1 MSNDAMT
8 TLQEQ
13 IAKLNQITQ
22 NGFQGFKGKEI
33 PQDPGAKY
41 TGILENPAVSL
52 QQGTL
57 PFQPVVEADDPLAG
71 YQLPQKE
78 GGASTAPTDYSGVTG
93 KLRWGKNFVT
103 SVGQGVADTG
113 THQLARGG
121 NGIVEWFLD
130 EVGNIPQWVGKE
142 GYNNIDNVRTL
153 LRKEEGYDKLKAAK
167 QKDLLRGGDPSGVT
181 QAASL
186 WGIKMGAEENE
197 ATRGDWNKYFG
208 LRWNRYVNAIRRG
221 EAAVPKDEKAATILA
236 GMKEFEE
243 AHPHKFDVLK
253 PETLVAEAK
262 DQYLVPPDSPEF
274 KQRFDSSND
283 MADRWGEDATKHAKI
298 MNELSAKRLAG
309 KTRSDPEYW
318 GYKVGQNSLNYA
330 LAIGATALTKNPTI
344 GAAIVAVPVAGDAY
358 ASAREAGYSP
368 EYSAS
373 YAALYGAAEYFPE
386 KLVLGKLVAGAGSGI
401 LKQTASNA
409 VMEGTQ
415 EGITEIAQ
423 MALDQGYKVNDDPN
437 LTFQKAIGRVFD
449 AMVLGGIMGGMGGAS
464 HATLNK
470 ALAATPMDR
479 AAARDSYLQEFNNI
493 RQALEQGLPQ
503 DQLDEIIRNP
513 APASPASTNPASPA
527 STNQANPASTNQAN
541 PAPANPTD
549 LFSQV
554 EIDFLNDPKNPLNSA
569 TDAQTIQGAQEIL
582 ANPDSALD
590 PYRQNAETLLQGM
603 RTKYDPS
610 SLAPQ
615 VQQWEQHRS
624 AGTSMW
630 STPPSSQAA
639 RYSQAENDALI
650 NHFNKTIGRG
660 TQAIDTSG
668 ILPDGSVLQGEGITL
683 PDGRVIMN
691 FDNISPQISTVTGQ
705 QILSRE
711 DRAAIVGNHELSH
724 RAERGFVDS
733 LPDGGQLYN
742 EIRQRLATNQVIGNL
757 ARAIQAERVAQ
768 VSAGQQAA
776 NTLIDDYTA
785 VSEAYAE
792 LMGALTRP
800 RGYEALVDRYL
811 DYLPRKIK
819 KPALRRLIDKTA
831 AGLRNIFAKWTGK
844 SFTPQT
850 LSNQEVA
857 DIFASINSHRYYG
870 LKNPAQ
876 QVSSP
881 ATQATGPSPNP
892 ISRTGMRQA
901 PVFSTRPAEEYA
913 AQLVNRVLGDI
924 NGFNTWLDNF
934 VLVKTWSDNDIHIL
948 ATSLKFNEQLPD
960 DRLARLFDKFTHTWD
975 FYKPWRQHDYNFANA
990 ANDLAI
996 LARALPDEQVA
1007 MLSIPDNLKEYF
1019 GYYRGIQAARYT
1031 KLKNF
1036 YDNLESTSY
1045 PATLPAMRNII
1056 LQNILLGTYGW
1067 GETQVKTPEDIMAEV
1082 KALKAV
1088 RFPKEVEQS
1097 IYVAAQIIST
1107 SGATNELVNATVNKL
1122 VAKHPTYADRIT
1134 QFMQSLGSI
1143 SSSVLI
1149 LGAEDYISLIE
1160 KLAAQKL
1167 RARKPVTYEWRGH
1180 EFTSPPEKGKPAL
1193 VASHEMTLWKL
1204 KEVLHNE
1211 GKLAAPSIAL
1221 ARADTFNGIG
1231 WGQMEIAFLADLASI
1246 PENNYIFGMDAY
1258 TPVFS
1263 PYTSGTIEDINNSLV
1278 DDVQL
1283 KFSSGGREEYYIEE
1297 LLSEESPE
1305 YPNSSIFERTALSPL
1320 LTAKQTDEAREVIG
1334 TKSLDDLQ
1342 KLLYKYETQV
1352 RAETKIMAEKFG
1364 LEWGRALASV
1374 GTETLRIMGSDK
1386 LEGLYTLQ
1394 KENPKAYQYMRE
1406 NISPIIE
1413 EAKQEILGRGKY
1425 MELKVLDT
1433 VPLNKFSA
1441 ALLHKGLG
1449 TENYSEQLAEL
1460 VADGVALIWAANPK
1474 HIHNATNTG
1483 LKQATNTFPNLLFST
1498 EPVQTTVNLE
1508 EYTAPKVGKAALHNL
1523 LLNRLATAQVEAKPL
1538 SLEQLSSYVA
1548 QLDLTPFPKAVRQSL
1563 YNAASIVTQ
1572 QPSQL
1577 GSMVSQLAETHPA
1590 YATQIQSFMEAA
1602 VEAASGLAALP
1613 PSSRES
1619 VLESARLPISS
1630 PKKTTYTFQGQEF
1643 TSPPEKGKTPLTI
1656 TQSMG
1661 YHKFVNL
1668 MNSGGKLYAP
1678 SVAIINP
1685 ENFDGVAL
1693 GGMDVTFIGNIASL
1707 PENTLLFG
1715 ADAYTPSFEE
1725 SMAGGTPEE
1734 IASQIAAR
1742 VTASHGSLETRLKE
1756 ALAAAQGSTV
1766 FGNSIVDALIA
1777 PNMTAEQVEE
1787 NRGKVGTLGENTA
1800 EVFYV
1805 VDSFLNEYSEAITNT
1820 ASSIFNE
1827 VVKSDI
1833 AEMKQAISKE
1843 FAHQVLGVPYES
1855 MPGVKLVE
1863 KVDGL
1868 REWLAKDIEPYA
1880 TGLRE
1885 NTLFRLPY
1893 LEGKV
1898 LEAMPLSNFKAAV
1911 VHTAPSTQEQ
1921 YRALDKLEKSGVPV
1935 VYAIDNL
1942 KEGVKQAAS
1951 IMPDLLFST
1960 NQFFNVEEDTSHIKP
1975 ALEDVAGTITL
1986 AELQAYPPRDTTS
1999 INWEGSPVL
2008 QDLDALAAAPPSEVL
2023 KGPVLYAM
2031 QNDLFSWGQKRD
2043 LLKNWAATGAL
2054 PPGYLQYTPVHEVER
2069 TLNYGIPAEGQA
2081 ALSLAHNMRWEKLK
2095 EKWIQEAR
2103 QVGLK
2108 RPVQLGSGEIPQRFD
2123 VSHMLHSLMVALHVI
2138 GDPQPGPSPYSEAE
2152 LLKKLHV
2159 FTETADHVGMLYQ
2172 AAMIEALGGNGAEL
2186 LNKYAQ
2192 SQSPHVAHMLREDWD
2207 TLYELRR
2214 LAYLRSGTF
2223 IEAVEASGLLNGPT
2237 YPRTV
2242 NISGYEFT
2250 SPPEKGKTP
2259 FIIVHGMDLDKL
2271 QWTLETG
2278 GLAAP
2283 SLGIV
2288 KSGFD
2293 GLEWLEPTIGFI
2305 MSPEK
2310 LSRLNYIMYRGDSFT
2325 PTWNAARA
2333 HGGPDTTVHEKSDII
2348 RDLVENN
2355 LGTMEKWISRLAKNG
2370 ELATELDNLFTAD
2383 IINGQELDQSR
2394 KAFEKKVTPAWD
2406 AAARVVTDLINGLTA
2421 TANDTG
2427 AYEDTDLE
2435 WVVRSLGL
2443 ELGWDIS
2450 PPAAPVTFEVNNQVM
2465 AAVKKAAAAIKK
2477 VRNQQKYREVKVT
2490 DFVKLEDF
2498 TAVQVARGVL
2508 NSSKGARL
2516 VRELVSMGLV
2526 VIPADTNSLDSNKG
2540 AKATQQLIGVLPQL
2554 TFSIQPPNPNSLQ
2567 SPELQQKIKEAV
2579 EEWTTTGTI
2588 PPGYLQHTP
2597 FNEIQQTL
2605 DSLPQETMMALVTS
2619 YNMRWEKLKEK
2630 WIQEARQAGLKRP
2643 VQLDYTAGKNHSPA
2657 GLIHSLLTTL
2667 PVMGEPLHTPSTQT
2681 VAELISKLNILQESM
2696 AGHANVFYQAAMVE
2710 SLGGRG
2716 AELLDEYILN
2726 QNDTVAKQLHEDWD
2740 TLHELRSLAF
2750 ANTDTFVN
2758 EVNKA
2763 IHVTHTPTT
2772 VEVAGYEFTSPP
2784 QEGKTP
2790 FILAHAM
2797 SASKLQLVLQSGG
2810 LVAPSIAITK
2820 SSFRGLDWVNP
2831 TIGFIMDP
2839 AKLRGMEYVL
2849 YRGDSYTPTW
2859 HSAQYINPEGTTEEL
2874 NKIAKDLTFDS
2885 MGTME
2890 KWISHAVEQGNII
2903 EQAPLLFRADIIS
2916 GQQLEQGRE
2925 SFEKPKVDYTFAVNS
2940 QLKEI
2945 AFDIA
2950 DITGGNV
2957 REILKDPTYVEWM
2970 VRALGHELGWDI
2982 LLPKP
2987 SFEITPKL
2995 DETIKK
3001 AATWLEKVMN
3011 GSKYRELKIT
3021 DFVRLEDF
3029 SAVQVTKEELESPS
3043 VARIMQE
3050 LVAHGLVVIPVD
3062 AVNSNPEDEAFYG
3075 LSKSASEYA
3084 TQNLLKA
3091 FPNLSF
3097 SIQPPN
3103 PNSLQSPELQSKIS
3117 EAINQNLLPPWEK
3130 IMEQWVA
3137 TNKLYGGEESWAV
3150 ASNMG
3155 ETELEYEDWVTVRTP
3170 AFKKWFGDWEDGKRH
3185 SIVVNP
3191 RTGEP
3196 LKVYHGSLAHFDTFS
3211 FKHLGST
3218 GSAHGHG
3225 FYFTDDPQL
3234 ATGYATKGDEVGH
3247 IYSGFLN
3254 IRRLLGE
3261 NTKKLRRRDVYN
3273 LLHKM
3278 VRNGSEILWDFNDL
3292 NKYQLETVLSQA
3304 VDQLFELNTNDA
3316 DILAELGNLD
3326 NVEDVHRA
3334 FGGSPG
3340 YQYTL
3345 PDGRHYY
3352 IALLPNQFKAVNN
3365 YGSFSP
3371 RQDNMMF
3378 STQPR
3383 SSEAALATAY
3393 SVPPWELREDLPGI
3407 GSRAKRL
3414 WQVITSDRVK
3424 DLWADKQGE
3433 LERIVKKLPGND
3445 LALAMRNG
3453 WKAYNAQVQADL
3465 MNDIRPMQEALS
3477 AELAEQLNRV
3487 RATIPMYKGMRKSKA
3502 MKLFME
3508 HLDKIGKYVYHGE
3521 ERNMEIALRTGGADL
3536 AGSGRTLPE
3545 IAEVKQFFMD
3555 PARGGGELLTIYENI
3570 YNTHIKPMLKYSE
3583 DRLRAA
3589 GLLTPEMEAARPNYK
3604 WYIPLYGKP
3613 EIEDPAVSH
3622 NIDDSFRSRTG
3633 GGALARDTLANR
3645 THNAEGR
3652 HGTEAHNLFENI
3664 FTQLESTVRRVRAQE
3679 PKQRL
3684 WEFLQTSEGA
3694 AAFDATTSQHQL
3706 GNQATVNAAGQQ
3718 TWLNQAT
3725 ADNQVIWQNG
3735 NDVHVMTIGNE
3746 LALNA
3751 VKNFNRSLFPYE
3763 GNPLAQPGA
3772 AAWHGVAWVTR
3783 FMGSM
3788 YTRYNPSFILR
3799 NKMMDSLQQWQY
3811 ILADAPVGGMTT
3823 AAGPR
3828 GYLEAVGNVAG
3839 RLKLALLAA
3848 SYNTM
3853 WTGTLGKTRGFEQ
3866 WYKRYE
3872 ALGGVTTY
3880 ASFLGRN
3887 TLINLASD
3895 AWRQAANPIEKALDV
3910 RGNLNWLAELLN
3922 KANDTMELTTRV
3934 SAFRALVESGVE
3946 EETAAHYVKDIM
3958 NFETK
3963 GDIARGINAFYPFF
3977 TTSLFDM
3984 RRILKTLSHKEGQVL
3999 LAALVGISY
4008 TMWAALAAATG
4019 DDDDGQAWVD
4029 KYPMGIA
4036 SRYAIVPVVSDDGV
4050 MRGEGI
4056 RIPLGFG
4063 LGRIANTIALSWRR
4077 YFNGTDEPSDLVSN
4091 LVNHAMIGSLSPI
4104 QPSDVNIKEDPVTWL
4119 GNTFLPQ
4126 VLKPVLQY
4134 SSNKN
4139 WRGQPIYNPGTF
4151 RSEGELDYNTGF
4163 AATPDLYKSLAEK
4176 LYDGTGYDVA
4186 PESIAYWVETAFG
4199 GLGRD
4204 VVSSTEFFMDKTG
4217 AGEPPT
4223 TSWWRNIP
4231 MLSGLTQSSPS
4242 ITREKYF
4249 EYRMAVEDEYNRLM
4263 DANKRGK
4270 SPDAYMRSYGYKKQF
4285 DAVEAQLRELRKYRK
4300 QVREGLHGAERQ
4312 AAERQLNDAMQVL
4325 QANMV
4330 KLYEEQTG
4338 RKK

>member
-22 NGFQGFKGKEI
+22 NGYSGYKGNTPPIE
-33 PQDPGAKY
+33 PGVNY
-41 TGILENPAVSL
+41 TGILENPAAKI
-52 QQGTL
+52 QQNML
-57 PFQPVVEADDPLAG
+57 AFEPVREADDPLAG
-71 YQLPQKE
+71 YNLPPKE
-78 GGASTAPTDYSGVTG
+78 VVEETTSSTGPLGSAWRYAKGA
-93 KLRWGKNFVT
+93 VT
-103 SVGQGVADTG
+103 SAGQGIKDTG
-113 THQLARGG
+113 THQLARGA
-121 NGIVEWFLD
+121 NALVEMFFDVTGDLPQL
-130 EVGNIPQWVGKE
+130 VGME

-153 LRKEEGYDKLKAAK
+153 LRKEEGYDKLKVAK

-186 WGIKMGAEENE
+186 WGIKMGADDNE
-197 ATRGDWNKYFG
+197 AIRSDWNKYFG

-221 EAAVPKDEKAATILA
+221 EIAAPKDEKAETVLA
-236 GMKEFEE
+236 GLKDFEKE
-243 AHPHKFDVLK
+243 HPHKFDVLN
-253 PETLVAEAK
+253 PETLVPEAK
-262 DQYLVPPDSPEF
+262 DRFLVAKDSPEF

-283 MADRWGEDATKHAKI
+283 LADRWGEDATKHVKT
-298 MNELSAKRLAG
+298 MEELSAKALAG
-309 KTRSDPEYW
+309 KDRTDPEYW
-318 GYKVGQNSLNYA
+318 GYKVGQNALNYG
-330 LAIGATALTKNPTI
+330 LAIGATALTRNPAL
-344 GAAIVAVPVAGDAY
+344 GATIVAAPVAGDAY
-358 ASAREAGYSP
+358 ASAREAGYDP
-368 EYSAS
+368 AHAAS

-386 KLVLGKLVAGAGSGI
+386 KLAFKKLLAGTGSGI
-401 LKQTASNA
+401 LKQAGSNA
-409 VMEGTQ
+409 VMEGMQ

-449 AMVLGGIMGGMGGAS
+449 AMVLGGIMGGLGGAS
-464 HATLNK
+464 HETLNK
-470 ALAATPMDR
+470 ALAASPMDR

-503 DQLDEIIRNP
+503 DQLNEIIRNP
-513 APASPASTNPASPA
+513 AAASPAPANPSPATPASPAPANSAAP
-527 STNQANPASTNQAN
+527 ANPVPATPAN
-541 PAPANPTD
+541 PAPAATTNPTD

-569 TDAQTIQGAQEIL
+569 TDAQSIQGAQDIL
-582 ANPDSALD
+582 ANPDPALD

-624 AGTSMW
+624 EGTSMW
-630 STPPSSQAA
+630 STQPSSQAA
-639 RYSQAENDALI
+639 KYSQADNDALI
-650 NHFNKTIGRG
+650 NHFNKVIGQG
-660 TQAIDTSG
+660 AQVIDTSG
-668 ILPDGSVLQGEGITL
+668 ILPDGSVLQGEGVTL

-742 EIRQRLATNQVIGNL
+742 EIRQRLATNQVISNL
-757 ARAIQAERVAQ
+757 ARAIQAERAAQ

-792 LMGALTRP
+792 LMGALARP

-811 DYLPRKIK
+811 DYLPRKVK
-819 KPALRRLIDKTA
+819 KPALRKLIDKTA
-831 AGLRNIFAKWTGK
+831 AGLRSVFAKWTGK
-844 SFTPQT
+844 NFTPQT

-870 LKNPAQ
+870 LKNPTAAPQ
-876 QVSSP
+876 QAAP
-881 ATQATGPSPNP
+881 QQTTGPSTNP
-892 ISRTGMRQA
+892 ISRTGTRQA
-901 PVFSTRPAEEYA
+901 PVFSTAPEE
-913 AQLVNRVLGDI
+913 VSR
-924 NGFNTWLDNF
+924 
-934 VLVKTWSDNDIHIL
+934 
-948 ATSLKFNEQLPD
+948 
-960 DRLARLFDKFTHTWD
+960 DK
-975 FYKPWRQHDYNFANA
+975 QSV
-990 ANDLAI
+990 
-996 LARALPDEQVA
+996 QV
-1007 MLSIPDNLKEYF
+1007 
-1019 GYYRGIQAARYT
+1019 
-1031 KLKNF
+1031 
-1036 YDNLESTSY
+1036 
-1045 PATLPAMRNII
+1045 
-1056 LQNILLGTYGW
+1056 
-1067 GETQVKTPEDIMAEV
+1067 
-1082 KALKAV
+1082 
-1088 RFPKEVEQS
+1088 
-1097 IYVAAQIIST
+1097 
-1107 SGATNELVNATVNKL
+1107 
-1122 VAKHPTYADRIT
+1122 
-1134 QFMQSLGSI
+1134 
-1143 SSSVLI
+1143 
-1149 LGAEDYISLIE
+1149 
-1160 KLAAQKL
+1160 
-1167 RARKPVTYEWRGH
+1167 
-1180 EFTSPPEKGKPAL
+1180 
-1193 VASHEMTLWKL
+1193 
-1204 KEVLHNE
+1204 
-1211 GKLAAPSIAL
+1211 
-1221 ARADTFNGIG
+1221 
-1231 WGQMEIAFLADLASI
+1231 
-1246 PENNYIFGMDAY
+1246 
-1258 TPVFS
+1258 
-1263 PYTSGTIEDINNSLV
+1263 
-1278 DDVQL
+1278 
-1283 KFSSGGREEYYIEE
+1283 
-1297 LLSEESPE
+1297 
-1305 YPNSSIFERTALSPL
+1305 
-1320 LTAKQTDEAREVIG
+1320 
-1334 TKSLDDLQ
+1334 
-1342 KLLYKYETQV
+1342 
-1352 RAETKIMAEKFG
+1352 
-1364 LEWGRALASV
+1364 
-1374 GTETLRIMGSDK
+1374 
-1386 LEGLYTLQ
+1386 
-1394 KENPKAYQYMRE
+1394 
-1406 NISPIIE
+1406 
-1413 EAKQEILGRGKY
+1413 
-1425 MELKVLDT
+1425 
-1433 VPLNKFSA
+1433 
-1441 ALLHKGLG
+1441 
-1449 TENYSEQLAEL
+1449 
-1460 VADGVALIWAANPK
+1460 
-1474 HIHNATNTG
+1474 
-1483 LKQATNTFPNLLFST
+1483 
-1498 EPVQTTVNLE
+1498 TVNLE
-1508 EYTAPKVGKAALHNL
+1508 EYTAPKVGRAALHNL
-1523 LLNRLATAQVEAKPL
+1523 LLGRLITSQVEAKQL
-1538 SLEQLSSYVA
+1538 SLEQLSTDLA

-1563 YNAASIVTQ
+1563 YNAVAIVAQ

-1577 GSMVSQLAETHPA
+1577 GSIVSQLAELHPA
-1590 YATQIQSFMEAA
+1590 YAAQAQGFMEAA

-1613 PSSRES
+1613 PSSRDA
-1619 VLESARLPISS
+1619 VLKAAALPIS
-1630 PKKTTYTFQGQEF
+1630 PTKRATYTFQGQEF
-1643 TSPPEKGKTPLTI
+1643 TSPPEPGKTPLTI
-1656 TQSMG
+1656 IQSMSYDKLAG
-1661 YHKFVNL
+1661 VLEN
-1668 MNSGGKLYAP
+1668 GGKLYAP

-1693 GGMDVTFIGNIASL
+1693 GGMDVTFIGNVSSL

-1715 ADAYTPSFEE
+1715 ADAYTPSFEK
-1725 SMAGGTPEE
+1725 SMTGTPEE
-1734 IASQIAAR
+1734 IASQIAAK
-1742 VTASHGSLETRLKE
+1742 VTASHGSLEARLKE
-1756 ALAAAQGSTV
+1756 ALAAAQGNTA
-1766 FGNSIVDALIA
+1766 FGNNIVDALIA

-1787 NRGKVGTLGENTA
+1787 NRGKVGALDENA
-1800 EVFYV
+1800 SEVFHV
-1805 VDSFLNEYSEAITNT
+1805 VNSFLNEYSEAITNT
-1820 ASSIFNE
+1820 AASIFDGVTE
-1827 VVKSDI
+1827 RDI
-1833 AEMKQAISKE
+1833 PEMKRAISKE
-1843 FAHQVLGVPYES
+1843 FAHQLLGVPYES
-1855 MPGVKLVE
+1855 MPSVELVE
-1863 KVDGL
+1863 KVAGL
-1868 REWLAKDIEPYA
+1868 REWLANNIEQYA

-1893 LEGKV
+1893 WEGKV

-1921 YRALDKLEKSGVPV
+1921 YDALDKLGKSGVPV
-1935 VYAIDNL
+1935 IYAVDNL
-1942 KEGVKQAAS
+1942 KEGIQQATA

-1960 NQFFNVEEDTSHIKP
+1960 NQSPNVEDVSTAKP
-1975 ALEDVAGTITL
+1975 ALEDVASTITL
-1986 AELQAYPPRDTTS
+1986 AELQDYPAQDTTA
-1999 INWEGSPVL
+1999 IDWEGSEVL
-2008 QDLDALAAAPPSEVL
+2008 SNLGALVAAPPSEVL
-2023 KGPVLYAM
+2023 KGPVLHAVRNGLLDNNQLRSLINNYA
-2031 QNDLFSWGQKRD
+2031 SHGE
-2043 LLKNWAATGAL
+2043 L
-2054 PPGYLQYTPVHEVER
+2054 PPGYLQHTPASEVAR
-2069 TLNYGIPAEGQA
+2069 ALDYDISAEGQA
-2081 ALSLAHNMRWEKLK
+2081 ALSLAYNMRWEKLK
-2095 EKWIQEAR
+2095 EKWTQEAR
-2103 QVGLK
+2103 LAGLK
-2108 RPVQLGSGEIPQRFD
+2108 RPVQLGSGELPQHFN
-2123 VSHMLHSLMVALHVI
+2123 VKHMLHSLMGALYTI
-2138 GDPQPGPSPYSEAE
+2138 GSPLPGPSPHSEAE

-2159 FTETADHVGMLYQ
+2159 LTETADHVGVLYQ
-2172 AAMIEALGGNGAEL
+2172 ATMIEALDGAGAEL
-2186 LNKYAQ
+2186 LNEYAQ
-2192 SQSPHVAHMLREDWD
+2192 KQSPHVARMLQEDWD
-2207 TLYELRR
+2207 ALYELRR
-2214 LAYLRSGTF
+2214 LAYLHRDTF
-2223 IEAVEASGLLNGPT
+2223 MEAVEASGLLSNPASS
-2237 YPRTV
+2237 RTV
-2242 NISGYEFT
+2242 NIGGYELT
-2250 SPPEKGKTP
+2250 SPPAQGKTP
-2259 FIIVHGMDLDKL
+2259 FMIVHGMDLYKL
-2271 QWTLETG
+2271 QKTLEIG

-2288 KSGFD
+2288 KSGFE
-2293 GLEWLEPTIGFI
+2293 GLEWLEPTVGFI

-2310 LSRLNYIMYRGDSFT
+2310 LSQLNYIMYRGDSFT
-2325 PTWNAARA
+2325 PTWSAASKQ
-2333 HGGPDTTVHEKSDII
+2333 GGPDTTVQEKSDII

-2355 LGTMEKWISRLAKNG
+2355 LGTMEKRISRLAKDG
-2370 ELATELDNLFTAD
+2370 KLASALGDLFTAD
-2383 IINGQELDQSR
+2383 IISGQELDNSR
-2394 KAFEKKVTPAWD
+2394 EAFEKKIPEGWTDIAYIMGGLIGD
-2406 AAARVVTDLINGLTA
+2406 TMAANDVTDYK
-2421 TANDTG
+2421 DM
-2427 AYEDTDLE
+2427 YENEDLE
-2435 WVVRSLGL
+2435 WFVRSLGL

-2450 PPAAPVTFEVNNQVM
+2450 PPAPPTTFEVNDQVM
-2465 AAVKKAAAAIKK
+2465 AAVKKAAAKVRE
-2477 VRNQQKYREVKVT
+2477 VRNQEKYREVKVT

-2498 TAVQVARGVL
+2498 IAVQVA
-2508 NSSKGARL
+2508 SSILIHPKVTRL

-2526 VIPADTNSLDSNKG
+2526 VMPVNTSSLDAEEG
-2540 AKATQQLIGVLPQL
+2540 VEATQQLISALPQL
-2554 TFSIQPPNPNSLQ
+2554 TFSLQPPNPNSLQ
-2567 SPELQQKIKEAV
+2567 SPELQRKIKEAV
-2579 EEWTTTGTI
+2579 EE
-2588 PPGYLQHTP
+2588 
-2597 FNEIQQTL
+2597 
-2605 DSLPQETMMALVTS
+2605 
-2619 YNMRWEKLKEK
+2619 
-2630 WIQEARQAGLKRP
+2630 
-2643 VQLDYTAGKNHSPA
+2643 
-2657 GLIHSLLTTL
+2657 
-2667 PVMGEPLHTPSTQT
+2667 
-2681 VAELISKLNILQESM
+2681 
-2696 AGHANVFYQAAMVE
+2696 
-2710 SLGGRG
+2710 
-2716 AELLDEYILN
+2716 
-2726 QNDTVAKQLHEDWD
+2726 
-2740 TLHELRSLAF
+2740 
-2750 ANTDTFVN
+2750 
-2758 EVNKA
+2758 
-2763 IHVTHTPTT
+2763 
-2772 VEVAGYEFTSPP
+2772 
-2784 QEGKTP
+2784 
-2790 FILAHAM
+2790 
-2797 SASKLQLVLQSGG
+2797 
-2810 LVAPSIAITK
+2810 
-2820 SSFRGLDWVNP
+2820 
-2831 TIGFIMDP
+2831 
-2839 AKLRGMEYVL
+2839 
-2849 YRGDSYTPTW
+2849 
-2859 HSAQYINPEGTTEEL
+2859 
-2874 NKIAKDLTFDS
+2874 
-2885 MGTME
+2885 
-2890 KWISHAVEQGNII
+2890 
-2903 EQAPLLFRADIIS
+2903 
-2916 GQQLEQGRE
+2916 
-2925 SFEKPKVDYTFAVNS
+2925 
-2940 QLKEI
+2940 
-2945 AFDIA
+2945 
-2950 DITGGNV
+2950 
-2957 REILKDPTYVEWM
+2957 
-2970 VRALGHELGWDI
+2970 
-2982 LLPKP
+2982 
-2987 SFEITPKL
+2987 
-2995 DETIKK
+2995 
-3001 AATWLEKVMN
+3001 
-3011 GSKYRELKIT
+3011 
-3021 DFVRLEDF
+3021 
-3029 SAVQVTKEELESPS
+3029 
-3043 VARIMQE
+3043 
-3050 LVAHGLVVIPVD
+3050 
-3062 AVNSNPEDEAFYG
+3062 
-3075 LSKSASEYA
+3075 
-3084 TQNLLKA
+3084 
-3091 FPNLSF
+3091 
-3097 SIQPPN
+3097 
-3103 PNSLQSPELQSKIS
+3103 
-3117 EAINQNLLPPWEK
+3117 NLLPPWEK

-3150 ASNMG
+3150 AADMG

-3196 LKVYHGSLAHFDTFS
+3196 LKVYHGSLTRFDTFS

-3218 GSAHGHG
+3218 GSAHGRG

-3234 ATGYATKGDEVGH
+3234 AAGYATKDDEVGH

-3261 NTKKLRRRDVYN
+3261 SNKKLRRRDVYN

-3304 VDQLFELNTNDA
+3304 VDQLFDTNTNDA

-3326 NVEDVHRA
+3326 NAEDVHRA

-3365 YGSFSP
+3365 YGTFSP

-3378 STQPR
+3378 STAPLQ
-3383 SSEAALATAY
+3383 AALNIAY

-3433 LERIVKKLPGND
+3433 LERIVKKLPGNA
-3445 LALAMRNG
+3445 LALAVRNG
-3453 WKAYNAQVQADL
+3453 WKAYNAKVQADL
-3465 MNDIRPMQEALS
+3465 VNDILPMQEAL
-3477 AELAEQLNRV
+3477 AADLAEHLNRV

-3521 ERNMEIALRTGGADL
+3521 ERNVEIALRTGGADL

-3570 YNTHIKPMLKYSE
+3570 YNTHIKPMLEYSE
-3583 DRLRAA
+3583 NRLRAA

-3604 WYIPLYGKP
+3604 WYVPLYGKP

-3622 NIDDSFRSRTG
+3622 NIDDSFRSRTS
-3633 GGALARDTLANR
+3633 GGALARDTLQNR

-3684 WEFLQTSEGA
+3684 WEFLQTPEGA
-3694 AAFDATTSQHQL
+3694 MAFEATTSQHQL
-3706 GNQATVNAAGQQ
+3706 GNQATVNQAGQQ
-3718 TWLNQAT
+3718 TWRNQAT
-3725 ADNQVIWQNG
+3725 ADNQVIWQDG
-3735 NDVHVMTIGNE
+3735 NEVHVMTIGNE

-3828 GYLEAVGNVAG
+3828 GYLEAAGNVAG

-3848 SYNTM
+3848 SYNTL
-3853 WTGTLGKTRGFEQ
+3853 WTGTLGKTSGFEQ

-3880 ASFLGRN
+3880 ATFLGRN
-3887 TLINLASD
+3887 TLINLANE
-3895 AWRQAANPIEKALDV
+3895 AWRQAANPVEKALDV
-3910 RGNLNWLAELLN
+3910 KGNLNWLAELLN

-3963 GDIARGINAFYPFF
+3963 GDLARGINAFYPFF

-3999 LAALVGISY
+3999 LAALIGISY

-4091 LVNHAMIGSLSPI
+4091 LINHAAIGSLSPI

-4151 RSEGELDYNTGF
+4151 RAEGELDYNTGF

-4204 VVSSTEFFMDKTG
+4204 VVSGTELFLDTTG
-4217 AGEPPT
+4217 TGEPPT
-4223 TSWWRNIP
+4223 SSWWRNIP
-4231 MLSGLTQSSPS
+4231 MLSGLTQASPS

-4249 EYRMAVEDEYNRLM
+4249 EYRMEVTDEYNRLM

-4285 DAVEAQLRELRKYRK
+4285 DAVEAQLRELRKYHK

-4330 KLYEEQTG
+4330 NLYEEQTR

>member
-22 NGFQGFKGKEI
+22 NGYSGYKGSTVPIE
-33 PQDPGAKY
+33 PGANY
-41 TGILENPAVSL
+41 TGILENPATKI
-52 QQGTL
+52 QQSTL
-57 PFQPVVEADDPLAG
+57 ALEPVREADDPLAG

-78 GGASTAPTDYSGVTG
+78 GEAATTSTDYSGVLG
-93 KLRWGKNFVT
+93 KLRWGKNFAT

-113 THQLARGG
+113 THQIARGG

-130 EVGNIPQWVGKE
+130 EVGNLPQWVGKE

-186 WGIKMGAEENE
+186 WGIKMGAEDNE

-253 PETLVAEAK
+253 PETLVPEAK
-262 DQYLVPPDSPEF
+262 DQYLVAKDSPEF

-283 MADRWGEDATKHAKI
+283 MADRWGEDATKHVKT
-298 MNELSAKRLAG
+298 MDELSAKALAG
-309 KTRSDPEYW
+309 KDRTDPEYW
-318 GYKVGQNSLNYA
+318 GYKVGQNAVNYGV
-330 LAIGATALTKNPTI
+330 AIGATALTKNPTI
-344 GAAIVAVPVAGDAY
+344 GAAIVAAPVAGDAY

-368 EYSAS
+368 EYAAS

-386 KLVLGKLVAGAGSGI
+386 KLAFKKLLAGAGSGI
-401 LKQTASNA
+401 LKQAGSNA
-409 VMEGTQ
+409 VMEGMQ

-423 MALDQGYKVNDDPN
+423 MALDQGYKVNNDPN

-449 AMVLGGIMGGMGGAS
+449 AMVLGGIMGGLGGAS

-470 ALAATPMDR
+470 ALAASPMDR

-503 DQLDEIIRNP
+503 DQLNEIIRNP
-513 APASPASTNPASPA
+513 NPATPAAPTNPATAAPTNPAPANTAPASPATPAATASPA
-527 STNQANPASTNQAN
+527 PATPDNPATASPATQAT
-541 PAPANPTD
+541 PAAATTANPTD
-549 LFSQV
+549 LFSQA
-554 EIDFLNDPKNPLNSA
+554 EIDFLNDTKNPLNSA
-569 TDAQTIQGAQEIL
+569 TDAQSIQGAQDIL
-582 ANPDSALD
+582 ANPDPALD
-590 PYRQNAETLLQGM
+590 PYRQNAETLLQEM
-603 RTKYDPS
+603 RTKYDSS

-624 AGTSMW
+624 EGTSMW
-630 STPPSSQAA
+630 STQPSSQAA
-639 RYSQAENDALI
+639 KYSQADNDALI
-650 NHFNKTIGRG
+650 NHFSKVIGQG
-660 TQAIDTSG
+660 AQVIDTSG
-668 ILPDGSVLQGEGITL
+668 ILPDGSVLQGEGVTL

-792 LMGALTRP
+792 LMGALARP

-811 DYLPRKIK
+811 DYLPRKVK
-819 KPALRRLIDKTA
+819 KPALRKLIDKTA
-831 AGLRNIFAKWTGK
+831 AGLRNVFAKWTGK
-844 SFTPQT
+844 NFTPQT

-857 DIFASINSHRYYG
+857 DIFASINNHRYYG
-870 LKNPAQ
+870 LNNTTTAAPQ
-876 QVSSP
+876 Q
-881 ATQATGPSPNP
+881 TTQQATGPSTNP
-892 ISRTGMRQA
+892 ISRTGTRQA
-901 PVFSTRPAEEYA
+901 PVFSTAPQVGLEKIIEKVFGSQQDFDDWARY
-913 AQLVNRVLGDI
+913 N
-924 NGFNTWLDNF
+924 FNVMDP
-934 VLVKTWSDNDIHIL
+934 
-948 ATSLKFNEQLPD
+948 EQLED
-960 DRLARLFDKFTHTWD
+960 LHKVAMNMRFREDLLSYQAVGILKQVADKWDKSEAANINLAEV
-975 FYKPWRQHDYNFANA
+975 

-996 LARALPDEQVA
+996 ISRALTNSQVESVKLPSGIKVFFDDYLKA
-1007 MLSIPDNLKEYF
+1007 QVERQNKMLNLYNNFE
-1019 GYYRGIQAARYT
+1019 AA
-1031 KLKNF
+1031 
-1036 YDNLESTSY
+1036 SY
-1045 PATLPAMRNII
+1045 PTARSALWNTTLASGMLGGWGWGWDMTNTLPNGQIDSAIKKLR
-1056 LQNILLGTYGW
+1056 T
-1067 GETQVKTPEDIMAEV
+1067 T
-1082 KALKAV
+1082 
-1088 RFPKEVEQS
+1088 RFPAKIEKS
-1097 IYVAAQIIST
+1097 IYVATQLASINAAPIEDLIRNLSNRYPAYAAKVQEFFKDLTALKST
-1107 SGATNELVNATVNKL
+1107 AFHLGLHDFQELL
-1122 VAKHPTYADRIT
+1122 
-1134 QFMQSLGSI
+1134 
-1143 SSSVLI
+1143 
-1149 LGAEDYISLIE
+1149 E
-1160 KLAAQKL
+1160 KFSAY
-1167 RARKPVTYEWRGH
+1167 RTKPKTESYTWGGN
-1180 EFTSPPEKGKPAL
+1180 EFTSPPSRGKPAMM
-1193 VASHEMTLWKL
+1193 ASHAMRFDKL
-1204 KEVLHNE
+1204 QNVLHTGGE
-1211 GKLAAPSIAL
+1211 LVAPSIAVSN
-1221 ARADTFNGIG
+1221 AKTFNGIG
-1231 WGQMEIAFLADLASI
+1231 WGNMDMTLFIGLPSI
-1246 PENNYIFGMDAY
+1246 PENSYVYAADAY
-1258 TPVFS
+1258 TTTYSPWMKGDQDGMSRSIAEHTKFYHGNSRRRAENYLTRLINGDTYLLSRSAVAPVINAAQFDENRNS
-1263 PYTSGTIEDINNSLV
+1263 INTKGTDELDKLSDNYEEQLLNLIEPLAADLGMSY
-1278 DDVQL
+1278 DDTLYEV
-1283 KFSSGGREEYYIEE
+1283 GAE
-1297 LLSEESPE
+1297 LLRVMWGE
-1305 YPNSSIFERTALSPL
+1305 
-1320 LTAKQTDEAREVIG
+1320 K
-1334 TKSLDDLQ
+1334 LD
-1342 KLLYKYETQV
+1342 
-1352 RAETKIMAEKFG
+1352 
-1364 LEWGRALASV
+1364 SV
-1374 GTETLRIMGSDK
+1374 GALVNQPSLYAQLQEAVHPIMEK
-1386 LEGLYTLQ
+1386 I
-1394 KENPKAYQYMRE
+1394 KADL
-1406 NISPIIE
+1406 
-1413 EAKQEILGRGKY
+1413 LGQGPY
-1425 MELKVLDT
+1425 MELKVLESL
-1433 VPLNKFSA
+1433 PLSKFSA
-1441 ALLHKGLG
+1441 VMLG
-1449 TENYSEQLAEL
+1449 DSHAAQEYSEQLAEL
-1460 VADGVALIWAANPK
+1460 VANGVSVVWAPGSENLDYRYQ
-1474 HIHNATNTG
+1474 TG
-1483 LKQATNTFPNLLFST
+1483 TEQVANTFPNLLFSV
-1498 EPVQTTVNLE
+1498 EPARTTVNLK

-1523 LLNRLATAQVEAKPL
+1523 LLGHLATSQVEAKQL
-1538 SLEQLSSYVA
+1538 SLEQLSTDLA

-1563 YNAASIVTQ
+1563 YNAVAIVAQ

-1577 GSMVSQLAETHPA
+1577 GSVVSQLAELHPA
-1590 YATQIQSFMEAA
+1590 YAAQAQGFMEAA

-1613 PSSRES
+1613 PSGRDA
-1619 VLESARLPISS
+1619 VLEAATLPIPS
-1630 PKKTTYTFQGQEF
+1630 PKRTTYTFQGQEF
-1643 TSPPEKGKTPLTI
+1643 TSPPGRGKAPLVI
-1656 TQSMG
+1656 TQSMSYSKLAG
-1661 YHKFVNL
+1661 VLEN
-1668 MNSGGKLYAP
+1668 GGKLYAP
-1678 SVAIINP
+1678 SIAISNA
-1685 ENFDGVAL
+1685 EKFNGL
-1693 GGMDVTFIGNIASL
+1693 GWGGMDITFLTSL
-1707 PENTLLFG
+1707 REIPDSTLIFG
-1715 ADAYTPSFEE
+1715 GDIYTPSFDQQT
-1725 SMAGGTPEE
+1725 MTGTPEE
-1734 IASQIAAR
+1734 ISSQIAEE
-1742 VTASHGSLETRLKE
+1742 VVKE
-1756 ALAAAQGSTV
+1756 QGTLV
-1766 FGNSIVDALIA
+1766 QRINSIISDGGFNFYPGNIADIITA
-1777 PNMTAEQVEE
+1777 PNMTAEQIDQ
-1787 NRGKVGTLGENTA
+1787 NRNRVSTLDERHDHLFGFINNFIDTYSGA
-1800 EVFYV
+1800 MARAARG
-1805 VDSFLNEYSEAITNT
+1805 SFPQLTYDDNYAIRQ
-1820 ASSIFNE
+1820 
-1827 VVKSDI
+1827 V
-1833 AEMKQAISKE
+1833 ISKE
-1843 FAHQVLGVPYES
+1843 FIHQVLGVPYES
-1855 MPGVKLVE
+1855 MVRVE
-1863 KVDGL
+1863 PVDSIGGL
-1868 REWLAKDIEPYA
+1868 REFLARDIEKFA
-1880 TGLRE
+1880 TGIRE
-1885 NTLFRLPY
+1885 NMLFRLPY
-1893 LEGKV
+1893 REGKV
-1898 LEAMPLSNFKAAV
+1898 LEAMPLSNFKAAI
-1911 VHTAPSTQEQ
+1911 VHNTPTTQEQ
-1921 YRALDKLEKSGVPV
+1921 QEALQQLEKSGIPV
-1935 VYAIDNL
+1935 LFERAGTN
-1942 KEGVKQAAS
+1942 EATRRATS

-1960 NQFFNVEEDTSHIKP
+1960 SQSSGVEEDTSTARL
-1975 ALEDVAGTITL
+1975 ALEDVASTITL
-1986 AELQAYPPRDTTS
+1986 AELQAYPPQETTS
-1999 INWEGSPVL
+1999 LNWEGSAVL
-2008 QDLDALAAAPPSEVL
+2008 NDLDALVAAPPSEVL
-2023 KGPVLYAM
+2023 KGPVLHAVR
-2031 QNDLFSWGQKRD
+2031 NG
-2043 LLKNWAATGAL
+2043 LLDNNQLRRLVNNYTSHGEL
-2054 PPGYLQYTPVHEVER
+2054 PPGYLQYTPASEVAR
-2069 TLNYGIPAEGQA
+2069 ALDYDISAEGQA
-2081 ALSLAHNMRWEKLK
+2081 ALSLAYNMRWEKLK
-2095 EKWIQEAR
+2095 EKWTQEAR
-2103 QVGLK
+2103 LAGLK
-2108 RPVQLGSGEIPQRFD
+2108 RPVQLGSGELPQHFNVR
-2123 VSHMLHSLMVALHVI
+2123 HMLHSLMRALYTI
-2138 GDPQPGPSPYSEAE
+2138 GSPLPGPSPHSEAE

-2159 FTETADHVGMLYQ
+2159 LTETADHVGALYQ
-2172 AAMIEALGGNGAEL
+2172 ATMIEALDGAGAEL
-2186 LNKYAQ
+2186 LNEYAQ
-2192 SQSPHVAHMLREDWD
+2192 KQSPHVARMLREDWD
-2207 TLYELRR
+2207 TMYELRR
-2214 LAYLRSGTF
+2214 LAYLHPNTF
-2223 IEAVEASGLLNGPT
+2223 MEAVEASGLLSNPASS
-2237 YPRTV
+2237 RTV
-2242 NISGYEFT
+2242 NIGGYEFT
-2250 SPPEKGKTP
+2250 SPPAQGKTP
-2259 FIIVHGMDLDKL
+2259 FMIVHGMDVYKL
-2271 QWTLETG
+2271 QKTLEIG

-2288 KSGFD
+2288 KSGFE
-2293 GLEWLEPTIGFI
+2293 GLEWLEPTVGFI

-2310 LSRLNYIMYRGDSFT
+2310 LSQLNYIMYRGDSYT
-2325 PTWNAARA
+2325 PTWNAASA
-2333 HGGPDTTVHEKSDII
+2333 QGGPDTTVQEKSDII

-2355 LGTMEKWISRLAKNG
+2355 LGTMERRISRLAKDG
-2370 ELATELDNLFTAD
+2370 KLAPELGDLFTAD
-2383 IINGQELDQSR
+2383 IISGQELDQNR
-2394 KAFEKKVTPAWD
+2394 EAFEKKIPEGWTNIAYIMGI
-2406 AAARVVTDLINGLTA
+2406 LIGETMA
-2421 TANDTG
+2421 ANDVTG
-2427 AYEDTDLE
+2427 YKDMYENEDLE
-2435 WVVRSLGL
+2435 WFVRSLGL

-2450 PPAAPVTFEVNNQVM
+2450 PPAAPTTFEVNDQVM
-2465 AAVKKAAAAIKK
+2465 AAVKKAAAKVRE
-2477 VRNQQKYREVKVT
+2477 VRNQEKYREVKVT

-2498 TAVQVARGVL
+2498 AAVQVA
-2508 NSSKGARL
+2508 SSLL
-2516 VRELVSMGLV
+2516 VHSKITRFIHELVSMGLV
-2526 VIPADTNSLDSNKG
+2526 VIPVNTSSLDSEEG
-2540 AKATQQLIGVLPQL
+2540 VEPTRQLISMLPQL
-2554 TFSIQPPNPNSLQ
+2554 TFSLQPPNPNSLQ

-2579 EEWTTTGTI
+2579 EE
-2588 PPGYLQHTP
+2588 
-2597 FNEIQQTL
+2597 
-2605 DSLPQETMMALVTS
+2605 
-2619 YNMRWEKLKEK
+2619 
-2630 WIQEARQAGLKRP
+2630 
-2643 VQLDYTAGKNHSPA
+2643 
-2657 GLIHSLLTTL
+2657 
-2667 PVMGEPLHTPSTQT
+2667 
-2681 VAELISKLNILQESM
+2681 
-2696 AGHANVFYQAAMVE
+2696 
-2710 SLGGRG
+2710 
-2716 AELLDEYILN
+2716 
-2726 QNDTVAKQLHEDWD
+2726 
-2740 TLHELRSLAF
+2740 
-2750 ANTDTFVN
+2750 
-2758 EVNKA
+2758 
-2763 IHVTHTPTT
+2763 
-2772 VEVAGYEFTSPP
+2772 
-2784 QEGKTP
+2784 
-2790 FILAHAM
+2790 
-2797 SASKLQLVLQSGG
+2797 
-2810 LVAPSIAITK
+2810 
-2820 SSFRGLDWVNP
+2820 
-2831 TIGFIMDP
+2831 
-2839 AKLRGMEYVL
+2839 
-2849 YRGDSYTPTW
+2849 
-2859 HSAQYINPEGTTEEL
+2859 
-2874 NKIAKDLTFDS
+2874 
-2885 MGTME
+2885 
-2890 KWISHAVEQGNII
+2890 
-2903 EQAPLLFRADIIS
+2903 
-2916 GQQLEQGRE
+2916 
-2925 SFEKPKVDYTFAVNS
+2925 
-2940 QLKEI
+2940 
-2945 AFDIA
+2945 
-2950 DITGGNV
+2950 
-2957 REILKDPTYVEWM
+2957 
-2970 VRALGHELGWDI
+2970 
-2982 LLPKP
+2982 
-2987 SFEITPKL
+2987 
-2995 DETIKK
+2995 
-3001 AATWLEKVMN
+3001 
-3011 GSKYRELKIT
+3011 
-3021 DFVRLEDF
+3021 
-3029 SAVQVTKEELESPS
+3029 
-3043 VARIMQE
+3043 
-3050 LVAHGLVVIPVD
+3050 
-3062 AVNSNPEDEAFYG
+3062 
-3075 LSKSASEYA
+3075 
-3084 TQNLLKA
+3084 
-3091 FPNLSF
+3091 
-3097 SIQPPN
+3097 
-3103 PNSLQSPELQSKIS
+3103 
-3117 EAINQNLLPPWEK
+3117 NLLPPWEK
-3130 IMEQWVA
+3130 IMEQWVV

-3150 ASNMG
+3150 AADMG

-3191 RTGEP
+3191 RTREP
-3196 LKVYHGSLAHFDTFS
+3196 LKVYHGSLARFDTFS

-3218 GSAHGHG
+3218 GSAHGRG

-3234 ATGYATKGDEVGH
+3234 AAGYATKDDEVGH

-3261 NTKKLRRRDVYN
+3261 SNKKLRRRDVYN

-3304 VDQLFELNTNDA
+3304 VDQLFDTNTNDA

-3326 NVEDVHRA
+3326 NAEDVHRA

-3340 YQYTL
+3340 YQYTP

-3365 YGSFSP
+3365 YGTFSP
-3371 RQDNMMF
+3371 RHDNMMF
-3378 STQPR
+3378 STAPSGSWEEAVQLGRTALSYEDWTTVRTPEFKDWFGDWETDPKNASKVINKETGEPLKVYHGTTAEFDTFRPNEALGGTIFFSPSIEEAKNFATAKGARIISGFLNVRNPR
-3383 SSEAALATAY
+3383 KSPVRSYDEVKAAKAAKQRGQDGIQVYDDIHSPTNWAVFSPQQFKADNSKAFDGNDPRYAYSTTPLQAALNIAY

-3433 LERIVKKLPGND
+3433 LERIVKKLPGNA
-3445 LALAMRNG
+3445 LALAVRNG

-3465 MNDIRPMQEALS
+3465 VNDILPMQEAL
-3477 AELAEQLNRV
+3477 AADLAEQLNRV

-3521 ERNMEIALRTGGADL
+3521 ERNVEIALRTGGADL

-3570 YNTHIKPMLKYSE
+3570 YSTHIKPMLEYSE
-3583 DRLRAA
+3583 NRLRAA
-3589 GLLTPEMEAARPNYK
+3589 GLLTHEMEAARPNYK

-3613 EIEDPAVSH
+3613 EIEDPTVSH

-3633 GGALARDTLANR
+3633 GGALARDTLQNR

-3684 WEFLQTSEGA
+3684 WEFLQTPEGA
-3694 AAFDATTSQHQL
+3694 KAFEATTSQHQL
-3706 GNQATVNAAGQQ
+3706 GNQTTVNQAGQQ
-3718 TWLNQAT
+3718 TWRNQAT
-3725 ADNQVIWQNG
+3725 ADNQVIWQDG
-3735 NDVHVMTIGNE
+3735 NEVHVMTIGNE

-3848 SYNTM
+3848 SYNTL
-3853 WTGTLGKTRGFEQ
+3853 WTGTLGKTSGFEQ
-3866 WYKRYE
+3866 WFKRYE

-3887 TLINLASD
+3887 TLINLANE
-3895 AWRQAANPIEKALDV
+3895 AWRQAANPVEKALDV

-3963 GDIARGINAFYPFF
+3963 GDLARGINAFYPFF

-3999 LAALVGISY
+3999 LAALIGISY

-4091 LVNHAMIGSLSPI
+4091 LINHAAIGSLSPI

-4151 RSEGELDYNTGF
+4151 RAEGELDYNTGF

-4204 VVSSTEFFMDKTG
+4204 VVSGTELFLDTTG
-4217 AGEPPT
+4217 TGEPPT
-4223 TSWWRNIP
+4223 SSWWRNIP
-4231 MLSGLTQSSPS
+4231 MLSGLTQASPS

-4249 EYRMAVEDEYNRLM
+4249 EYRMEVTDEYNRLM

-4330 KLYEEQTG
+4330 NLYEEQTR

>member
-41 TGILENPAVSL
+41 TGILENPATSL

-57 PFQPVVEADDPLAG
+57 HFRPVVEADDPLAG

-78 GGASTAPTDYSGVTG
+78 SDASTAPTDYSGVTG
-93 KLRWGKNFVT
+93 KLRWGKNFAT
-103 SVGQGVADTG
+103 SIGQGVADTG

-153 LRKEEGYDKLKAAK
+153 LRKEEGYDKLKAVK
-167 QKDLLRGGDPSGVT
+167 QKDLLHGGDPSGAT

-221 EAAVPKDEKAATILA
+221 EVAAPKDEKAATILA
-236 GMKEFEE
+236 GMKEFEKS
-243 AHPHKFDVLK
+243 HPHKFDVLK

-318 GYKVGQNSLNYA
+318 GYKVGQNGLNYA
-330 LAIGATALTKNPTI
+330 LAIGATALTKNPAI
-344 GAAIVAVPVAGDAY
+344 GAAIVAAPVAGDAY

-401 LKQTASNA
+401 LKQAASNA

-493 RQALEQGLPQ
+493 RQALEQWLPK

-513 APASPASTNPASPA
+513 APASPAPASQASPTPTNPASPA
-527 STNQANPASTNQAN
+527 PTNQASPAPANPAS
-541 PAPANPTD
+541 PAPTNPTD
-549 LFSQV
+549 LFSQS

-569 TDAQTIQGAQEIL
+569 NDAQTIQGAQEIL
-582 ANPDSALD
+582 ANPDPALD

-630 STPPSSQAA
+630 STPPSRQAA

-660 TQAIDTSG
+660 TQVIDTSG
-668 ILPDGSVLQGEGITL
+668 ILPDGSVLRGEGVTL

-792 LMGALTRP
+792 LMGALARP

-844 SFTPQT
+844 NFTPQT

-857 DIFASINSHRYYG
+857 DIFASINSHRYHG

-881 ATQATGPSPNP
+881 TAQATGPSHNP
-892 ISRTGMRQA
+892 ISRTGIRQA

-975 FYKPWRQHDYNFANA
+975 FYKPWRQHDYNFASA

-996 LARALPDEQVA
+996 LARALPDEQA
-1007 MLSIPDNLKEYF
+1007 ATLSIPDNLKEYF

-1045 PATLPAMRNII
+1045 PATLPAMRNIT

-1082 KALKAV
+1082 KALRAV
-1088 RFPKEVEQS
+1088 RFHKEVEQS

-1122 VAKHPTYADRIT
+1122 VAKHPAYADRIT

-1143 SSSVLI
+1143 SSSALI
-1149 LGAEDYISLIE
+1149 LGAEGYISLIE
-1160 KLAAQKL
+1160 KLATQKL

-1246 PENNYIFGMDAY
+1246 PENNYIFSMDAY

-1305 YPNSSIFERTALSPL
+1305 YPNLSIFERTALSPL

-1364 LEWGRALASV
+1364 LEWGLALAGV

-1394 KENPKAYQYMRE
+1394 EENPKAYQYMRE

-1441 ALLHKGLG
+1441 ALLHKGPG

-1474 HIHNATNTG
+1474 HIHNAINTG

-1498 EPVQTTVNLE
+1498 EPVQATVNLE

-1538 SLEQLSSYVA
+1538 SFKQLSSYVA
-1548 QLDLTPFPKAVRQSL
+1548 QLDLTPFPKAVRRSL
-1563 YNAASIVTQ
+1563 YNAASIVAQ

-1577 GSMVSQLAETHPA
+1577 GSMVSQLAELHPA
-1590 YATQIQSFMEAA
+1590 YAAQTQSFIEAA
-1602 VEAASGLAALP
+1602 AEAASGLAALP

-1619 VLESARLPISS
+1619 VLEAAALPISS
-1630 PKKTTYTFQGQEF
+1630 PKKTTYTFHGQEF

-1661 YHKFVNL
+1661 YHKLVNL
-1668 MNSGGKLYAP
+1668 INSGGKLYAP

-1693 GGMDVTFIGNIASL
+1693 GGMDVTFIGSIASL

-1734 IASQIAAR
+1734 IASQIAAM

-1766 FGNSIVDALIA
+1766 FGNSIVDTLIA

-1855 MPGVKLVE
+1855 MPDVKLIE

-1898 LEAMPLSNFKAAV
+1898 LEAMPLSNFKVAV

-1921 YRALDKLEKSGVPV
+1921 QDAIDKLEKSGVPV
-1935 VYAIDNL
+1935 IYSIDNL

-1960 NQFFNVEEDTSHIKP
+1960 NQFFNTEEDTSSTKP

-2008 QDLDALAAAPPSEVL
+2008 QDLDALAAALPSEVL

-2054 PPGYLQYTPVHEVER
+2054 
-2069 TLNYGIPAEGQA
+2069 
-2081 ALSLAHNMRWEKLK
+2081 
-2095 EKWIQEAR
+2095 
-2103 QVGLK
+2103 
-2108 RPVQLGSGEIPQRFD
+2108 
-2123 VSHMLHSLMVALHVI
+2123 
-2138 GDPQPGPSPYSEAE
+2138 
-2152 LLKKLHV
+2152 
-2159 FTETADHVGMLYQ
+2159 
-2172 AAMIEALGGNGAEL
+2172 
-2186 LNKYAQ
+2186 
-2192 SQSPHVAHMLREDWD
+2192 
-2207 TLYELRR
+2207 
-2214 LAYLRSGTF
+2214 
-2223 IEAVEASGLLNGPT
+2223 
-2237 YPRTV
+2237 
-2242 NISGYEFT
+2242 
-2250 SPPEKGKTP
+2250 
-2259 FIIVHGMDLDKL
+2259 
-2271 QWTLETG
+2271 
-2278 GLAAP
+2278 
-2283 SLGIV
+2283 
-2288 KSGFD
+2288 
-2293 GLEWLEPTIGFI
+2293 
-2305 MSPEK
+2305 
-2310 LSRLNYIMYRGDSFT
+2310 
-2325 PTWNAARA
+2325 
-2333 HGGPDTTVHEKSDII
+2333 
-2348 RDLVENN
+2348 
-2355 LGTMEKWISRLAKNG
+2355 
-2370 ELATELDNLFTAD
+2370 
-2383 IINGQELDQSR
+2383 
-2394 KAFEKKVTPAWD
+2394 
-2406 AAARVVTDLINGLTA
+2406 
-2421 TANDTG
+2421 
-2427 AYEDTDLE
+2427 
-2435 WVVRSLGL
+2435 
-2443 ELGWDIS
+2443 
-2450 PPAAPVTFEVNNQVM
+2450 
-2465 AAVKKAAAAIKK
+2465 
-2477 VRNQQKYREVKVT
+2477 
-2490 DFVKLEDF
+2490 
-2498 TAVQVARGVL
+2498 
-2508 NSSKGARL
+2508 
-2516 VRELVSMGLV
+2516 
-2526 VIPADTNSLDSNKG
+2526 
-2540 AKATQQLIGVLPQL
+2540 
-2554 TFSIQPPNPNSLQ
+2554 
-2567 SPELQQKIKEAV
+2567 
-2579 EEWTTTGTI
+2579 

-2630 WIQEARQAGLKRP
+2630 WIQEARQAALSRP

-2681 VAELISKLNILQESM
+2681 VAELINKLNILQESM
-2696 AGHANVFYQAAMVE
+2696 AEHANVFYQAAMVE

-2716 AELLDEYILN
+2716 SELLEEYIQD

-2750 ANTDTFVN
+2750 ANADTFVN

-2763 IHVTHTPTT
+2763 IHVTHTPAT

-2820 SSFRGLDWVNP
+2820 SSFRGLDWVNA

-2839 AKLRGMEYVL
+2839 TKLRGMEYVL

-2874 NKIAKDLTFDS
+2874 NKIAKDLTLDS

-2890 KWISHAVEQGNII
+2890 KWISHAVEQGNIV
-2903 EQAPLLFRADIIS
+2903 EQAPLFFRADIIS

-2970 VRALGHELGWDI
+2970 VRALGRELGWDVS
-2982 LLPKP
+2982 LHKP
-2987 SFEITPKL
+2987 NFEVTHKL
-2995 DETIKK
+2995 NETIKK
-3001 AATWLEKVMN
+3001 AATWLGKVMN

-3050 LVAHGLVVIPVD
+3050 LVARGLVVIPVD

-3075 LSKSASEYA
+3075 LSKSTSEYA

-3097 SIQPPN
+3097 SLQPPN

-3117 EAINQNLLPPWEK
+3117 EAINQNLLPQWEK

-3150 ASNMG
+3150 ASDMG

-3196 LKVYHGSLAHFDTFS
+3196 LKVYHGSLARFDTFS

-3234 ATGYATKGDEVGH
+3234 AAGYAAKGDEVGH

-3304 VDQLFELNTNDA
+3304 VDQLFDTNTNDA

-3393 SVPPWELREDLPGI
+3393 SVPPWELREDLPGF
-3407 GSRAKRL
+3407 GSMAKRL

-3477 AELAEQLNRV
+3477 ADLAEQLNRV

-3545 IAEVKQFFMD
+3545 IAAVKQFFLD

-3613 EIEDPAVSH
+3613 EIEDPTVSH

-3684 WEFLQTSEGA
+3684 WEFLQTPEGA

-3706 GNQATVNAAGQQ
+3706 GNQATVNQAGQQ
-3718 TWLNQAT
+3718 TWRNQAT

-3823 AAGPR
+3823 ATGPR
-3828 GYLEAVGNVAG
+3828 GYLEAAGNVAG

-3934 SAFRALVESGVE
+3934 SAFRALVESGVG
-3946 EETAAHYVKDIM
+3946 EETATHYVKDIM

-4139 WRGQPIYNPGTF
+4139 WRGQPIYNPGTS

-4217 AGEPPT
+4217 MGEPPT

-4231 MLSGLTQSSPS
+4231 MLGGLTQSSPS

>member
-13 IAKLNQITQ
+13 IAKLNQVTQ
-22 NGFQGFKGKEI
+22 NGYSGYKGGTVPAE
-33 PQDPGAKY
+33 PGANY
-41 TGILENPAVSL
+41 TGILENPAAKI
-52 QQGTL
+52 QQNIL
-57 PFQPVVEADDPLAG
+57 AFEPVHEADDPLAG

-78 GGASTAPTDYSGVTG
+78 GEAATTSTDYSGVLG
-93 KLRWGKNFVT
+93 KLRWGKNFAT

-113 THQLARGG
+113 THQIARGG

-130 EVGNIPQWVGKE
+130 EVGNLPQWVGKE

-153 LRKEEGYDKLKAAK
+153 LRKEEGYDKLKVAK

-186 WGIKMGAEENE
+186 WGIKMGAEDNE

-253 PETLVAEAK
+253 PETLVPEAK
-262 DQYLVPPDSPEF
+262 DQYLVAKDSPEF

-283 MADRWGEDATKHAKI
+283 MADRWGEDATKHVKT
-298 MNELSAKRLAG
+298 MEELSAKALAG
-309 KTRSDPEYW
+309 KDRTDPEYW
-318 GYKVGQNSLNYA
+318 GYKVGQNAVNYGV
-330 LAIGATALTKNPTI
+330 AIGATALTKNPTI
-344 GAAIVAVPVAGDAY
+344 GATIVAAPVAGDAY

-368 EYSAS
+368 EYAAS

-386 KLVLGKLVAGAGSGI
+386 KLAFKKLLAGAGSGV
-401 LKQTASNA
+401 LKQAGSNA
-409 VMEGTQ
+409 VMEGMQ

-449 AMVLGGIMGGMGGAS
+449 AMVLGGIMGGFGGAS

-470 ALAATPMDR
+470 ALAASPMDR

-503 DQLDEIIRNP
+503 DQLNEIIRNP
-513 APASPASTNPASPA
+513 APATPTPATTTNPTPAAPTTTASPA
-527 STNQANPASTNQAN
+527 PVSPTTQAS
-541 PAPANPTD
+541 PAPAVQANPTD

-554 EIDFLNDPKNPLNSA
+554 EIDFLNDTKNPLNSA
-569 TDAQTIQGAQEIL
+569 TDAQSIQGAQDIL
-582 ANPDSALD
+582 ASPDPALD
-590 PYRQNAETLLQGM
+590 PYRQNAETLLQEM
-603 RTKYDPS
+603 RTKYDAS

-624 AGTSMW
+624 GGTSMW
-630 STPPSSQAA
+630 STQPSSQAA
-639 RYSQAENDALI
+639 KYSQADNDALI
-650 NHFNKTIGRG
+650 NHFNKVIGQG
-660 TQAIDTSG
+660 TQVIDTSG
-668 ILPDGSVLQGEGITL
+668 ILPDGSVLQGEGVTL

-757 ARAIQAERVAQ
+757 ARAIQAERAAQ

-792 LMGALTRP
+792 LMGALARP

-811 DYLPRKIK
+811 DYLPRKVK
-819 KPALRRLIDKTA
+819 KPALRKLIDKTA
-831 AGLRNIFAKWTGK
+831 AGLRNVFAKWTGK
-844 SFTPQT
+844 NFTPQT

-857 DIFASINSHRYYG
+857 DIFASINNHRYYG
-870 LKNPAQ
+870 LKNPTAAPQ
-876 QVSSP
+876 QTP
-881 ATQATGPSPNP
+881 QQTTGQATGPSTNP
-892 ISRTGMRQA
+892 ISRTGTRQA
-901 PVFSTRPAEEYA
+901 PVFSTSPEE
-913 AQLVNRVLGDI
+913 V
-924 NGFNTWLDNF
+924 
-934 VLVKTWSDNDIHIL
+934 
-948 ATSLKFNEQLPD
+948 
-960 DRLARLFDKFTHTWD
+960 
-975 FYKPWRQHDYNFANA
+975 
-990 ANDLAI
+990 
-996 LARALPDEQVA
+996 
-1007 MLSIPDNLKEYF
+1007 
-1019 GYYRGIQAARYT
+1019 
-1031 KLKNF
+1031 
-1036 YDNLESTSY
+1036 
-1045 PATLPAMRNII
+1045 
-1056 LQNILLGTYGW
+1056 
-1067 GETQVKTPEDIMAEV
+1067 
-1082 KALKAV
+1082 
-1088 RFPKEVEQS
+1088 
-1097 IYVAAQIIST
+1097 
-1107 SGATNELVNATVNKL
+1107 
-1122 VAKHPTYADRIT
+1122 
-1134 QFMQSLGSI
+1134 
-1143 SSSVLI
+1143 
-1149 LGAEDYISLIE
+1149 
-1160 KLAAQKL
+1160 
-1167 RARKPVTYEWRGH
+1167 
-1180 EFTSPPEKGKPAL
+1180 
-1193 VASHEMTLWKL
+1193 
-1204 KEVLHNE
+1204 
-1211 GKLAAPSIAL
+1211 
-1221 ARADTFNGIG
+1221 
-1231 WGQMEIAFLADLASI
+1231 
-1246 PENNYIFGMDAY
+1246 
-1258 TPVFS
+1258 
-1263 PYTSGTIEDINNSLV
+1263 
-1278 DDVQL
+1278 
-1283 KFSSGGREEYYIEE
+1283 SGG
-1297 LLSEESPE
+1297 
-1305 YPNSSIFERTALSPL
+1305 
-1320 LTAKQTDEAREVIG
+1320 KQPA
-1334 TKSLDDLQ
+1334 
-1342 KLLYKYETQV
+1342 
-1352 RAETKIMAEKFG
+1352 
-1364 LEWGRALASV
+1364 
-1374 GTETLRIMGSDK
+1374 
-1386 LEGLYTLQ
+1386 
-1394 KENPKAYQYMRE
+1394 
-1406 NISPIIE
+1406 
-1413 EAKQEILGRGKY
+1413 
-1425 MELKVLDT
+1425 
-1433 VPLNKFSA
+1433 
-1441 ALLHKGLG
+1441 
-1449 TENYSEQLAEL
+1449 
-1460 VADGVALIWAANPK
+1460 
-1474 HIHNATNTG
+1474 
-1483 LKQATNTFPNLLFST
+1483 
-1498 EPVQTTVNLE
+1498 QTTVNLK

-1523 LLNRLATAQVEAKPL
+1523 LLNRLATAQVEAKQL
-1538 SLEQLSSYVA
+1538 SLEQLSTDLA

-1563 YNAASIVTQ
+1563 YNAVAIVSQ

-1577 GSMVSQLAETHPA
+1577 GSIVSQLAGLHPA
-1590 YATQIQSFMEAA
+1590 YAAQVQGFMEAA

-1613 PSSRES
+1613 PSSRDA
-1619 VLESARLPISS
+1619 VLKAATLPIPSL
-1630 PKKTTYTFQGQEF
+1630 KRTTYTFQGQEF
-1643 TSPPEKGKTPLTI
+1643 TSPPEPGKTPLTI
-1656 TQSMG
+1656 TQSMSYDKLAG
-1661 YHKFVNL
+1661 VLEN
-1668 MNSGGKLYAP
+1668 GGKLYAP

-1693 GGMDVTFIGNIASL
+1693 GGMDVTFIGSVSSL

-1715 ADAYTPSFEE
+1715 ADAYTPSFEK
-1725 SMAGGTPEE
+1725 SMVGTPEE
-1734 IASQIAAR
+1734 IASQIATK
-1742 VTASHGSLETRLKE
+1742 VTASHGSLEARLKE
-1756 ALAAAQGSTV
+1756 ALAVAQGNTT
-1766 FGNSIVDALIA
+1766 FGNNIVDALIS

-1787 NRGKVGTLGENTA
+1787 NRGKVGTLDENA
-1800 EVFYV
+1800 SEVFHV
-1805 VDSFLNEYSEAITNT
+1805 VNSFLNEYSEAITNA

-1827 VVKSDI
+1827 VTERDVP
-1833 AEMKQAISKE
+1833 EMKRAISKE
-1843 FAHQVLGVPYES
+1843 FAHQLLGVPYES
-1855 MPGVKLVE
+1855 MPNVELVE
-1863 KVDGL
+1863 KVAGL
-1868 REWLAKDIEPYA
+1868 REWLAEDIEQYA

-1893 LEGKV
+1893 WEGKV

-1921 YRALDKLEKSGVPV
+1921 YDALDKLGKSGVPV
-1935 VYAIDNL
+1935 IYAVDNL
-1942 KEGVKQAAS
+1942 KEGIQQATAV
-1951 IMPDLLFST
+1951 MPDLLFST
-1960 NQFFNVEEDTSHIKP
+1960 NQSSGVEDTTTVRL
-1975 ALEDVAGTITL
+1975 ALEDVASTITL
-1986 AELQAYPPRDTTS
+1986 AELQDYPAQDTTA
-1999 INWEGSPVL
+1999 IDWEGSTVL
-2008 QDLDALAAAPPSEVL
+2008 NDLGALVTAPPSEVL
-2023 KGPVLYAM
+2023 KGPVLHAVRNGLLDNNQLGRLVNNYA
-2031 QNDLFSWGQKRD
+2031 SHGE
-2043 LLKNWAATGAL
+2043 L
-2054 PPGYLQYTPVHEVER
+2054 PPGYLQYTPATEVAR
-2069 TLNYGIPAEGQA
+2069 ALDYDISAEGQA
-2081 ALSLAHNMRWEKLK
+2081 ALSLAYNMRWEKLK
-2095 EKWIQEAR
+2095 EKWTQEAR
-2103 QVGLK
+2103 LAGLK
-2108 RPVQLGSGEIPQRFD
+2108 RPVQLGSGEIPQHFNVR
-2123 VSHMLHSLMVALHVI
+2123 HMLHSLMKALYTI
-2138 GDPQPGPSPYSEAE
+2138 GSPLPGPSPHSEAE

-2159 FTETADHVGMLYQ
+2159 LTETADHVGALYQ
-2172 AAMIEALGGNGAEL
+2172 ATMIEALDGAGAEL
-2186 LNKYAQ
+2186 LNEYAQ
-2192 SQSPHVAHMLREDWD
+2192 KQSPHVARMLREDWD

-2214 LAYLRSGTF
+2214 LAYLHSDTF
-2223 IEAVEASGLLNGPT
+2223 MEAVEASGLLSNPAYSHT
-2237 YPRTV
+2237 A
-2242 NISGYEFT
+2242 NIGGYEFT
-2250 SPPEKGKTP
+2250 SPPAQGKTP
-2259 FIIVHGMDLDKL
+2259 FTIIHGMDVYKL
-2271 QWTLETG
+2271 QKTLEIG

-2288 KSGFD
+2288 KSGFE
-2293 GLEWLEPTIGFI
+2293 GLEWLEPTVGFI

-2310 LSRLNYIMYRGDSFT
+2310 LSQLNYIIYRGDSYT
-2325 PTWNAARA
+2325 PTWNAASA
-2333 HGGPDTTVHEKSDII
+2333 QGGPDTTVQEKSDII
-2348 RDLVENN
+2348 RDLVESN
-2355 LGTMEKWISRLAKNG
+2355 LGTMEKWISRLAKDG
-2370 ELATELDNLFTAD
+2370 KLAPKLGDLFTAD
-2383 IINGQELDQSR
+2383 IISGQELDNSR
-2394 KAFEKKVTPAWD
+2394 EAFEKKIPEGW
-2406 AAARVVTDLINGLTA
+2406 TDIAYIMGILIDETM
-2421 TANDTG
+2421 TANDVTDYKDM
-2427 AYEDTDLE
+2427 YENEDLE
-2435 WVVRSLGL
+2435 WFVRSLGL

-2450 PPAAPVTFEVNNQVM
+2450 PPAPPTTFEVNDQVM
-2465 AAVKKAAAAIKK
+2465 AAVKKAAATVRE
-2477 VRNQQKYREVKVT
+2477 VRNQEKYREVKVT

-2498 TAVQVARGVL
+2498 TAVQVA
-2508 NSSKGARL
+2508 SSILIHPKVTRF

-2526 VIPADTNSLDSNKG
+2526 VMPVDTSSLDSEEG
-2540 AKATQQLIGVLPQL
+2540 VEATQQLISALPQL
-2554 TFSIQPPNPNSLQ
+2554 TFSLQPPNPNSLQ

-2579 EEWTTTGTI
+2579 EE
-2588 PPGYLQHTP
+2588 
-2597 FNEIQQTL
+2597 
-2605 DSLPQETMMALVTS
+2605 
-2619 YNMRWEKLKEK
+2619 
-2630 WIQEARQAGLKRP
+2630 
-2643 VQLDYTAGKNHSPA
+2643 
-2657 GLIHSLLTTL
+2657 
-2667 PVMGEPLHTPSTQT
+2667 
-2681 VAELISKLNILQESM
+2681 
-2696 AGHANVFYQAAMVE
+2696 
-2710 SLGGRG
+2710 
-2716 AELLDEYILN
+2716 
-2726 QNDTVAKQLHEDWD
+2726 
-2740 TLHELRSLAF
+2740 
-2750 ANTDTFVN
+2750 
-2758 EVNKA
+2758 
-2763 IHVTHTPTT
+2763 
-2772 VEVAGYEFTSPP
+2772 
-2784 QEGKTP
+2784 
-2790 FILAHAM
+2790 
-2797 SASKLQLVLQSGG
+2797 
-2810 LVAPSIAITK
+2810 
-2820 SSFRGLDWVNP
+2820 
-2831 TIGFIMDP
+2831 
-2839 AKLRGMEYVL
+2839 
-2849 YRGDSYTPTW
+2849 
-2859 HSAQYINPEGTTEEL
+2859 
-2874 NKIAKDLTFDS
+2874 
-2885 MGTME
+2885 
-2890 KWISHAVEQGNII
+2890 
-2903 EQAPLLFRADIIS
+2903 
-2916 GQQLEQGRE
+2916 
-2925 SFEKPKVDYTFAVNS
+2925 
-2940 QLKEI
+2940 
-2945 AFDIA
+2945 
-2950 DITGGNV
+2950 
-2957 REILKDPTYVEWM
+2957 
-2970 VRALGHELGWDI
+2970 
-2982 LLPKP
+2982 
-2987 SFEITPKL
+2987 
-2995 DETIKK
+2995 
-3001 AATWLEKVMN
+3001 
-3011 GSKYRELKIT
+3011 
-3021 DFVRLEDF
+3021 
-3029 SAVQVTKEELESPS
+3029 
-3043 VARIMQE
+3043 
-3050 LVAHGLVVIPVD
+3050 
-3062 AVNSNPEDEAFYG
+3062 
-3075 LSKSASEYA
+3075 
-3084 TQNLLKA
+3084 
-3091 FPNLSF
+3091 
-3097 SIQPPN
+3097 
-3103 PNSLQSPELQSKIS
+3103 
-3117 EAINQNLLPPWEK
+3117 NLLPPWEK

-3150 ASNMG
+3150 AADMG

-3196 LKVYHGSLAHFDTFS
+3196 LKVYHGSLARFDTFS

-3218 GSAHGHG
+3218 GSAHGRG

-3234 ATGYATKGDEVGH
+3234 AAGYATKGDEVGH

-3261 NTKKLRRRDVYN
+3261 SDKKLRRRDVYN

-3304 VDQLFELNTNDA
+3304 VDQLFDTNTNDA
-3316 DILAELGNLD
+3316 DILAELGHLD
-3326 NVEDVHRA
+3326 NVEDVHRT

-3365 YGSFSP
+3365 YGTFSP
-3371 RQDNMMF
+3371 RQDSMMF
-3378 STQPR
+3378 STAPLQ
-3383 SSEAALATAY
+3383 AALNIAY

-3433 LERIVKKLPGND
+3433 LERIVKKLPGNA
-3445 LALAMRNG
+3445 LALAVRNG

-3465 MNDIRPMQEALS
+3465 VNDILPMQEAL
-3477 AELAEQLNRV
+3477 AADLAEQLNRV

-3521 ERNMEIALRTGGADL
+3521 ERNVEIALRTGGADL

-3570 YNTHIKPMLKYSE
+3570 YNTHIKPMLEYSE
-3583 DRLRAA
+3583 NRLRAA

-3613 EIEDPAVSH
+3613 EIEDPTVSH
-3622 NIDDSFRSRTG
+3622 NIDDSFHSRTG
-3633 GGALARDTLANR
+3633 GGALARDTLQNR

-3684 WEFLQTSEGA
+3684 WEFLQTPEGA
-3694 AAFDATTSQHQL
+3694 LAFNATTSQHQL
-3706 GNQATVNAAGQQ
+3706 GNQTTVNQAGQQ
-3718 TWLNQAT
+3718 TWRNQAT
-3725 ADNQVIWQNG
+3725 ADNQVIWQDG

-3828 GYLEAVGNVAG
+3828 GYLEAAGNVAG

-3848 SYNTM
+3848 SYNTL
-3853 WTGTLGKTRGFEQ
+3853 WTGTLGKTSGFEQ

-3887 TLINLASD
+3887 TLINLANE
-3895 AWRQAANPIEKALDV
+3895 AWRQAANPVEKALDV
-3910 RGNLNWLAELLN
+3910 KGNLNWLAELLN

-3963 GDIARGINAFYPFF
+3963 GDLARGINAFYPFF

-3999 LAALVGISY
+3999 LAALIGISY

-4151 RSEGELDYNTGF
+4151 RAEGELDYNTGF

-4204 VVSSTEFFMDKTG
+4204 VVSGTELFLDTTG
-4217 AGEPPT
+4217 TGEPPT
-4223 TSWWRNIP
+4223 SSWWRNIP
-4231 MLSGLTQSSPS
+4231 MLSGLTQASPS

-4249 EYRMAVEDEYNRLM
+4249 EYRTEVTDEYNRLM

-4330 KLYEEQTG
+4330 NLYEEQTR

>member
-22 NGFQGFKGKEI
+22 NGYSGYKGNTPPIE
-33 PQDPGAKY
+33 PGVNY
-41 TGILENPAVSL
+41 TGILENPAAKI
-52 QQGTL
+52 QQNTL
-57 PFQPVVEADDPLAG
+57 TFEPVREADDPLAG
-71 YQLPQKE
+71 YNLPPKE
-78 GGASTAPTDYSGVTG
+78 VVEETTSSTGPLGSAWRYAKGA
-93 KLRWGKNFVT
+93 VT
-103 SVGQGVADTG
+103 SAGQGIKDTG
-113 THQLARGG
+113 THQLARGA
-121 NGIVEWFLD
+121 NALVEMFFDVTGDLPQL
-130 EVGNIPQWVGKE
+130 VGME

-153 LRKEEGYDKLKAAK
+153 LRKEEGYDKLKVAK

-186 WGIKMGAEENE
+186 WGIKMGADDNE
-197 ATRGDWNKYFG
+197 AIRSDWNKYFG

-221 EAAVPKDEKAATILA
+221 EIAAPKDEKAETVLA
-236 GMKEFEE
+236 GLKDFEKE
-243 AHPHKFDVLK
+243 HPHKFDVLN
-253 PETLVAEAK
+253 PETLVPEAK
-262 DQYLVPPDSPEF
+262 DRFLVAKDSPEF

-283 MADRWGEDATKHAKI
+283 LADRWGEDATKHVKT
-298 MNELSAKRLAG
+298 MEELSAKALAG
-309 KTRSDPEYW
+309 KDRTDPEYW
-318 GYKVGQNSLNYA
+318 GYKVGQNALNYG
-330 LAIGATALTKNPTI
+330 LAIGATALTRNPAL
-344 GAAIVAVPVAGDAY
+344 GATIVAAPVAGDAY
-358 ASAREAGYSP
+358 ASAREAGYDP
-368 EYSAS
+368 AHAAS

-386 KLVLGKLVAGAGSGI
+386 KLAFKKLLAGTGSGI
-401 LKQTASNA
+401 LKQAGSNA
-409 VMEGTQ
+409 VMEGMQ

-449 AMVLGGIMGGMGGAS
+449 AMVLGGIMGGLGGAS
-464 HATLNK
+464 HETLNK
-470 ALAATPMDR
+470 ALAASPMDR

-503 DQLDEIIRNP
+503 DQLNEIIRNP
-513 APASPASTNPASPA
+513 AAASPAPANPSPATPASPAPANSAAP
-527 STNQANPASTNQAN
+527 ANPVPATPAN
-541 PAPANPTD
+541 PAPAATTNPTD

-569 TDAQTIQGAQEIL
+569 TDAQSIQGAQDIL
-582 ANPDSALD
+582 ANPDPALD

-624 AGTSMW
+624 EGTSMW
-630 STPPSSQAA
+630 STQPSSQAA
-639 RYSQAENDALI
+639 KYSQADNDALI
-650 NHFNKTIGRG
+650 NHFNKVIGQG
-660 TQAIDTSG
+660 AQVIDTSG
-668 ILPDGSVLQGEGITL
+668 ILPDGSVLQGEGVTL

-742 EIRQRLATNQVIGNL
+742 EIRQRLATNQVISNL
-757 ARAIQAERVAQ
+757 ARAIQAERAAQ

-792 LMGALTRP
+792 LMGALARP

-811 DYLPRKIK
+811 DYLPRKVK
-819 KPALRRLIDKTA
+819 KPALRKLIDKTA
-831 AGLRNIFAKWTGK
+831 AGLRSVFAKWTGK
-844 SFTPQT
+844 NFTPQT

-870 LKNPAQ
+870 LKNPTAAPQ
-876 QVSSP
+876 QAAP
-881 ATQATGPSPNP
+881 QQTTGPSTNP
-892 ISRTGMRQA
+892 ISRTGTRQA
-901 PVFSTRPAEEYA
+901 PVFSTAPEE
-913 AQLVNRVLGDI
+913 VSR
-924 NGFNTWLDNF
+924 
-934 VLVKTWSDNDIHIL
+934 
-948 ATSLKFNEQLPD
+948 
-960 DRLARLFDKFTHTWD
+960 DK
-975 FYKPWRQHDYNFANA
+975 QSV
-990 ANDLAI
+990 
-996 LARALPDEQVA
+996 QV
-1007 MLSIPDNLKEYF
+1007 
-1019 GYYRGIQAARYT
+1019 
-1031 KLKNF
+1031 
-1036 YDNLESTSY
+1036 
-1045 PATLPAMRNII
+1045 
-1056 LQNILLGTYGW
+1056 
-1067 GETQVKTPEDIMAEV
+1067 
-1082 KALKAV
+1082 
-1088 RFPKEVEQS
+1088 
-1097 IYVAAQIIST
+1097 
-1107 SGATNELVNATVNKL
+1107 
-1122 VAKHPTYADRIT
+1122 
-1134 QFMQSLGSI
+1134 
-1143 SSSVLI
+1143 
-1149 LGAEDYISLIE
+1149 
-1160 KLAAQKL
+1160 
-1167 RARKPVTYEWRGH
+1167 
-1180 EFTSPPEKGKPAL
+1180 
-1193 VASHEMTLWKL
+1193 
-1204 KEVLHNE
+1204 
-1211 GKLAAPSIAL
+1211 
-1221 ARADTFNGIG
+1221 
-1231 WGQMEIAFLADLASI
+1231 
-1246 PENNYIFGMDAY
+1246 
-1258 TPVFS
+1258 
-1263 PYTSGTIEDINNSLV
+1263 
-1278 DDVQL
+1278 
-1283 KFSSGGREEYYIEE
+1283 
-1297 LLSEESPE
+1297 
-1305 YPNSSIFERTALSPL
+1305 
-1320 LTAKQTDEAREVIG
+1320 
-1334 TKSLDDLQ
+1334 
-1342 KLLYKYETQV
+1342 
-1352 RAETKIMAEKFG
+1352 
-1364 LEWGRALASV
+1364 
-1374 GTETLRIMGSDK
+1374 
-1386 LEGLYTLQ
+1386 
-1394 KENPKAYQYMRE
+1394 
-1406 NISPIIE
+1406 
-1413 EAKQEILGRGKY
+1413 
-1425 MELKVLDT
+1425 
-1433 VPLNKFSA
+1433 
-1441 ALLHKGLG
+1441 
-1449 TENYSEQLAEL
+1449 
-1460 VADGVALIWAANPK
+1460 
-1474 HIHNATNTG
+1474 
-1483 LKQATNTFPNLLFST
+1483 
-1498 EPVQTTVNLE
+1498 TVNLE
-1508 EYTAPKVGKAALHNL
+1508 EYTAPKVGRAALHNL
-1523 LLNRLATAQVEAKPL
+1523 LLGRLITSQVEAKQL
-1538 SLEQLSSYVA
+1538 SLEQLSTDLA

-1563 YNAASIVTQ
+1563 YNAVAIVAQ

-1577 GSMVSQLAETHPA
+1577 GSIVSQLAELHPA
-1590 YATQIQSFMEAA
+1590 YAAQAQGFMEAA

-1613 PSSRES
+1613 PSSRDA
-1619 VLESARLPISS
+1619 VLKAAALPIS
-1630 PKKTTYTFQGQEF
+1630 PTKRATYTFQGQEF
-1643 TSPPEKGKTPLTI
+1643 TSPPEPGKTPLTI
-1656 TQSMG
+1656 IQSMSYDKLAG
-1661 YHKFVNL
+1661 VLEN
-1668 MNSGGKLYAP
+1668 GGKLYAP

-1693 GGMDVTFIGNIASL
+1693 GGMDVTFIGNVSSL

-1715 ADAYTPSFEE
+1715 ADAYTPSFEK
-1725 SMAGGTPEE
+1725 SMTGTPEE
-1734 IASQIAAR
+1734 IASQIAAK
-1742 VTASHGSLETRLKE
+1742 VTASHGSLEARLKE
-1756 ALAAAQGSTV
+1756 ALAAAQGNTA
-1766 FGNSIVDALIA
+1766 FGNNIVDALIA

-1787 NRGKVGTLGENTA
+1787 NRGKVGALDENA
-1800 EVFYV
+1800 SEVFHV
-1805 VDSFLNEYSEAITNT
+1805 VNSFLNEYSEAITNT
-1820 ASSIFNE
+1820 AASIFDGVTE
-1827 VVKSDI
+1827 RDI
-1833 AEMKQAISKE
+1833 PEMKRAISKE
-1843 FAHQVLGVPYES
+1843 FAHQLLGVPYES
-1855 MPGVKLVE
+1855 MPSVELVE
-1863 KVDGL
+1863 KVAGL
-1868 REWLAKDIEPYA
+1868 REWLANNIEQYA

-1893 LEGKV
+1893 WEGKV

-1921 YRALDKLEKSGVPV
+1921 YDALDKLGKSGVPV
-1935 VYAIDNL
+1935 IYAVDNL
-1942 KEGVKQAAS
+1942 KEGIQQATA

-1960 NQFFNVEEDTSHIKP
+1960 NQSPNVEDVSTAKP
-1975 ALEDVAGTITL
+1975 ALEDVASTITL
-1986 AELQAYPPRDTTS
+1986 AELQDYPAQDTTA
-1999 INWEGSPVL
+1999 IDWEGSEVL
-2008 QDLDALAAAPPSEVL
+2008 SNLGALVAAPPSEVL
-2023 KGPVLYAM
+2023 KGPVLHAVRNGLLDNNQLRSLINNYA
-2031 QNDLFSWGQKRD
+2031 SHGE
-2043 LLKNWAATGAL
+2043 L
-2054 PPGYLQYTPVHEVER
+2054 PPGYLQHTPASEVAR
-2069 TLNYGIPAEGQA
+2069 ALDYDISAEGQA
-2081 ALSLAHNMRWEKLK
+2081 ALSLAYNMRWEKLK
-2095 EKWIQEAR
+2095 EKWTQEAR
-2103 QVGLK
+2103 LAGLK
-2108 RPVQLGSGEIPQRFD
+2108 RPVQLGSGELPQHFN
-2123 VSHMLHSLMVALHVI
+2123 VKHMLHSLMGALYTI
-2138 GDPQPGPSPYSEAE
+2138 GSPLPGPSPHSEAE

-2159 FTETADHVGMLYQ
+2159 LTETADHVGVLYQ
-2172 AAMIEALGGNGAEL
+2172 ATMIEALDGAGAEL
-2186 LNKYAQ
+2186 LNEYAQ
-2192 SQSPHVAHMLREDWD
+2192 KQSPHVARMLQEDWD
-2207 TLYELRR
+2207 ALYELRR
-2214 LAYLRSGTF
+2214 LAYLHRDTF
-2223 IEAVEASGLLNGPT
+2223 MEAVEASGLLSNPASS
-2237 YPRTV
+2237 RTV
-2242 NISGYEFT
+2242 NIGGYELT
-2250 SPPEKGKTP
+2250 SPPAQGKTP
-2259 FIIVHGMDLDKL
+2259 FMIVHGMDLYKL
-2271 QWTLETG
+2271 QKTLEIG

-2288 KSGFD
+2288 KSGFE
-2293 GLEWLEPTIGFI
+2293 GLEWLEPTVGFI

-2310 LSRLNYIMYRGDSFT
+2310 LSQLNYIMYRGDSFT
-2325 PTWNAARA
+2325 PTWSAASKQ
-2333 HGGPDTTVHEKSDII
+2333 GGPDTTVQEKSDII

-2355 LGTMEKWISRLAKNG
+2355 LGTMEKRISRLAKDG
-2370 ELATELDNLFTAD
+2370 KLASALGDLFTAD
-2383 IINGQELDQSR
+2383 IISGQELDNSR
-2394 KAFEKKVTPAWD
+2394 EAFEKKIPEGWTDIAYIMGGLIGD
-2406 AAARVVTDLINGLTA
+2406 TMAANDVTDYK
-2421 TANDTG
+2421 DM
-2427 AYEDTDLE
+2427 YENEDLE
-2435 WVVRSLGL
+2435 WFVRSLGL

-2450 PPAAPVTFEVNNQVM
+2450 PPAPPTTFEVNDQVM
-2465 AAVKKAAAAIKK
+2465 AAVKKAAAKVRE
-2477 VRNQQKYREVKVT
+2477 VRNQEKYREVKVT

-2498 TAVQVARGVL
+2498 IAVQVA
-2508 NSSKGARL
+2508 SSILIHPKVTRL

-2526 VIPADTNSLDSNKG
+2526 VMPVNTSSLDAEEG
-2540 AKATQQLIGVLPQL
+2540 VEATQQLISALPQL
-2554 TFSIQPPNPNSLQ
+2554 TFSLQPPNPNSLQ
-2567 SPELQQKIKEAV
+2567 SPELQRKIKEAV
-2579 EEWTTTGTI
+2579 EE
-2588 PPGYLQHTP
+2588 
-2597 FNEIQQTL
+2597 
-2605 DSLPQETMMALVTS
+2605 
-2619 YNMRWEKLKEK
+2619 
-2630 WIQEARQAGLKRP
+2630 
-2643 VQLDYTAGKNHSPA
+2643 
-2657 GLIHSLLTTL
+2657 
-2667 PVMGEPLHTPSTQT
+2667 
-2681 VAELISKLNILQESM
+2681 
-2696 AGHANVFYQAAMVE
+2696 
-2710 SLGGRG
+2710 
-2716 AELLDEYILN
+2716 
-2726 QNDTVAKQLHEDWD
+2726 
-2740 TLHELRSLAF
+2740 
-2750 ANTDTFVN
+2750 
-2758 EVNKA
+2758 
-2763 IHVTHTPTT
+2763 
-2772 VEVAGYEFTSPP
+2772 
-2784 QEGKTP
+2784 
-2790 FILAHAM
+2790 
-2797 SASKLQLVLQSGG
+2797 
-2810 LVAPSIAITK
+2810 
-2820 SSFRGLDWVNP
+2820 
-2831 TIGFIMDP
+2831 
-2839 AKLRGMEYVL
+2839 
-2849 YRGDSYTPTW
+2849 
-2859 HSAQYINPEGTTEEL
+2859 
-2874 NKIAKDLTFDS
+2874 
-2885 MGTME
+2885 
-2890 KWISHAVEQGNII
+2890 
-2903 EQAPLLFRADIIS
+2903 
-2916 GQQLEQGRE
+2916 
-2925 SFEKPKVDYTFAVNS
+2925 
-2940 QLKEI
+2940 
-2945 AFDIA
+2945 
-2950 DITGGNV
+2950 
-2957 REILKDPTYVEWM
+2957 
-2970 VRALGHELGWDI
+2970 
-2982 LLPKP
+2982 
-2987 SFEITPKL
+2987 
-2995 DETIKK
+2995 
-3001 AATWLEKVMN
+3001 
-3011 GSKYRELKIT
+3011 
-3021 DFVRLEDF
+3021 
-3029 SAVQVTKEELESPS
+3029 
-3043 VARIMQE
+3043 
-3050 LVAHGLVVIPVD
+3050 
-3062 AVNSNPEDEAFYG
+3062 
-3075 LSKSASEYA
+3075 
-3084 TQNLLKA
+3084 
-3091 FPNLSF
+3091 
-3097 SIQPPN
+3097 
-3103 PNSLQSPELQSKIS
+3103 
-3117 EAINQNLLPPWEK
+3117 NLLPPWEK

-3150 ASNMG
+3150 AADMG

-3196 LKVYHGSLAHFDTFS
+3196 LKVYHGSLTRFDTFS

-3218 GSAHGHG
+3218 GSAHGRG

-3234 ATGYATKGDEVGH
+3234 AAGYATKDDEVGH

-3261 NTKKLRRRDVYN
+3261 SNKKLRRRDVYN

-3304 VDQLFELNTNDA
+3304 VDQLFDTNTNDA

-3326 NVEDVHRA
+3326 NAEDVHRA

-3365 YGSFSP
+3365 YGTFSP

-3378 STQPR
+3378 STAPLQ
-3383 SSEAALATAY
+3383 AALNIAY

-3433 LERIVKKLPGND
+3433 LERIVKKLPGNA
-3445 LALAMRNG
+3445 LALAVRNG
-3453 WKAYNAQVQADL
+3453 WKAYNAKVQADL
-3465 MNDIRPMQEALS
+3465 VNDILPMQEAL
-3477 AELAEQLNRV
+3477 AADLAEHLNRV

-3521 ERNMEIALRTGGADL
+3521 ERNVEIALRTGGADL

-3570 YNTHIKPMLKYSE
+3570 YNTHIKPMLEYSE
-3583 DRLRAA
+3583 NRLRAA

-3604 WYIPLYGKP
+3604 WYVPLYGKP

-3622 NIDDSFRSRTG
+3622 NIDDSFRSRTS
-3633 GGALARDTLANR
+3633 GGALARDTLQNR

-3684 WEFLQTSEGA
+3684 WEFLQTPEGA
-3694 AAFDATTSQHQL
+3694 MAFEATTSQHQL
-3706 GNQATVNAAGQQ
+3706 GNQATVNQAGQQ
-3718 TWLNQAT
+3718 TWRNQAT
-3725 ADNQVIWQNG
+3725 ADNQVIWQDG
-3735 NDVHVMTIGNE
+3735 NEVHVMTIGNE

-3828 GYLEAVGNVAG
+3828 GYLEAAGNVAG

-3848 SYNTM
+3848 SYNTL
-3853 WTGTLGKTRGFEQ
+3853 WTGTLGKTSGFEQ

-3880 ASFLGRN
+3880 ATFLGRN
-3887 TLINLASD
+3887 TLINLANE
-3895 AWRQAANPIEKALDV
+3895 AWRQAANPVEKALDV
-3910 RGNLNWLAELLN
+3910 KGNLNWLAELLN

-3963 GDIARGINAFYPFF
+3963 GDLARGINAFYPFF

-3999 LAALVGISY
+3999 LAALIGISY

-4091 LVNHAMIGSLSPI
+4091 LINHAAIGSLSPI

-4151 RSEGELDYNTGF
+4151 RAEGELDYNTGF

-4204 VVSSTEFFMDKTG
+4204 VVSGTELFLDTTG
-4217 AGEPPT
+4217 TGEPPT
-4223 TSWWRNIP
+4223 SSWWRNIP
-4231 MLSGLTQSSPS
+4231 MLSGLTQASPS

-4249 EYRMAVEDEYNRLM
+4249 EYRMEVTDEYNRLM

-4285 DAVEAQLRELRKYRK
+4285 DAVEAQLRELRKYHK

-4330 KLYEEQTG
+4330 NLYEEQTR

>member
-22 NGFQGFKGKEI
+22 NGYSGYKGSTVPIE
-33 PQDPGAKY
+33 PGANY
-41 TGILENPAVSL
+41 TGILENPATKI
-52 QQGTL
+52 QQSAL
-57 PFQPVVEADDPLAG
+57 AFKPVREADDPLAG

-78 GGASTAPTDYSGVTG
+78 GEAATTPTDYSGVLG
-93 KLRWGKNFVT
+93 KLRWGKNFAT

-113 THQLARGG
+113 THQIARGG

-130 EVGNIPQWVGKE
+130 EVGNLPQWVGKE

-186 WGIKMGAEENE
+186 WGIKMGAEDNE

-253 PETLVAEAK
+253 PETLVPEAK
-262 DQYLVPPDSPEF
+262 DQYLVAKDSPEF

-283 MADRWGEDATKHAKI
+283 MADRWGEDATKHVKT
-298 MNELSAKRLAG
+298 MDELSAKALAG
-309 KTRSDPEYW
+309 KDRADPEYW
-318 GYKVGQNSLNYA
+318 GYKVGQNAVNYGV
-330 LAIGATALTKNPTI
+330 AIGATALTKNPTI
-344 GAAIVAVPVAGDAY
+344 GAAIVAAPVAGDAY

-368 EYSAS
+368 EYAAS

-386 KLVLGKLVAGAGSGI
+386 KLAFKKLLAGAGSGI
-401 LKQTASNA
+401 LKQTGSNA
-409 VMEGTQ
+409 VMEGMQ

-423 MALDQGYKVNDDPN
+423 MALDQGYKVNDDPS

-449 AMVLGGIMGGMGGAS
+449 AMVLGGIMGGLGGAS

-470 ALAATPMDR
+470 ALATSPTDR

-503 DQLDEIIRNP
+503 DQLNEIIRNP
-513 APASPASTNPASPA
+513 APANTATATTAAPAQATPAATASPAPTTPASPA
-527 STNQANPASTNQAN
+527 QASPATQAT
-541 PAPANPTD
+541 PAAATPANPTD
-549 LFSQV
+549 LFSQA
-554 EIDFLNDPKNPLNSA
+554 EIDFLNDTKNPLNSA
-569 TDAQTIQGAQEIL
+569 TDAQSIQGAQDIL
-582 ANPDSALD
+582 ANPDPALD
-590 PYRQNAETLLQGM
+590 PYRQNAETLLQEM

-624 AGTSMW
+624 EGTSMW
-630 STPPSSQAA
+630 STQPSSQATK
-639 RYSQAENDALI
+639 YSQADNDALI
-650 NHFNKTIGRG
+650 NHFSKVIGQG
-660 TQAIDTSG
+660 AQVIDTSG
-668 ILPDGSVLQGEGITL
+668 ILPDGSVLQGEGVTL

-768 VSAGQQAA
+768 VSAGQQAT

-792 LMGALTRP
+792 LMGALARP

-811 DYLPRKIK
+811 DYLPRKVK
-819 KPALRRLIDKTA
+819 KPALRKLIDKTA
-831 AGLRNIFAKWTGK
+831 AGLRNVFAKWTGK
-844 SFTPQT
+844 NFTPQT

-857 DIFASINSHRYYG
+857 DIFASINNHRYYG
-870 LKNPAQ
+870 LNNTTTAPQ
-876 QVSSP
+876 Q
-881 ATQATGPSPNP
+881 TTQQATGPSTNP
-892 ISRTGMRQA
+892 ISRTGTRQA
-901 PVFSTRPAEEYA
+901 PVFSTAPEE
-913 AQLVNRVLGDI
+913 VSG
-924 NGFNTWLDNF
+924 GT
-934 VLVKTWSDNDIHIL
+934 
-948 ATSLKFNEQLPD
+948 LP
-960 DRLARLFDKFTHTWD
+960 
-975 FYKPWRQHDYNFANA
+975 
-990 ANDLAI
+990 
-996 LARALPDEQVA
+996 V
-1007 MLSIPDNLKEYF
+1007 NLK
-1019 GYYRGIQAARYT
+1019 
-1031 KLKNF
+1031 
-1036 YDNLESTSY
+1036 
-1045 PATLPAMRNII
+1045 
-1056 LQNILLGTYGW
+1056 
-1067 GETQVKTPEDIMAEV
+1067 
-1082 KALKAV
+1082 
-1088 RFPKEVEQS
+1088 
-1097 IYVAAQIIST
+1097 
-1107 SGATNELVNATVNKL
+1107 
-1122 VAKHPTYADRIT
+1122 
-1134 QFMQSLGSI
+1134 
-1143 SSSVLI
+1143 
-1149 LGAEDYISLIE
+1149 
-1160 KLAAQKL
+1160 
-1167 RARKPVTYEWRGH
+1167 
-1180 EFTSPPEKGKPAL
+1180 
-1193 VASHEMTLWKL
+1193 
-1204 KEVLHNE
+1204 
-1211 GKLAAPSIAL
+1211 
-1221 ARADTFNGIG
+1221 
-1231 WGQMEIAFLADLASI
+1231 
-1246 PENNYIFGMDAY
+1246 
-1258 TPVFS
+1258 
-1263 PYTSGTIEDINNSLV
+1263 
-1278 DDVQL
+1278 
-1283 KFSSGGREEYYIEE
+1283 
-1297 LLSEESPE
+1297 
-1305 YPNSSIFERTALSPL
+1305 
-1320 LTAKQTDEAREVIG
+1320 
-1334 TKSLDDLQ
+1334 
-1342 KLLYKYETQV
+1342 
-1352 RAETKIMAEKFG
+1352 
-1364 LEWGRALASV
+1364 
-1374 GTETLRIMGSDK
+1374 
-1386 LEGLYTLQ
+1386 
-1394 KENPKAYQYMRE
+1394 
-1406 NISPIIE
+1406 
-1413 EAKQEILGRGKY
+1413 
-1425 MELKVLDT
+1425 
-1433 VPLNKFSA
+1433 
-1441 ALLHKGLG
+1441 
-1449 TENYSEQLAEL
+1449 
-1460 VADGVALIWAANPK
+1460 
-1474 HIHNATNTG
+1474 
-1483 LKQATNTFPNLLFST
+1483 
-1498 EPVQTTVNLE
+1498 

-1523 LLNRLATAQVEAKPL
+1523 LLGHLATSQVEAKQL
-1538 SLEQLSSYVA
+1538 SLEQLSTDLA
-1548 QLDLTPFPKAVRQSL
+1548 QLDLTPFPKAVRHSL
-1563 YNAASIVTQ
+1563 YNAVAIVAQ

-1577 GSMVSQLAETHPA
+1577 GSIVSQLAGLHPA
-1590 YATQIQSFMEAA
+1590 YAAQAQGFMEAA
-1602 VEAASGLAALP
+1602 VEAAGGLAALP
-1613 PSSRES
+1613 PSGRDA
-1619 VLESARLPISS
+1619 VLKAAMLPISS
-1630 PKKTTYTFQGQEF
+1630 PKRTTYTFQGQEF
-1643 TSPPEKGKTPLTI
+1643 TSPPEPSKTPLTI

-1661 YHKFVNL
+1661 YDKLTGVLEN
-1668 MNSGGKLYAP
+1668 GGKLYAP

-1693 GGMDVTFIGNIASL
+1693 GGMDVTFIGSVSSL

-1715 ADAYTPSFEE
+1715 ADAYTPSFEK

-1734 IASQIAAR
+1734 IASQIAAK
-1742 VTASHGSLETRLKE
+1742 VTASHGSLEARLKE
-1756 ALAAAQGSTV
+1756 ALAVAQGNTT
-1766 FGNSIVDALIA
+1766 FGNNIVDALIS
-1777 PNMTAEQVEE
+1777 PNMTAGQVEE
-1787 NRGKVGTLGENTA
+1787 NRDKVGTLDENA
-1800 EVFYV
+1800 SEVFHV
-1805 VDSFLNEYSEAITNT
+1805 VNSFLNEYSEAITNT
-1820 ASSIFNE
+1820 AASIFDE
-1827 VVKSDI
+1827 VTERDI
-1833 AEMKQAISKE
+1833 PEMKRAIGKE
-1843 FAHQVLGVPYES
+1843 FAHQLLGVPYES
-1855 MPGVKLVE
+1855 MPNVELVD
-1863 KVDGL
+1863 KVAGL
-1868 REWLAKDIEPYA
+1868 REWLAEDIEQYA

-1893 LEGKV
+1893 WEGKV

-1921 YRALDKLEKSGVPV
+1921 YDAIDKLGKSGVPV
-1935 VYAIDNL
+1935 IYAVDNL
-1942 KEGVKQAAS
+1942 KEGVQQATAV
-1951 IMPDLLFST
+1951 MPDLLFST
-1960 NQFFNVEEDTSHIKP
+1960 SQSPNVEEDTSTAKP
-1975 ALEDVAGTITL
+1975 ALEDVASTITL
-1986 AELQAYPPRDTTS
+1986 AELQDYPAQDTTA
-1999 INWEGSPVL
+1999 IDWEGSTVL
-2008 QDLDALAAAPPSEVL
+2008 NNLGALVAAPPSEVL
-2023 KGPVLYAM
+2023 KGPVLHAVRNGLLDNNQLRSLINNYA
-2031 QNDLFSWGQKRD
+2031 SHGE
-2043 LLKNWAATGAL
+2043 L
-2054 PPGYLQYTPVHEVER
+2054 PPGYLQYTPASEVAR
-2069 TLNYGIPAEGQA
+2069 ALDYDISAEGQA
-2081 ALSLAHNMRWEKLK
+2081 ALSLAYNMRWEKLK
-2095 EKWIQEAR
+2095 EKWTQEAR
-2103 QVGLK
+2103 LAGLK
-2108 RPVQLGSGEIPQRFD
+2108 RPVQLGSGEIPQHFNVR
-2123 VSHMLHSLMVALHVI
+2123 HMLHSLMGALYTI
-2138 GDPQPGPSPYSEAE
+2138 GSPLPGPSPHSEAE

-2159 FTETADHVGMLYQ
+2159 LTETADHVGALYQ
-2172 AAMIEALGGNGAEL
+2172 ATMIEALDGAGAEL
-2186 LNKYAQ
+2186 LNEYAQ
-2192 SQSPHVAHMLREDWD
+2192 KQSPHVARMLREDWD

-2214 LAYLRSGTF
+2214 LAYLHPNTF
-2223 IEAVEASGLLNGPT
+2223 MEAVDASGLLSNPAYSHT
-2237 YPRTV
+2237 A
-2242 NISGYEFT
+2242 NIGGHEFT
-2250 SPPEKGKTP
+2250 SPPVQGKTP

-2271 QWTLETG
+2271 QLTLEIG

-2288 KSGFD
+2288 KSGFA
-2293 GLEWLEPTIGFI
+2293 GLEWLSPTVGFI

-2310 LSRLNYIMYRGDSFT
+2310 LSQLNYIMYRGDSFT
-2325 PTWNAARA
+2325 PTWNAALRT
-2333 HGGPDTTVHEKSDII
+2333 GGPDTTAQEKSDII
-2348 RDLVENN
+2348 RDLVEDN
-2355 LGTMEKWISRLAKNG
+2355 LGTMEKRINRLAKNG
-2370 ELATELDNLFTAD
+2370 KLAAGLTDLFMAD
-2383 IINGQELDQSR
+2383 IISGQELDR
-2394 KAFEKKVTPAWD
+2394 NREDFEKRLQQGWTDIAFIMGGLID
-2406 AAARVVTDLINGLTA
+2406 EIMAANGVTDY
-2421 TANDTG
+2421 ANI
-2427 AYEDTDLE
+2427 YENEDLE
-2435 WVVRSLGL
+2435 WFVRSLGL

-2450 PPAAPVTFEVNNQVM
+2450 PPAPPTTFEVNDQVM
-2465 AAVKKAAAAIKK
+2465 AAVKKAAATVRE
-2477 VRNQQKYREVKVT
+2477 VRNQEDYREVKVT

-2498 TAVQVARGVL
+2498 TAVQVARSML
-2508 NSSKGARL
+2508 NHPRSARL

-2526 VIPADTNSLDSNKG
+2526 VMPADANSLSSKNG
-2540 AKATQQLIGVLPQL
+2540 AKATQQLISALPQL
-2554 TFSIQPPNPNSLQ
+2554 TFSLQPPNPNSLQ

-2579 EEWTTTGTI
+2579 EE
-2588 PPGYLQHTP
+2588 
-2597 FNEIQQTL
+2597 
-2605 DSLPQETMMALVTS
+2605 
-2619 YNMRWEKLKEK
+2619 
-2630 WIQEARQAGLKRP
+2630 
-2643 VQLDYTAGKNHSPA
+2643 
-2657 GLIHSLLTTL
+2657 
-2667 PVMGEPLHTPSTQT
+2667 
-2681 VAELISKLNILQESM
+2681 
-2696 AGHANVFYQAAMVE
+2696 
-2710 SLGGRG
+2710 
-2716 AELLDEYILN
+2716 
-2726 QNDTVAKQLHEDWD
+2726 
-2740 TLHELRSLAF
+2740 
-2750 ANTDTFVN
+2750 
-2758 EVNKA
+2758 
-2763 IHVTHTPTT
+2763 
-2772 VEVAGYEFTSPP
+2772 
-2784 QEGKTP
+2784 
-2790 FILAHAM
+2790 
-2797 SASKLQLVLQSGG
+2797 
-2810 LVAPSIAITK
+2810 
-2820 SSFRGLDWVNP
+2820 
-2831 TIGFIMDP
+2831 
-2839 AKLRGMEYVL
+2839 
-2849 YRGDSYTPTW
+2849 
-2859 HSAQYINPEGTTEEL
+2859 
-2874 NKIAKDLTFDS
+2874 
-2885 MGTME
+2885 
-2890 KWISHAVEQGNII
+2890 
-2903 EQAPLLFRADIIS
+2903 
-2916 GQQLEQGRE
+2916 
-2925 SFEKPKVDYTFAVNS
+2925 
-2940 QLKEI
+2940 
-2945 AFDIA
+2945 
-2950 DITGGNV
+2950 
-2957 REILKDPTYVEWM
+2957 
-2970 VRALGHELGWDI
+2970 
-2982 LLPKP
+2982 
-2987 SFEITPKL
+2987 
-2995 DETIKK
+2995 
-3001 AATWLEKVMN
+3001 
-3011 GSKYRELKIT
+3011 
-3021 DFVRLEDF
+3021 
-3029 SAVQVTKEELESPS
+3029 
-3043 VARIMQE
+3043 
-3050 LVAHGLVVIPVD
+3050 
-3062 AVNSNPEDEAFYG
+3062 
-3075 LSKSASEYA
+3075 
-3084 TQNLLKA
+3084 
-3091 FPNLSF
+3091 
-3097 SIQPPN
+3097 
-3103 PNSLQSPELQSKIS
+3103 
-3117 EAINQNLLPPWEK
+3117 NLLPPWEK

-3150 ASNMG
+3150 AADMG
-3155 ETELEYEDWVTVRTP
+3155 DTELEYEDWVTVRTP

-3196 LKVYHGSLAHFDTFS
+3196 LKVYHGSLARFDTFS

-3218 GSAHGHG
+3218 GSAHGRG

-3234 ATGYATKGDEVGH
+3234 AAGYATKDDEVGH

-3261 NTKKLRRRDVYN
+3261 SNKKLRRRDVYN

-3304 VDQLFELNTNDA
+3304 VDQLFDTNTNDA

-3326 NVEDVHRA
+3326 NAEDVHRA

-3340 YQYTL
+3340 YQYIL

-3365 YGSFSP
+3365 YGTFSP

-3378 STQPR
+3378 STAPSGSWEEAVQLGRTALSYEDWTTVRTPEFKDWFGDWETDPKNASKVINKETGEPLKVYHGTTAEFDTFRPNEALGGTIFFSPSIEEAKNFATAKGARIISGFLNVRNPR
-3383 SSEAALATAY
+3383 KSPVRSYDEVKAAKAAKQRGQDGIQVYDDIHSPTNWAVFSPQQFKADNSKAFDGNDPRYAYSTAPLQAALATVY

-3407 GSRAKRL
+3407 GSRTKRL

-3433 LERIVKKLPGND
+3433 LERIVKKLPGNA
-3445 LALAMRNG
+3445 LALAVRNG

-3465 MNDIRPMQEALS
+3465 VNDILPMQEAL
-3477 AELAEQLNRV
+3477 AADLAEQLNRV

-3521 ERNMEIALRTGGADL
+3521 ERNVEIALRTGGADL

-3570 YNTHIKPMLKYSE
+3570 YNTHIKPMLEYSE
-3583 DRLRAA
+3583 NRLRAA

-3613 EIEDPAVSH
+3613 EIEDPTVSH

-3633 GGALARDTLANR
+3633 GGALARDTLQNR

-3684 WEFLQTSEGA
+3684 WEFLQTPEGA
-3694 AAFDATTSQHQL
+3694 LAFNATTSQHQL
-3706 GNQATVNAAGQQ
+3706 GNQATVNQAGQQ
-3718 TWLNQAT
+3718 TWRNQAT
-3725 ADNQVIWQNG
+3725 ADNQVIWQDG
-3735 NDVHVMTIGNE
+3735 NEVHVMTIGNE

-3811 ILADAPVGGMTT
+3811 ILADAPVGNMTT

-3828 GYLEAVGNVAG
+3828 GYVEAVGNVAG

-3848 SYNTM
+3848 SYNTL
-3853 WTGTLGKTRGFEQ
+3853 WTGTLGKTSGFEQ

-3887 TLINLASD
+3887 TLINLANE

-3910 RGNLNWLAELLN
+3910 KGNLNWLAELLN

-3963 GDIARGINAFYPFF
+3963 GDLARGINAFYPFF

-3999 LAALVGISY
+3999 LAALIGISY

-4056 RIPLGFG
+4056 RVPLGFG

-4091 LVNHAMIGSLSPI
+4091 LINHAAIGSLSPI

-4151 RSEGELDYNTGF
+4151 RAEGELDYNTGF

-4204 VVSSTEFFMDKTG
+4204 VVSGTELFLDTTG
-4217 AGEPPT
+4217 TGEPPT
-4223 TSWWRNIP
+4223 SSWWRNIP
-4231 MLSGLTQSSPS
+4231 MLSGLTQASPS

-4249 EYRMAVEDEYNRLM
+4249 EYRMEVTDEYNRLM

-4330 KLYEEQTG
+4330 NLYEEQTR

>member
-22 NGFQGFKGKEI
+22 NGYSGYKGSTVPVE
-33 PQDPGAKY
+33 PGVNY
-41 TGILENPAVSL
+41 TGILENPAAKI
-52 QQGTL
+52 QQSTL
-57 PFQPVVEADDPLAG
+57 AFEPVREADDPLAG

-78 GGASTAPTDYSGVTG
+78 AEAGTTSTDYSGVLG
-93 KLRWGKNFVT
+93 KLRWGKNFAT

-113 THQLARGG
+113 THQIARGG

-130 EVGNIPQWVGKE
+130 EVGNLPQWVGKE

-167 QKDLLRGGDPSGVT
+167 QKDLLQGGDPSGVT

-186 WGIKMGAEENE
+186 WGIKMGAEDNE

-253 PETLVAEAK
+253 PETLVPEAK
-262 DQYLVPPDSPEF
+262 DQYLVAKDSPEF

-283 MADRWGEDATKHAKI
+283 MADRWGEDATKHVKV
-298 MNELSAKRLAG
+298 MDELSTKALAG
-309 KTRSDPEYW
+309 KDRTDPEYW
-318 GYKVGQNSLNYA
+318 GYKVGQNAVNYGV
-330 LAIGATALTKNPTI
+330 AIGATALTKNPTI
-344 GAAIVAVPVAGDAY
+344 GAAIVAAPVAGDAY

-368 EYSAS
+368 EYAAS

-386 KLVLGKLVAGAGSGI
+386 KLAFKKLLAGAGSGI
-401 LKQTASNA
+401 LKQTGSNA
-409 VMEGTQ
+409 VMEGMQ

-449 AMVLGGIMGGMGGAS
+449 AMVLGGIMGGLGGAS

-470 ALAATPMDR
+470 ALAASPMDR
-479 AAARDSYLQEFNNI
+479 AAARDGYLQEFNNI

-503 DQLDEIIRNP
+503 DQLNEIIRNP
-513 APASPASTNPASPA
+513 ATAAPATPASPTPATPAQTAPVNPTPATTASPA
-527 STNQANPASTNQAN
+527 TPVNPA
-541 PAPANPTD
+541 PAAPATPANPTD

-554 EIDFLNDPKNPLNSA
+554 EIDFLNDTKNPLNSA
-569 TDAQTIQGAQEIL
+569 TDAQSIQGAQDIL

-590 PYRQNAETLLQGM
+590 PYRQNAETLLQEM
-603 RTKYDPS
+603 RAKYDAS

-624 AGTSMW
+624 EGTSMW
-630 STPPSSQAA
+630 STQPSSQAA
-639 RYSQAENDALI
+639 KYSQADNDALI
-650 NHFNKTIGRG
+650 NHFNKVIGQG
-660 TQAIDTSG
+660 AQVIDTSG
-668 ILPDGSVLQGEGITL
+668 ILPDGSVLRGEGVTL

-733 LPDGGQLYN
+733 LPDGGKLYN

-757 ARAIQAERVAQ
+757 ARAIQAERAAQ

-792 LMGALTRP
+792 LMGALARP

-811 DYLPRKIK
+811 DYLPRKVK
-819 KPALRRLIDKTA
+819 KPALRKLIDKTA
-831 AGLRNIFAKWTGK
+831 AGLRNVFAKWTGK
-844 SFTPQT
+844 NFTPQT

-857 DIFASINSHRYYG
+857 DIFASINNHRYYG
-870 LKNPAQ
+870 LKNPTATPQ
-876 QVSSP
+876 QAAPQQS
-881 ATQATGPSPNP
+881 TGPSPNP
-892 ISRTGMRQA
+892 ISRTGIRQA
-901 PVFSTRPAEEYA
+901 PVFSTAPEEVSGGKQPA
-913 AQLVNRVLGDI
+913 
-924 NGFNTWLDNF
+924 
-934 VLVKTWSDNDIHIL
+934 
-948 ATSLKFNEQLPD
+948 
-960 DRLARLFDKFTHTWD
+960 
-975 FYKPWRQHDYNFANA
+975 
-990 ANDLAI
+990 
-996 LARALPDEQVA
+996 QVA
-1007 MLSIPDNLKEYF
+1007 VNLK
-1019 GYYRGIQAARYT
+1019 
-1031 KLKNF
+1031 
-1036 YDNLESTSY
+1036 
-1045 PATLPAMRNII
+1045 
-1056 LQNILLGTYGW
+1056 
-1067 GETQVKTPEDIMAEV
+1067 
-1082 KALKAV
+1082 
-1088 RFPKEVEQS
+1088 
-1097 IYVAAQIIST
+1097 
-1107 SGATNELVNATVNKL
+1107 
-1122 VAKHPTYADRIT
+1122 
-1134 QFMQSLGSI
+1134 
-1143 SSSVLI
+1143 
-1149 LGAEDYISLIE
+1149 
-1160 KLAAQKL
+1160 
-1167 RARKPVTYEWRGH
+1167 
-1180 EFTSPPEKGKPAL
+1180 
-1193 VASHEMTLWKL
+1193 
-1204 KEVLHNE
+1204 
-1211 GKLAAPSIAL
+1211 
-1221 ARADTFNGIG
+1221 
-1231 WGQMEIAFLADLASI
+1231 
-1246 PENNYIFGMDAY
+1246 
-1258 TPVFS
+1258 
-1263 PYTSGTIEDINNSLV
+1263 
-1278 DDVQL
+1278 
-1283 KFSSGGREEYYIEE
+1283 
-1297 LLSEESPE
+1297 
-1305 YPNSSIFERTALSPL
+1305 
-1320 LTAKQTDEAREVIG
+1320 
-1334 TKSLDDLQ
+1334 
-1342 KLLYKYETQV
+1342 
-1352 RAETKIMAEKFG
+1352 
-1364 LEWGRALASV
+1364 
-1374 GTETLRIMGSDK
+1374 
-1386 LEGLYTLQ
+1386 
-1394 KENPKAYQYMRE
+1394 
-1406 NISPIIE
+1406 
-1413 EAKQEILGRGKY
+1413 
-1425 MELKVLDT
+1425 
-1433 VPLNKFSA
+1433 
-1441 ALLHKGLG
+1441 
-1449 TENYSEQLAEL
+1449 
-1460 VADGVALIWAANPK
+1460 
-1474 HIHNATNTG
+1474 
-1483 LKQATNTFPNLLFST
+1483 
-1498 EPVQTTVNLE
+1498 

-1523 LLNRLATAQVEAKPL
+1523 LLSHLATSQVEAKQL
-1538 SLEQLSSYVA
+1538 SLEQLSTDLA

-1563 YNAASIVTQ
+1563 YNAAAIVAQ

-1577 GSMVSQLAETHPA
+1577 GSIVSQLAELHPA
-1590 YATQIQSFMEAA
+1590 YAAQTQGFMEAA

-1613 PSSRES
+1613 PSSRDA
-1619 VLESARLPISS
+1619 VLKAAALPISP
-1630 PKKTTYTFQGQEF
+1630 PKKATYTFQGQEF
-1643 TSPPEKGKTPLTI
+1643 TSPPEPGKTPLTL
-1656 TQSMG
+1656 TQSMSYDKLAG
-1661 YHKFVNL
+1661 VLEN
-1668 MNSGGKLYAP
+1668 GGKLYAP

-1685 ENFDGVAL
+1685 ESFDGVAL
-1693 GGMDVTFIGNIASL
+1693 GGMDVTFIGNVSSL

-1715 ADAYTPSFEE
+1715 ADAYTPSFEK
-1725 SMAGGTPEE
+1725 SMVGTPEE
-1734 IASQIAAR
+1734 IASQIAAK
-1742 VTASHGSLETRLKE
+1742 VTASHSSLEARLKE
-1756 ALAAAQGSTV
+1756 ALAVVQGNTT
-1766 FGNSIVDALIA
+1766 FGNSIVDALIS

-1787 NRGKVGTLGENTA
+1787 NRDKVGTLDENA
-1800 EVFYV
+1800 SEVFHIV
-1805 VDSFLNEYSEAITNT
+1805 NSFLNEYSEAITNT
-1820 ASSIFNE
+1820 ASSIFDGVTE
-1827 VVKSDI
+1827 RGVP
-1833 AEMKQAISKE
+1833 EMKRAISKE
-1843 FAHQVLGVPYES
+1843 FAHQLLGVPYES
-1855 MPGVKLVE
+1855 MPSVELVE
-1863 KVDGL
+1863 KVAGL
-1868 REWLAKDIEPYA
+1868 REWLAKDIEQYA

-1893 LEGKV
+1893 WEGKV
-1898 LEAMPLSNFKAAV
+1898 LEAMQLSNFKAVV

-1921 YRALDKLEKSGVPV
+1921 YDALDKLGKSGVPV
-1935 VYAIDNL
+1935 IYAVDNL
-1942 KEGVKQAAS
+1942 KEGVRQATAV
-1951 IMPDLLFST
+1951 MPDLLFST
-1960 NQFFNVEEDTSHIKP
+1960 NQSPNVEDVSTAKP
-1975 ALEDVAGTITL
+1975 ALEDVASTITL
-1986 AELQAYPPRDTTS
+1986 AELQDYPAQDTTA
-1999 INWEGSPVL
+1999 IDWEGSEVL
-2008 QDLDALAAAPPSEVL
+2008 SSLGALVAAPPSEVL
-2023 KGPVLYAM
+2023 KGPVLHAVRNGLLDNNQLRSLINNYA
-2031 QNDLFSWGQKRD
+2031 SHGE
-2043 LLKNWAATGAL
+2043 L
-2054 PPGYLQYTPVHEVER
+2054 PPGYLQYTPASEVAR
-2069 TLNYGIPAEGQA
+2069 ALDYDISAEGQA
-2081 ALSLAHNMRWEKLK
+2081 ALSLAYNMRWEKLK
-2095 EKWIQEAR
+2095 EEWTQEAR
-2103 QVGLK
+2103 KAGLK
-2108 RPVQLGSGEIPQRFD
+2108 RPVQLGSGELPQHFNVR
-2123 VSHMLHSLMVALHVI
+2123 HMLHSLMGALYTI
-2138 GDPQPGPSPYSEAE
+2138 GSPLPGPSPHSEAE

-2159 FTETADHVGMLYQ
+2159 LTETADHVGALYQ
-2172 AAMIEALGGNGAEL
+2172 ATMIEALDGAGAEL
-2186 LNKYAQ
+2186 LNEYAQ
-2192 SQSPHVAHMLREDWD
+2192 KQSPHVARMLREDWD

-2214 LAYLRSGTF
+2214 LAYLHPNTF
-2223 IEAVEASGLLNGPT
+2223 MEAVEASGLLSNPAYSRMVDIG
-2237 YPRTV
+2237 
-2242 NISGYEFT
+2242 GYEFT
-2250 SPPEKGKTP
+2250 SPPAQGKTP
-2259 FIIVHGMDLDKL
+2259 FMIVHGMDLDKL
-2271 QWTLETG
+2271 QLTLETG

-2288 KSGFD
+2288 KSGFA
-2293 GLEWLEPTIGFI
+2293 GLDWLTLTVGFI

-2310 LSRLNYIMYRGDSFT
+2310 LSQLNYIIYRGDSFT
-2325 PTWNAARA
+2325 PTWNAALRT
-2333 HGGPDTTVHEKSDII
+2333 GGPDTTVQEKSDII
-2348 RDLVENN
+2348 RDLVEDN
-2355 LGTMEKWISRLAKNG
+2355 LGTMEKWVNRLAKNG
-2370 ELATELDNLFTAD
+2370 KLAAGLTDLFMAD
-2383 IINGQELDQSR
+2383 IINGQELDHSR
-2394 KAFEKKVTPAWD
+2394 EDFEKRLQQGWTDIASIMGGLID
-2406 AAARVVTDLINGLTA
+2406 EIMAANGVTDY
-2421 TANDTG
+2421 ANI
-2427 AYEDTDLE
+2427 YENEDLE
-2435 WVVRSLGL
+2435 WAVRSLGL

-2450 PPAAPVTFEVNNQVM
+2450 PPAAPTTFEVNDQVM
-2465 AAVKKAAAAIKK
+2465 AAVKKAAAAVKE
-2477 VRNQQKYREVKVT
+2477 VRNQQEYREVKVT

-2498 TAVQVARGVL
+2498 TAVQVARSML
-2508 NSSKGARL
+2508 NHPIRARL
-2516 VRELVSMGLV
+2516 TRELVSMGLV
-2526 VIPADTNSLDSNKG
+2526 VIPVDVNSLSSKNG
-2540 AKATQQLIGVLPQL
+2540 VEATQQLISALPQL
-2554 TFSIQPPNPNSLQ
+2554 TFSLQPPNPNSLQ

-2579 EEWTTTGTI
+2579 EE
-2588 PPGYLQHTP
+2588 
-2597 FNEIQQTL
+2597 
-2605 DSLPQETMMALVTS
+2605 
-2619 YNMRWEKLKEK
+2619 
-2630 WIQEARQAGLKRP
+2630 
-2643 VQLDYTAGKNHSPA
+2643 
-2657 GLIHSLLTTL
+2657 
-2667 PVMGEPLHTPSTQT
+2667 
-2681 VAELISKLNILQESM
+2681 
-2696 AGHANVFYQAAMVE
+2696 
-2710 SLGGRG
+2710 
-2716 AELLDEYILN
+2716 
-2726 QNDTVAKQLHEDWD
+2726 
-2740 TLHELRSLAF
+2740 
-2750 ANTDTFVN
+2750 
-2758 EVNKA
+2758 
-2763 IHVTHTPTT
+2763 
-2772 VEVAGYEFTSPP
+2772 
-2784 QEGKTP
+2784 
-2790 FILAHAM
+2790 
-2797 SASKLQLVLQSGG
+2797 
-2810 LVAPSIAITK
+2810 
-2820 SSFRGLDWVNP
+2820 
-2831 TIGFIMDP
+2831 
-2839 AKLRGMEYVL
+2839 
-2849 YRGDSYTPTW
+2849 
-2859 HSAQYINPEGTTEEL
+2859 
-2874 NKIAKDLTFDS
+2874 
-2885 MGTME
+2885 
-2890 KWISHAVEQGNII
+2890 
-2903 EQAPLLFRADIIS
+2903 
-2916 GQQLEQGRE
+2916 
-2925 SFEKPKVDYTFAVNS
+2925 
-2940 QLKEI
+2940 
-2945 AFDIA
+2945 
-2950 DITGGNV
+2950 
-2957 REILKDPTYVEWM
+2957 
-2970 VRALGHELGWDI
+2970 
-2982 LLPKP
+2982 
-2987 SFEITPKL
+2987 
-2995 DETIKK
+2995 
-3001 AATWLEKVMN
+3001 
-3011 GSKYRELKIT
+3011 
-3021 DFVRLEDF
+3021 
-3029 SAVQVTKEELESPS
+3029 
-3043 VARIMQE
+3043 
-3050 LVAHGLVVIPVD
+3050 
-3062 AVNSNPEDEAFYG
+3062 
-3075 LSKSASEYA
+3075 
-3084 TQNLLKA
+3084 
-3091 FPNLSF
+3091 
-3097 SIQPPN
+3097 
-3103 PNSLQSPELQSKIS
+3103 
-3117 EAINQNLLPPWEK
+3117 NLLPPWEK

-3150 ASNMG
+3150 AADMG
-3155 ETELEYEDWVTVRTP
+3155 DTELEYEDWVTVRTP

-3196 LKVYHGSLAHFDTFS
+3196 LKVYHGSLARFDTFS

-3218 GSAHGHG
+3218 GSAHGRG

-3234 ATGYATKGDEVGH
+3234 AAGYATKDEEVGH

-3261 NTKKLRRRDVYN
+3261 SNKKLRRRDVYN

-3304 VDQLFELNTNDA
+3304 VDQLFNTNTNDA

-3326 NVEDVHRA
+3326 NAGDVHRA

-3378 STQPR
+3378 STAPSGSWEEAVQLGRTALNYEDWTTVRTPEFKAWFGDWETDPQNASKVI
-3383 SSEAALATAY
+3383 SSETGEPLKVYHGTTAEFDTFHPNEALSGTIFFSPSIEEAKNFATAKGAKIISGFLNVRNPRKSPVRSYDEAKAAKAAKQRGQDGIQVYDDIHSPTNWAVFSPQQFKADNSKAFDSNDPRYAYSTTPLQAALDIAY

-3407 GSRAKRL
+3407 SSRTKRL

-3433 LERIVKKLPGND
+3433 LERIVKKLPGNA
-3445 LALAMRNG
+3445 LALAVRNG

-3465 MNDIRPMQEALS
+3465 VNDILPMQEAL
-3477 AELAEQLNRV
+3477 AADLAEQLNRV

-3521 ERNMEIALRTGGADL
+3521 ERNVEIALRTGGADL

-3570 YNTHIKPMLKYSE
+3570 YGTHIKPMLEYSE
-3583 DRLRAA
+3583 NRLRAA

-3613 EIEDPAVSH
+3613 EIEDPTVSH

-3633 GGALARDTLANR
+3633 GGALARDTLQNR

-3684 WEFLQTSEGA
+3684 WEFLQTPEGA
-3694 AAFDATTSQHQL
+3694 LAFNATTSQHQL
-3706 GNQATVNAAGQQ
+3706 GNQATVNQAGQQ
-3718 TWLNQAT
+3718 TWRNQAT
-3725 ADNQVIWQNG
+3725 ADNQVIWQDG
-3735 NDVHVMTIGNE
+3735 NEVHVMTIGNE

-3828 GYLEAVGNVAG
+3828 GYLEAAGNVAG

-3848 SYNTM
+3848 TYNTM
-3853 WTGTLGKTRGFEQ
+3853 WTGTLGKTSGFEQ

-3887 TLINLASD
+3887 TLINLANE
-3895 AWRQAANPIEKALDV
+3895 AWRQAANPVEKALDV
-3910 RGNLNWLAELLN
+3910 KGNLNWLAELLN

-3963 GDIARGINAFYPFF
+3963 GDLARGINAFYPFF

-3984 RRILKTLSHKEGQVL
+3984 RRILKTLSRKEGQVL
-3999 LAALVGISY
+3999 LAALIGISY

-4091 LVNHAMIGSLSPI
+4091 LINHAAIGSLSPI

-4151 RSEGELDYNTGF
+4151 RAEGELDYNTGF

-4204 VVSSTEFFMDKTG
+4204 VVSGTELFLDTTG
-4217 AGEPPT
+4217 TGEPPT
-4223 TSWWRNIP
+4223 SSWWRNIP
-4231 MLSGLTQSSPS
+4231 MLSGLTQASPS

-4249 EYRMAVEDEYNRLM
+4249 EYRMEVTDEYNRLM

-4330 KLYEEQTG
+4330 NLYEEQTR

>member
-22 NGFQGFKGKEI
+22 NGYSGYKGNTPPIE
-33 PQDPGAKY
+33 PGVNY
-41 TGILENPAVSL
+41 TGILENPAAKI
-52 QQGTL
+52 QQNML
-57 PFQPVVEADDPLAG
+57 AFEPVREADDPLAG
-71 YQLPQKE
+71 YNLPPKE
-78 GGASTAPTDYSGVTG
+78 VVEETTSSTGPLGSAWRYAKGA
-93 KLRWGKNFVT
+93 VT
-103 SVGQGVADTG
+103 SAGQGIKDTG
-113 THQLARGG
+113 THQLARGA
-121 NGIVEWFLD
+121 NALVEMFFDVTGDLPQL
-130 EVGNIPQWVGKE
+130 VGME

-153 LRKEEGYDKLKAAK
+153 LRKEEGYDKLKVAK

-186 WGIKMGAEENE
+186 WGIKMGADDNE
-197 ATRGDWNKYFG
+197 AIRSDWNKYFG

-221 EAAVPKDEKAATILA
+221 EIAAPKDEKAETVLA
-236 GMKEFEE
+236 GLKDFEKE
-243 AHPHKFDVLK
+243 HPHKFDVLN
-253 PETLVAEAK
+253 PETLVPEAK
-262 DQYLVPPDSPEF
+262 DRFLVAKDSPEF

-283 MADRWGEDATKHAKI
+283 LADRWGEDATKHVKT
-298 MNELSAKRLAG
+298 MEELSAKALAG
-309 KTRSDPEYW
+309 KDRTDPEYW
-318 GYKVGQNSLNYA
+318 GYKVGQNALNYG
-330 LAIGATALTKNPTI
+330 LAIGATALTRNPAL
-344 GAAIVAVPVAGDAY
+344 GATIVAAPVAGDAY
-358 ASAREAGYSP
+358 ASAREAGYDP
-368 EYSAS
+368 AHAAS

-386 KLVLGKLVAGAGSGI
+386 KLAFKKLLAGTGSGI
-401 LKQTASNA
+401 LKQAGSNA
-409 VMEGTQ
+409 VMEGMQ

-449 AMVLGGIMGGMGGAS
+449 AMVLGGIMGGLGGAS
-464 HATLNK
+464 HETLNK
-470 ALAATPMDR
+470 ALAASPMDR

-503 DQLDEIIRNP
+503 DQLNEIIRNP
-513 APASPASTNPASPA
+513 AAASPAPANPSPATPASPAPANSAAP
-527 STNQANPASTNQAN
+527 ANPVPATPAN
-541 PAPANPTD
+541 PAPAATTNPTD

-569 TDAQTIQGAQEIL
+569 TDAQSIQGAQDIL
-582 ANPDSALD
+582 ANPDPALD

-624 AGTSMW
+624 EGTSMW
-630 STPPSSQAA
+630 STQPRSQATK
-639 RYSQAENDALI
+639 YSQADNDALI
-650 NHFNKTIGRG
+650 NHFNKVIGQG
-660 TQAIDTSG
+660 AQVIDTSG
-668 ILPDGSVLQGEGITL
+668 ILPDGSVLQGEGVTL

-742 EIRQRLATNQVIGNL
+742 EIRQRLATNQVISNL
-757 ARAIQAERVAQ
+757 ARAIQAERAAQ

-792 LMGALTRP
+792 LMGALARP

-811 DYLPRKIK
+811 DYLPRKVK
-819 KPALRRLIDKTA
+819 KPALRKLIDKTA
-831 AGLRNIFAKWTGK
+831 AGLRSVFAKWTGK
-844 SFTPQT
+844 NFTPQT

-870 LKNPAQ
+870 LKNPTAAPQ
-876 QVSSP
+876 QAAP
-881 ATQATGPSPNP
+881 QQTTGPSTNP
-892 ISRTGMRQA
+892 ISRTGTRQA
-901 PVFSTRPAEEYA
+901 PVFSTAPEE
-913 AQLVNRVLGDI
+913 VSR
-924 NGFNTWLDNF
+924 
-934 VLVKTWSDNDIHIL
+934 
-948 ATSLKFNEQLPD
+948 
-960 DRLARLFDKFTHTWD
+960 DK
-975 FYKPWRQHDYNFANA
+975 QSV
-990 ANDLAI
+990 
-996 LARALPDEQVA
+996 QV
-1007 MLSIPDNLKEYF
+1007 
-1019 GYYRGIQAARYT
+1019 
-1031 KLKNF
+1031 
-1036 YDNLESTSY
+1036 
-1045 PATLPAMRNII
+1045 
-1056 LQNILLGTYGW
+1056 
-1067 GETQVKTPEDIMAEV
+1067 
-1082 KALKAV
+1082 
-1088 RFPKEVEQS
+1088 
-1097 IYVAAQIIST
+1097 
-1107 SGATNELVNATVNKL
+1107 
-1122 VAKHPTYADRIT
+1122 
-1134 QFMQSLGSI
+1134 
-1143 SSSVLI
+1143 
-1149 LGAEDYISLIE
+1149 
-1160 KLAAQKL
+1160 
-1167 RARKPVTYEWRGH
+1167 
-1180 EFTSPPEKGKPAL
+1180 
-1193 VASHEMTLWKL
+1193 
-1204 KEVLHNE
+1204 
-1211 GKLAAPSIAL
+1211 
-1221 ARADTFNGIG
+1221 
-1231 WGQMEIAFLADLASI
+1231 
-1246 PENNYIFGMDAY
+1246 
-1258 TPVFS
+1258 
-1263 PYTSGTIEDINNSLV
+1263 
-1278 DDVQL
+1278 
-1283 KFSSGGREEYYIEE
+1283 
-1297 LLSEESPE
+1297 
-1305 YPNSSIFERTALSPL
+1305 
-1320 LTAKQTDEAREVIG
+1320 
-1334 TKSLDDLQ
+1334 
-1342 KLLYKYETQV
+1342 
-1352 RAETKIMAEKFG
+1352 
-1364 LEWGRALASV
+1364 
-1374 GTETLRIMGSDK
+1374 
-1386 LEGLYTLQ
+1386 
-1394 KENPKAYQYMRE
+1394 
-1406 NISPIIE
+1406 
-1413 EAKQEILGRGKY
+1413 
-1425 MELKVLDT
+1425 
-1433 VPLNKFSA
+1433 
-1441 ALLHKGLG
+1441 
-1449 TENYSEQLAEL
+1449 
-1460 VADGVALIWAANPK
+1460 
-1474 HIHNATNTG
+1474 
-1483 LKQATNTFPNLLFST
+1483 
-1498 EPVQTTVNLE
+1498 TVNLE
-1508 EYTAPKVGKAALHNL
+1508 EYTAPKVGRAALHNL
-1523 LLNRLATAQVEAKPL
+1523 LLGRLITSQVEAKQL
-1538 SLEQLSSYVA
+1538 SLEQLSTDLA

-1563 YNAASIVTQ
+1563 YNAVAIVAQ

-1577 GSMVSQLAETHPA
+1577 GSIVSQLAELHPA
-1590 YATQIQSFMEAA
+1590 YAAQAQGFMEAA

-1613 PSSRES
+1613 PSSRDA
-1619 VLESARLPISS
+1619 VLKAAALPIS
-1630 PKKTTYTFQGQEF
+1630 PTKRATYTFQGQEF
-1643 TSPPEKGKTPLTI
+1643 TSPPEPGKTPLTI
-1656 TQSMG
+1656 IQSMSYDKLAG
-1661 YHKFVNL
+1661 VLEN
-1668 MNSGGKLYAP
+1668 GGKLYAP

-1693 GGMDVTFIGNIASL
+1693 GGMDVTFIGNVSSL

-1715 ADAYTPSFEE
+1715 ADAYTPSFEK
-1725 SMAGGTPEE
+1725 SMTGTPEE
-1734 IASQIAAR
+1734 IASQIAAK
-1742 VTASHGSLETRLKE
+1742 VTASHGSLEARLKE
-1756 ALAAAQGSTV
+1756 ALAAAQGNTA
-1766 FGNSIVDALIA
+1766 FGNNIVDALIA

-1787 NRGKVGTLGENTA
+1787 NRGKVGALDENA
-1800 EVFYV
+1800 SEVFHV
-1805 VDSFLNEYSEAITNT
+1805 VNSFLNEYSEAITNT
-1820 ASSIFNE
+1820 AASIFDGVTE
-1827 VVKSDI
+1827 RDI
-1833 AEMKQAISKE
+1833 PEMKRAISKE
-1843 FAHQVLGVPYES
+1843 FAHQLLGVPYES
-1855 MPGVKLVE
+1855 MPSVELVE
-1863 KVDGL
+1863 KVAGL
-1868 REWLAKDIEPYA
+1868 REWLANNIEQYA

-1893 LEGKV
+1893 WEGKV

-1921 YRALDKLEKSGVPV
+1921 YDALDKLGKSGVPV
-1935 VYAIDNL
+1935 IYAVDNL
-1942 KEGVKQAAS
+1942 KEGIQQATA

-1960 NQFFNVEEDTSHIKP
+1960 NQSPNVEDVSTAKP
-1975 ALEDVAGTITL
+1975 ALEDVASTITL
-1986 AELQAYPPRDTTS
+1986 AELQDYPAQDTTA
-1999 INWEGSPVL
+1999 IDWEGSEVL
-2008 QDLDALAAAPPSEVL
+2008 SNLGALVAAPPSEVL
-2023 KGPVLYAM
+2023 KGPVLHAVRNGLLDNNQLRSLINNYA
-2031 QNDLFSWGQKRD
+2031 SHGE
-2043 LLKNWAATGAL
+2043 L
-2054 PPGYLQYTPVHEVER
+2054 PPGYLQHTPASEVAR
-2069 TLNYGIPAEGQA
+2069 ALDYDISAEGQA
-2081 ALSLAHNMRWEKLK
+2081 ALSLAYNMRWEKLK
-2095 EKWIQEAR
+2095 EKWTQEAR
-2103 QVGLK
+2103 LAGLK
-2108 RPVQLGSGEIPQRFD
+2108 RPVQLGSGELPQHFN
-2123 VSHMLHSLMVALHVI
+2123 VKHMLHSLMGALYTI
-2138 GDPQPGPSPYSEAE
+2138 GSPLPGPSPHSEAE

-2159 FTETADHVGMLYQ
+2159 LTETADHVGVLYQ
-2172 AAMIEALGGNGAEL
+2172 ATMIEALDGAGAEL
-2186 LNKYAQ
+2186 LNEYAQ
-2192 SQSPHVAHMLREDWD
+2192 KQSPHVARMLQEDWD
-2207 TLYELRR
+2207 ALYELRR
-2214 LAYLRSGTF
+2214 LAYLHRDTF
-2223 IEAVEASGLLNGPT
+2223 MEAVEASGLLSNPASS
-2237 YPRTV
+2237 RTV
-2242 NISGYEFT
+2242 NIGGYELT
-2250 SPPEKGKTP
+2250 SPPAQGKTP
-2259 FIIVHGMDLDKL
+2259 FMIVHGMDLYKL
-2271 QWTLETG
+2271 QKTLEIG

-2288 KSGFD
+2288 KSGFE
-2293 GLEWLEPTIGFI
+2293 GLEWLEPTVGFI

-2310 LSRLNYIMYRGDSFT
+2310 LSQLNYIMYRGDSFT
-2325 PTWNAARA
+2325 PTWSAASKQ
-2333 HGGPDTTVHEKSDII
+2333 GGPDTTVQEKSDII

-2355 LGTMEKWISRLAKNG
+2355 LGTMEKRISRLAKDG
-2370 ELATELDNLFTAD
+2370 KLASALGDLFTAD
-2383 IINGQELDQSR
+2383 IISGQELDNSR
-2394 KAFEKKVTPAWD
+2394 EAFEKKIPEGWTDIAYIMGGLIGD
-2406 AAARVVTDLINGLTA
+2406 TMAANDVTDYK
-2421 TANDTG
+2421 DM
-2427 AYEDTDLE
+2427 YENEDLE
-2435 WVVRSLGL
+2435 WFVRSLGL

-2450 PPAAPVTFEVNNQVM
+2450 PPAPPTTFEVNDQVM
-2465 AAVKKAAAAIKK
+2465 AAVKKAAAKVRE
-2477 VRNQQKYREVKVT
+2477 VRNQEKYREVKVT

-2498 TAVQVARGVL
+2498 IAVQVA
-2508 NSSKGARL
+2508 SSILIHPKVTRL

-2526 VIPADTNSLDSNKG
+2526 VMPVNTSSLDAEEG
-2540 AKATQQLIGVLPQL
+2540 VEATQQLISALPQL
-2554 TFSIQPPNPNSLQ
+2554 TFSLQPPNPNSLQ
-2567 SPELQQKIKEAV
+2567 SPELQRKIKEAV
-2579 EEWTTTGTI
+2579 EE
-2588 PPGYLQHTP
+2588 
-2597 FNEIQQTL
+2597 
-2605 DSLPQETMMALVTS
+2605 
-2619 YNMRWEKLKEK
+2619 
-2630 WIQEARQAGLKRP
+2630 
-2643 VQLDYTAGKNHSPA
+2643 
-2657 GLIHSLLTTL
+2657 
-2667 PVMGEPLHTPSTQT
+2667 
-2681 VAELISKLNILQESM
+2681 
-2696 AGHANVFYQAAMVE
+2696 
-2710 SLGGRG
+2710 
-2716 AELLDEYILN
+2716 
-2726 QNDTVAKQLHEDWD
+2726 
-2740 TLHELRSLAF
+2740 
-2750 ANTDTFVN
+2750 
-2758 EVNKA
+2758 
-2763 IHVTHTPTT
+2763 
-2772 VEVAGYEFTSPP
+2772 
-2784 QEGKTP
+2784 
-2790 FILAHAM
+2790 
-2797 SASKLQLVLQSGG
+2797 
-2810 LVAPSIAITK
+2810 
-2820 SSFRGLDWVNP
+2820 
-2831 TIGFIMDP
+2831 
-2839 AKLRGMEYVL
+2839 
-2849 YRGDSYTPTW
+2849 
-2859 HSAQYINPEGTTEEL
+2859 
-2874 NKIAKDLTFDS
+2874 
-2885 MGTME
+2885 
-2890 KWISHAVEQGNII
+2890 
-2903 EQAPLLFRADIIS
+2903 
-2916 GQQLEQGRE
+2916 
-2925 SFEKPKVDYTFAVNS
+2925 
-2940 QLKEI
+2940 
-2945 AFDIA
+2945 
-2950 DITGGNV
+2950 
-2957 REILKDPTYVEWM
+2957 
-2970 VRALGHELGWDI
+2970 
-2982 LLPKP
+2982 
-2987 SFEITPKL
+2987 
-2995 DETIKK
+2995 
-3001 AATWLEKVMN
+3001 
-3011 GSKYRELKIT
+3011 
-3021 DFVRLEDF
+3021 
-3029 SAVQVTKEELESPS
+3029 
-3043 VARIMQE
+3043 
-3050 LVAHGLVVIPVD
+3050 
-3062 AVNSNPEDEAFYG
+3062 
-3075 LSKSASEYA
+3075 
-3084 TQNLLKA
+3084 
-3091 FPNLSF
+3091 
-3097 SIQPPN
+3097 
-3103 PNSLQSPELQSKIS
+3103 
-3117 EAINQNLLPPWEK
+3117 NLLPPWEK

-3150 ASNMG
+3150 AADMG

-3196 LKVYHGSLAHFDTFS
+3196 LKVYHGSLTRFDTFS

-3218 GSAHGHG
+3218 GSAHGRG

-3234 ATGYATKGDEVGH
+3234 AAGYATKDDEVGH

-3261 NTKKLRRRDVYN
+3261 SNKKLRRRDVYN

-3304 VDQLFELNTNDA
+3304 VDQLFDTNTNDA

-3326 NVEDVHRA
+3326 NAEDVHRA

-3365 YGSFSP
+3365 YGTFSP

-3378 STQPR
+3378 STAPLQ
-3383 SSEAALATAY
+3383 AALNIAY

-3433 LERIVKKLPGND
+3433 LERIVKKLPGNA
-3445 LALAMRNG
+3445 LALAVRNG
-3453 WKAYNAQVQADL
+3453 WKAYNAKVQADL
-3465 MNDIRPMQEALS
+3465 VNDILPMQEAL
-3477 AELAEQLNRV
+3477 AADLAEHLNRV

-3521 ERNMEIALRTGGADL
+3521 ERNVEIALRTGGADL

-3570 YNTHIKPMLKYSE
+3570 YNTHIKPMLEYSE
-3583 DRLRAA
+3583 NRLRAA

-3604 WYIPLYGKP
+3604 WYVPLYGKP

-3622 NIDDSFRSRTG
+3622 NIDDSFRSRTS
-3633 GGALARDTLANR
+3633 GGALARDTLQNR

-3684 WEFLQTSEGA
+3684 WEFLQTPEGA
-3694 AAFDATTSQHQL
+3694 MAFEATTSQHQL
-3706 GNQATVNAAGQQ
+3706 GNQATVNQAGQQ
-3718 TWLNQAT
+3718 TWRNQAT
-3725 ADNQVIWQNG
+3725 ADNQVIWQDG
-3735 NDVHVMTIGNE
+3735 NEVHVMTIGNE

-3828 GYLEAVGNVAG
+3828 GYLEAAGNVAG

-3848 SYNTM
+3848 SYNTL
-3853 WTGTLGKTRGFEQ
+3853 WTGTLGKTSGFEQ

-3880 ASFLGRN
+3880 ATFLGRN
-3887 TLINLASD
+3887 TLINLANE
-3895 AWRQAANPIEKALDV
+3895 AWRQAANPVEKALDV
-3910 RGNLNWLAELLN
+3910 KGNLNWLAELLN

-3963 GDIARGINAFYPFF
+3963 GDLARGINAFYPFF

-3999 LAALVGISY
+3999 LAALIGISY

-4091 LVNHAMIGSLSPI
+4091 LINHAAIGSLSPI

-4151 RSEGELDYNTGF
+4151 RAEGELDYNTGF

-4204 VVSSTEFFMDKTG
+4204 VVSGTELFLDTTG
-4217 AGEPPT
+4217 TGEPPT
-4223 TSWWRNIP
+4223 SSWWRNIP
-4231 MLSGLTQSSPS
+4231 MLSGLTQASPS

-4249 EYRMAVEDEYNRLM
+4249 EYRMEVTDEYNRLM

-4285 DAVEAQLRELRKYRK
+4285 DAVEAQLRELRKYHK

-4330 KLYEEQTG
+4330 NLYEEQTR

>member
-22 NGFQGFKGKEI
+22 NGYSGYKGNTPPIE
-33 PQDPGAKY
+33 PGVNY
-41 TGILENPAVSL
+41 TGILENPAAKI
-52 QQGTL
+52 QQNML
-57 PFQPVVEADDPLAG
+57 AFEPVREADDPLAG
-71 YQLPQKE
+71 YNLPPKE
-78 GGASTAPTDYSGVTG
+78 VVEETTSSTGPLGSAWRYAKGA
-93 KLRWGKNFVT
+93 VT
-103 SVGQGVADTG
+103 SAGQGIKDTG
-113 THQLARGG
+113 THQLARGA
-121 NGIVEWFLD
+121 NALVEMFFDVTGDLPQL
-130 EVGNIPQWVGKE
+130 VGME

-153 LRKEEGYDKLKAAK
+153 LRKEEGYDKLKVAK

-186 WGIKMGAEENE
+186 WGIKMGADDNE
-197 ATRGDWNKYFG
+197 AIRSDWNKYFG

-221 EAAVPKDEKAATILA
+221 EIAAPKDEKAETVLA
-236 GMKEFEE
+236 GLKDFEKE
-243 AHPHKFDVLK
+243 HPHKFDVLN
-253 PETLVAEAK
+253 PETLVPEAK
-262 DQYLVPPDSPEF
+262 DRFLVAKDSPEF

-283 MADRWGEDATKHAKI
+283 LADRWGEDATKHVKT
-298 MNELSAKRLAG
+298 MEELSAKALAG
-309 KTRSDPEYW
+309 KDRTDPEYW
-318 GYKVGQNSLNYA
+318 GYKVGQNALNYG
-330 LAIGATALTKNPTI
+330 LAIGATALTRNPAL
-344 GAAIVAVPVAGDAY
+344 GATIVAAPVAGDAY
-358 ASAREAGYSP
+358 ASAREAGYDP
-368 EYSAS
+368 AHAAS

-386 KLVLGKLVAGAGSGI
+386 KLAFKKLLAGTGSGI
-401 LKQTASNA
+401 LKQAGSNA
-409 VMEGTQ
+409 VMEGMQ

-449 AMVLGGIMGGMGGAS
+449 AMVLGGIMGGLGGAS
-464 HATLNK
+464 HETLNK
-470 ALAATPMDR
+470 ALAASPMDR

-503 DQLDEIIRNP
+503 DQLNEIIRNP
-513 APASPASTNPASPA
+513 AAASPAPANPSPATPASPAPANSAAP
-527 STNQANPASTNQAN
+527 ANPVPATPAN
-541 PAPANPTD
+541 PAPAATTNPTD

-569 TDAQTIQGAQEIL
+569 TDAQSIQGAQDIL
-582 ANPDSALD
+582 ANPDPALD

-624 AGTSMW
+624 EGTSMW
-630 STPPSSQAA
+630 STQPRSQATK
-639 RYSQAENDALI
+639 YSQADNDALI
-650 NHFNKTIGRG
+650 NHFNKVIGQG
-660 TQAIDTSG
+660 AQVIDTSG
-668 ILPDGSVLQGEGITL
+668 ILPDGSVLQGEGVTL

-742 EIRQRLATNQVIGNL
+742 EIRQRLATNQVISNL
-757 ARAIQAERVAQ
+757 ARAIQAERAAQ

-792 LMGALTRP
+792 LMGALARP

-811 DYLPRKIK
+811 DYLPRKVK
-819 KPALRRLIDKTA
+819 KPALRKLIDKTA
-831 AGLRNIFAKWTGK
+831 AGLRSVFAKWTGK
-844 SFTPQT
+844 NFTPQT

-870 LKNPAQ
+870 LKNPTAAPQ
-876 QVSSP
+876 QAAP
-881 ATQATGPSPNP
+881 QQTTGPSTNP
-892 ISRTGMRQA
+892 ISRTGTRQA
-901 PVFSTRPAEEYA
+901 PVFSTAPEE
-913 AQLVNRVLGDI
+913 VSR
-924 NGFNTWLDNF
+924 
-934 VLVKTWSDNDIHIL
+934 
-948 ATSLKFNEQLPD
+948 
-960 DRLARLFDKFTHTWD
+960 DK
-975 FYKPWRQHDYNFANA
+975 QSV
-990 ANDLAI
+990 
-996 LARALPDEQVA
+996 QV
-1007 MLSIPDNLKEYF
+1007 
-1019 GYYRGIQAARYT
+1019 
-1031 KLKNF
+1031 
-1036 YDNLESTSY
+1036 
-1045 PATLPAMRNII
+1045 
-1056 LQNILLGTYGW
+1056 
-1067 GETQVKTPEDIMAEV
+1067 
-1082 KALKAV
+1082 
-1088 RFPKEVEQS
+1088 
-1097 IYVAAQIIST
+1097 
-1107 SGATNELVNATVNKL
+1107 
-1122 VAKHPTYADRIT
+1122 
-1134 QFMQSLGSI
+1134 
-1143 SSSVLI
+1143 
-1149 LGAEDYISLIE
+1149 
-1160 KLAAQKL
+1160 
-1167 RARKPVTYEWRGH
+1167 
-1180 EFTSPPEKGKPAL
+1180 
-1193 VASHEMTLWKL
+1193 
-1204 KEVLHNE
+1204 
-1211 GKLAAPSIAL
+1211 
-1221 ARADTFNGIG
+1221 
-1231 WGQMEIAFLADLASI
+1231 
-1246 PENNYIFGMDAY
+1246 
-1258 TPVFS
+1258 
-1263 PYTSGTIEDINNSLV
+1263 
-1278 DDVQL
+1278 
-1283 KFSSGGREEYYIEE
+1283 
-1297 LLSEESPE
+1297 
-1305 YPNSSIFERTALSPL
+1305 
-1320 LTAKQTDEAREVIG
+1320 
-1334 TKSLDDLQ
+1334 
-1342 KLLYKYETQV
+1342 
-1352 RAETKIMAEKFG
+1352 
-1364 LEWGRALASV
+1364 
-1374 GTETLRIMGSDK
+1374 
-1386 LEGLYTLQ
+1386 
-1394 KENPKAYQYMRE
+1394 
-1406 NISPIIE
+1406 
-1413 EAKQEILGRGKY
+1413 
-1425 MELKVLDT
+1425 
-1433 VPLNKFSA
+1433 
-1441 ALLHKGLG
+1441 
-1449 TENYSEQLAEL
+1449 
-1460 VADGVALIWAANPK
+1460 
-1474 HIHNATNTG
+1474 
-1483 LKQATNTFPNLLFST
+1483 
-1498 EPVQTTVNLE
+1498 TVNLE
-1508 EYTAPKVGKAALHNL
+1508 EYTAPKVGRAALHNL
-1523 LLNRLATAQVEAKPL
+1523 LLGRLITSQVEAKQL
-1538 SLEQLSSYVA
+1538 SLEQLSTDLA

-1563 YNAASIVTQ
+1563 YNAVAIVAQ

-1577 GSMVSQLAETHPA
+1577 GSIVSQLAELHPA
-1590 YATQIQSFMEAA
+1590 YAAQAQGFMEAA

-1613 PSSRES
+1613 PSSRDA
-1619 VLESARLPISS
+1619 VLKAAALPIS
-1630 PKKTTYTFQGQEF
+1630 PTKRATYTFQGQEF
-1643 TSPPEKGKTPLTI
+1643 TSPPEPGKTPLTI
-1656 TQSMG
+1656 IQSMSYDKLAG
-1661 YHKFVNL
+1661 VLEN
-1668 MNSGGKLYAP
+1668 GGKLYAP

-1693 GGMDVTFIGNIASL
+1693 GGMDVTFIGNVSSL

-1715 ADAYTPSFEE
+1715 ADAYTPSFEK
-1725 SMAGGTPEE
+1725 SMTGTPEE
-1734 IASQIAAR
+1734 IASQIAAK
-1742 VTASHGSLETRLKE
+1742 VTASHGSLEARLKE
-1756 ALAAAQGSTV
+1756 ALAAAQGNTA
-1766 FGNSIVDALIA
+1766 FGNNIVDALIA

-1787 NRGKVGTLGENTA
+1787 NRGKVGALDENA
-1800 EVFYV
+1800 SEVFHV
-1805 VDSFLNEYSEAITNT
+1805 VNSFLNEYSEAITNT
-1820 ASSIFNE
+1820 AASIFDGVTE
-1827 VVKSDI
+1827 RDI
-1833 AEMKQAISKE
+1833 PEMKRAISKE
-1843 FAHQVLGVPYES
+1843 FAHQLLGVPYES
-1855 MPGVKLVE
+1855 MPSVELVE
-1863 KVDGL
+1863 KVAGL
-1868 REWLAKDIEPYA
+1868 REWLANNIEQYA

-1893 LEGKV
+1893 WEGKV

-1921 YRALDKLEKSGVPV
+1921 YDALDKLGKSGVPV
-1935 VYAIDNL
+1935 IYAVDNL
-1942 KEGVKQAAS
+1942 KEGIQQATA

-1960 NQFFNVEEDTSHIKP
+1960 NQSPNVEDVSTAKP
-1975 ALEDVAGTITL
+1975 ALEDVASTITL
-1986 AELQAYPPRDTTS
+1986 AELQDYPAQDTTA
-1999 INWEGSPVL
+1999 IDWEGSEVL
-2008 QDLDALAAAPPSEVL
+2008 SNLGALVAAPPSEVL
-2023 KGPVLYAM
+2023 KGPVLHAVRNGLLDNNQLRSLINNYA
-2031 QNDLFSWGQKRD
+2031 SHGE
-2043 LLKNWAATGAL
+2043 L
-2054 PPGYLQYTPVHEVER
+2054 PPGYLQHTPASEVAR
-2069 TLNYGIPAEGQA
+2069 ALDYDISAEGQA
-2081 ALSLAHNMRWEKLK
+2081 ALSLAYNMRWEKLK
-2095 EKWIQEAR
+2095 EKWTQEAR
-2103 QVGLK
+2103 LAGLK
-2108 RPVQLGSGEIPQRFD
+2108 RPVQLGSGELPQHFN
-2123 VSHMLHSLMVALHVI
+2123 VKHMLHSLMGALYTI
-2138 GDPQPGPSPYSEAE
+2138 GSPLPGPSPHSEAE

-2159 FTETADHVGMLYQ
+2159 LTETADHVGVLYQ
-2172 AAMIEALGGNGAEL
+2172 ATMIEALDGAGAEL
-2186 LNKYAQ
+2186 LNEYAQ
-2192 SQSPHVAHMLREDWD
+2192 KQSPHVARMLQEDWD
-2207 TLYELRR
+2207 ALYELRR
-2214 LAYLRSGTF
+2214 LAYLHRDTF
-2223 IEAVEASGLLNGPT
+2223 MEAVEASGLLSNPASS
-2237 YPRTV
+2237 RTV
-2242 NISGYEFT
+2242 NIGVYELT
-2250 SPPEKGKTP
+2250 SPPAQGKTP
-2259 FIIVHGMDLDKL
+2259 FMIVHGMDLYKL
-2271 QWTLETG
+2271 QKTLEIG

-2288 KSGFD
+2288 KSGFE
-2293 GLEWLEPTIGFI
+2293 GLEWLEPTVGFI

-2310 LSRLNYIMYRGDSFT
+2310 LSQLNYIMYRGDSFT
-2325 PTWNAARA
+2325 PTWSAASKQ
-2333 HGGPDTTVHEKSDII
+2333 GGPDTTVQEKSDII

-2355 LGTMEKWISRLAKNG
+2355 LGTMEKRISRLAKDG
-2370 ELATELDNLFTAD
+2370 KLASALGDLFTAD
-2383 IINGQELDQSR
+2383 IISGQELDNSR
-2394 KAFEKKVTPAWD
+2394 EAFEKKIPEGWTDIAYIMGGLIGD
-2406 AAARVVTDLINGLTA
+2406 TMAANDVTDYK
-2421 TANDTG
+2421 DM
-2427 AYEDTDLE
+2427 YENEDLE
-2435 WVVRSLGL
+2435 WFVRSLGL

-2450 PPAAPVTFEVNNQVM
+2450 PPAPPTTFEVNDQVM
-2465 AAVKKAAAAIKK
+2465 AAVKKAAAKVRE
-2477 VRNQQKYREVKVT
+2477 VRNQEKYREVKVT

-2498 TAVQVARGVL
+2498 IAVQVA
-2508 NSSKGARL
+2508 SSILIHPKVTRL

-2526 VIPADTNSLDSNKG
+2526 VMPVNTSSLDAEEG
-2540 AKATQQLIGVLPQL
+2540 VEATQQLISALPQL
-2554 TFSIQPPNPNSLQ
+2554 TFSLQPPNPNSLQ
-2567 SPELQQKIKEAV
+2567 SPELQRKIKEAV
-2579 EEWTTTGTI
+2579 EE
-2588 PPGYLQHTP
+2588 
-2597 FNEIQQTL
+2597 
-2605 DSLPQETMMALVTS
+2605 
-2619 YNMRWEKLKEK
+2619 
-2630 WIQEARQAGLKRP
+2630 
-2643 VQLDYTAGKNHSPA
+2643 
-2657 GLIHSLLTTL
+2657 
-2667 PVMGEPLHTPSTQT
+2667 
-2681 VAELISKLNILQESM
+2681 
-2696 AGHANVFYQAAMVE
+2696 
-2710 SLGGRG
+2710 
-2716 AELLDEYILN
+2716 
-2726 QNDTVAKQLHEDWD
+2726 
-2740 TLHELRSLAF
+2740 
-2750 ANTDTFVN
+2750 
-2758 EVNKA
+2758 
-2763 IHVTHTPTT
+2763 
-2772 VEVAGYEFTSPP
+2772 
-2784 QEGKTP
+2784 
-2790 FILAHAM
+2790 
-2797 SASKLQLVLQSGG
+2797 
-2810 LVAPSIAITK
+2810 
-2820 SSFRGLDWVNP
+2820 
-2831 TIGFIMDP
+2831 
-2839 AKLRGMEYVL
+2839 
-2849 YRGDSYTPTW
+2849 
-2859 HSAQYINPEGTTEEL
+2859 
-2874 NKIAKDLTFDS
+2874 
-2885 MGTME
+2885 
-2890 KWISHAVEQGNII
+2890 
-2903 EQAPLLFRADIIS
+2903 
-2916 GQQLEQGRE
+2916 
-2925 SFEKPKVDYTFAVNS
+2925 
-2940 QLKEI
+2940 
-2945 AFDIA
+2945 
-2950 DITGGNV
+2950 
-2957 REILKDPTYVEWM
+2957 
-2970 VRALGHELGWDI
+2970 
-2982 LLPKP
+2982 
-2987 SFEITPKL
+2987 
-2995 DETIKK
+2995 
-3001 AATWLEKVMN
+3001 
-3011 GSKYRELKIT
+3011 
-3021 DFVRLEDF
+3021 
-3029 SAVQVTKEELESPS
+3029 
-3043 VARIMQE
+3043 
-3050 LVAHGLVVIPVD
+3050 
-3062 AVNSNPEDEAFYG
+3062 
-3075 LSKSASEYA
+3075 
-3084 TQNLLKA
+3084 
-3091 FPNLSF
+3091 
-3097 SIQPPN
+3097 
-3103 PNSLQSPELQSKIS
+3103 
-3117 EAINQNLLPPWEK
+3117 NLLPPWEK

-3150 ASNMG
+3150 AADMG

-3196 LKVYHGSLAHFDTFS
+3196 LKVYHGSLTRFDTFS

-3218 GSAHGHG
+3218 GSAHGRG

-3234 ATGYATKGDEVGH
+3234 AAGYATKDDEVGH

-3261 NTKKLRRRDVYN
+3261 SNKKLRRRDVYN

-3304 VDQLFELNTNDA
+3304 VDQLFDTNTNDA

-3326 NVEDVHRA
+3326 NAEDVHRA

-3365 YGSFSP
+3365 YGTFSP

-3378 STQPR
+3378 STAPLQ
-3383 SSEAALATAY
+3383 AALNIAY

-3433 LERIVKKLPGND
+3433 LERIVKKLPGNA
-3445 LALAMRNG
+3445 LALAVRNG
-3453 WKAYNAQVQADL
+3453 WKAYNAKVQADL
-3465 MNDIRPMQEALS
+3465 VNDILPMQEAL
-3477 AELAEQLNRV
+3477 AADLAEHLNRV

-3521 ERNMEIALRTGGADL
+3521 ERNVEIALRTGGADL

-3570 YNTHIKPMLKYSE
+3570 YNTHIKPMLEYSE
-3583 DRLRAA
+3583 NRLRAA

-3604 WYIPLYGKP
+3604 WYVPLYGKP

-3622 NIDDSFRSRTG
+3622 NIDDSFRSRTS
-3633 GGALARDTLANR
+3633 GGALARDTLQNR

-3684 WEFLQTSEGA
+3684 WEFLQTPEGA
-3694 AAFDATTSQHQL
+3694 MAFEATTSQHQL
-3706 GNQATVNAAGQQ
+3706 GNQATVNQAGQQ
-3718 TWLNQAT
+3718 TWRNQAT
-3725 ADNQVIWQNG
+3725 ADNQVIWQDG
-3735 NDVHVMTIGNE
+3735 NEVHVMTIGNE

-3828 GYLEAVGNVAG
+3828 GYLEAAGNVAG

-3848 SYNTM
+3848 SYNTL
-3853 WTGTLGKTRGFEQ
+3853 WTGTLGKTSGFEQ

-3880 ASFLGRN
+3880 ATFLGRN
-3887 TLINLASD
+3887 TLINLANE
-3895 AWRQAANPIEKALDV
+3895 AWRQAANPVEKALDV
-3910 RGNLNWLAELLN
+3910 KGNLNWLAELLN

-3963 GDIARGINAFYPFF
+3963 GDLARGINAFYPFF

-3999 LAALVGISY
+3999 LAALIGISY

-4091 LVNHAMIGSLSPI
+4091 LINHAAIGSLSPI

-4151 RSEGELDYNTGF
+4151 RAEGELDYNTGF

-4204 VVSSTEFFMDKTG
+4204 VVSGTELFLDTTG
-4217 AGEPPT
+4217 TGEPPT
-4223 TSWWRNIP
+4223 SSWWRNIP
-4231 MLSGLTQSSPS
+4231 MLSGLTQASPS

-4249 EYRMAVEDEYNRLM
+4249 EYRMEVTDEYNRLM

-4285 DAVEAQLRELRKYRK
+4285 DAVEAQLRELRKYHK

-4330 KLYEEQTG
+4330 NLYEEQTR

>member
-1 MSNDAMT
+1 MSNNAMT

-33 PQDPGAKY
+33 PQNPGAKY
-41 TGILENPAVSL
+41 TGILENHATSL
-52 QQGTL
+52 QQDIL

-78 GGASTAPTDYSGVTG
+78 SDASTAPTDYSGVAG
-93 KLRWGKNFVT
+93 KLRWGKNFAT
-103 SVGQGVADTG
+103 SIGQGVADTG

-167 QKDLLRGGDPSGVT
+167 QKDLLRGGDPSGAT

-236 GMKEFEE
+236 GMKEFEKS
-243 AHPHKFDVLK
+243 HPHKFDVLK

-318 GYKVGQNSLNYA
+318 GYKVGQNGLNYA
-330 LAIGATALTKNPTI
+330 LAIGATALTKNPAI

-386 KLVLGKLVAGAGSGI
+386 KLVLSKLVAGAGSGI
-401 LKQTASNA
+401 LKQAASNA

-513 APASPASTNPASPA
+513 APASPAPTNPASPA
-527 STNQANPASTNQAN
+527 PANPASPAPTNPASPAPASQANPAPASPAPASQAN
-541 PAPANPTD
+541 PAPASPAPANPTD
-549 LFSQV
+549 LFSQS

-615 VQQWEQHRS
+615 VQQWERHRS

-630 STPPSSQAA
+630 STPPSRQAA

-660 TQAIDTSG
+660 TQVIDTSG
-668 ILPDGSVLQGEGITL
+668 ILPDGSVLQGEGVTL

-757 ARAIQAERVAQ
+757 ARAIQAERVVQ

-792 LMGALTRP
+792 LMGALARP

-844 SFTPQT
+844 NFTPQT

-870 LKNPAQ
+870 IKNPAPAPQ
-876 QVSSP
+876 QAVP
-881 ATQATGPSPNP
+881 QQAATQQATGPSPNP
-892 ISRTGMRQA
+892 VSRTGVRQA
-901 PVFSTRPAEEYA
+901 PVFSTSPAEREEYA

-975 FYKPWRQHDYNFANA
+975 FYKPWRQHDYNFASA

-1007 MLSIPDNLKEYF
+1007 TLSIPDNLKEYF
-1019 GYYRGIQAARYT
+1019 SYYRGIQAARYT

-1045 PATLPAMRNII
+1045 PATLSAMRNIT

-1067 GETQVKTPEDIMAEV
+1067 GETQVKTPEDIIAEV
-1082 KALKAV
+1082 KALRAV

-1107 SGATNELVNATVNKL
+1107 SGATNELINATVNKL

-1143 SSSVLI
+1143 SSSALI
-1149 LGAEDYISLIE
+1149 LGAEDYISLTE

-1221 ARADTFNGIG
+1221 ARADTFNGVG

-1246 PENNYIFGMDAY
+1246 PENNYIFSMDAY

-1305 YPNSSIFERTALSPL
+1305 YPNLSIFERTALSPL

-1364 LEWGRALASV
+1364 LEWSHALAGV

-1394 KENPKAYQYMRE
+1394 EENPKAYQYMRE

-1441 ALLHKGLG
+1441 ALLHKGPG

-1460 VADGVALIWAANPK
+1460 AADGVALIWTANPK

-1498 EPVQTTVNLE
+1498 EPVQATVNLE

-1538 SLEQLSSYVA
+1538 SFEQLSSYVA

-1563 YNAASIVTQ
+1563 YNAASIVAQ

-1577 GSMVSQLAETHPA
+1577 GSMVSQLAELHPA
-1590 YATQIQSFMEAA
+1590 YAAQTQGFMEAA

-1613 PSSRES
+1613 PGSREP
-1619 VLESARLPISS
+1619 VLESARLPIAS
-1630 PKKTTYTFQGQEF
+1630 PKRTTYTFQGKEF

-1661 YHKFVNL
+1661 YHKLVSL

-1827 VVKSDI
+1827 VAKSDI

-1855 MPGVKLVE
+1855 MPDVKLVE

-1921 YRALDKLEKSGVPV
+1921 QDAIDKLEKSGVMV
-1935 VYAIDNL
+1935 IYSIDNL

-1960 NQFFNVEEDTSHIKP
+1960 NQFFNAEEDTSPAKP

-1999 INWEGSPVL
+1999 INWESSPVL

-2054 PPGYLQYTPVHEVER
+2054 PPGYLQYIPVHEVER
-2069 TLNYGIPAEGQA
+2069 TLNYGIPVEGQA
-2081 ALSLAHNMRWEKLK
+2081 ALSLAYNMRWEKLK
-2095 EKWIQEAR
+2095 ERWIQEAR
-2103 QVGLK
+2103 QAELK
-2108 RPVQLGSGEIPQRFD
+2108 RPAQLGSGEIPQRFD
-2123 VSHMLHSLMVALHVI
+2123 VSHMLHSLMKTLHVI

-2172 AAMIEALGGNGAEL
+2172 AAMIEVLGGNGAEL

-2192 SQSPHVAHMLREDWD
+2192 RQSPHVARMLREDWD

-2214 LAYLRSGTF
+2214 LAYLHSDTF
-2223 IEAVEASGLLNGPT
+2223 IEAMETSGLLSGPT

-2250 SPPEKGKTP
+2250 SPPQEGKTP

-2406 AAARVVTDLINGLTA
+2406 AAARVVTDLMDELTA
-2421 TANDTG
+2421 ATNDTG
-2427 AYEDTDLE
+2427 TYEDADLE
-2435 WVVRSLGL
+2435 WFVRSLGL

-2450 PPAAPVTFEVNNQVM
+2450 PPAAPTTFEVNDQVM

-2508 NSSKGARL
+2508 NNPKGARL
-2516 VRELVSMGLV
+2516 VRELVSIGLV

-2540 AKATQQLIGVLPQL
+2540 VKATQQLIGMLPQL

-2579 EEWTTTGTI
+2579 EE
-2588 PPGYLQHTP
+2588 
-2597 FNEIQQTL
+2597 
-2605 DSLPQETMMALVTS
+2605 
-2619 YNMRWEKLKEK
+2619 
-2630 WIQEARQAGLKRP
+2630 
-2643 VQLDYTAGKNHSPA
+2643 
-2657 GLIHSLLTTL
+2657 
-2667 PVMGEPLHTPSTQT
+2667 
-2681 VAELISKLNILQESM
+2681 
-2696 AGHANVFYQAAMVE
+2696 
-2710 SLGGRG
+2710 
-2716 AELLDEYILN
+2716 
-2726 QNDTVAKQLHEDWD
+2726 
-2740 TLHELRSLAF
+2740 
-2750 ANTDTFVN
+2750 
-2758 EVNKA
+2758 
-2763 IHVTHTPTT
+2763 
-2772 VEVAGYEFTSPP
+2772 
-2784 QEGKTP
+2784 
-2790 FILAHAM
+2790 
-2797 SASKLQLVLQSGG
+2797 
-2810 LVAPSIAITK
+2810 
-2820 SSFRGLDWVNP
+2820 
-2831 TIGFIMDP
+2831 
-2839 AKLRGMEYVL
+2839 
-2849 YRGDSYTPTW
+2849 
-2859 HSAQYINPEGTTEEL
+2859 
-2874 NKIAKDLTFDS
+2874 
-2885 MGTME
+2885 
-2890 KWISHAVEQGNII
+2890 
-2903 EQAPLLFRADIIS
+2903 
-2916 GQQLEQGRE
+2916 
-2925 SFEKPKVDYTFAVNS
+2925 
-2940 QLKEI
+2940 
-2945 AFDIA
+2945 
-2950 DITGGNV
+2950 
-2957 REILKDPTYVEWM
+2957 
-2970 VRALGHELGWDI
+2970 
-2982 LLPKP
+2982 
-2987 SFEITPKL
+2987 
-2995 DETIKK
+2995 
-3001 AATWLEKVMN
+3001 
-3011 GSKYRELKIT
+3011 
-3021 DFVRLEDF
+3021 
-3029 SAVQVTKEELESPS
+3029 
-3043 VARIMQE
+3043 
-3050 LVAHGLVVIPVD
+3050 
-3062 AVNSNPEDEAFYG
+3062 
-3075 LSKSASEYA
+3075 
-3084 TQNLLKA
+3084 
-3091 FPNLSF
+3091 
-3097 SIQPPN
+3097 
-3103 PNSLQSPELQSKIS
+3103 
-3117 EAINQNLLPPWEK
+3117 NLLPPWEK

-3150 ASNMG
+3150 AADMG

-3196 LKVYHGSLAHFDTFS
+3196 LKVYHGSLARFDTFS

-3218 GSAHGHG
+3218 GSAHGRG

-3234 ATGYATKGDEVGH
+3234 AAGYATKGDEVGH

-3261 NTKKLRRRDVYN
+3261 DTKKLRRRDVYN

-3292 NKYQLETVLSQA
+3292 NKYQLETVLSRA
-3304 VDQLFELNTNDA
+3304 VDQLFDTNTNDA

-3383 SSEAALATAY
+3383 SLEAALATAY

-3407 GSRAKRL
+3407 GSRTKRL

-3445 LALAMRNG
+3445 LALAVRNG
-3453 WKAYNAQVQADL
+3453 WKAYNAKVQADL
-3465 MNDIRPMQEALS
+3465 VNDIRPMQEALS
-3477 AELAEQLNRV
+3477 ADLAEHLNRV

-3521 ERNMEIALRTGGADL
+3521 ERNMEIALRTGGVDL

-3684 WEFLQTSEGA
+3684 WEFLQTPEGA

-3706 GNQATVNAAGQQ
+3706 GNQATVNQAGQQ
-3718 TWLNQAT
+3718 TWRNQAT

-3828 GYLEAVGNVAG
+3828 GYLEAAGNVAG

-3887 TLINLASD
+3887 TLINLANE
-3895 AWRQAANPIEKALDV
+3895 AWRQAANPVEKALDV

-3922 KANDTMELTTRV
+3922 RANDTMELTTRV

-4008 TMWAALAAATG
+4008 AMWAALAAATG

-4104 QPSDVNIKEDPVTWL
+4104 QPSDVNIKEDPVIWL

-4217 AGEPPT
+4217 VGEPPT

-4300 QVREGLHGAERQ
+4300 QIREGLHGAERQ
-4312 AAERQLNDAMQVL
+4312 VAERQLNDAMQVL

>member
-57 PFQPVVEADDPLAG
+57 PFQSVVEADDPLAG

-78 GGASTAPTDYSGVTG
+78 SEASTATTDYSGVAG
-93 KLRWGKNFVT
+93 KLRWGKNFAT

-153 LRKEEGYDKLKAAK
+153 LRKEEGYDKLKATK

-221 EAAVPKDEKAATILA
+221 EVAVPKDEKAATILA

-318 GYKVGQNSLNYA
+318 GYKVGQNGLNYA
-330 LAIGATALTKNPTI
+330 LAIGATALTKNPAI

-401 LKQTASNA
+401 IKQAASNA

-470 ALAATPMDR
+470 ALASTPMDR

-513 APASPASTNPASPA
+513 APASPAPTNPASPA
-527 STNQANPASTNQAN
+527 TTNPAS

-549 LFSQV
+549 LFSQS
-554 EIDFLNDPKNPLNSA
+554 EIDFLNDPRNPLNSA
-569 TDAQTIQGAQEIL
+569 NDAQTIQGAQEIL
-582 ANPDSALD
+582 ANPDPALD

-639 RYSQAENDALI
+639 RYSQADNDALI

-660 TQAIDTSG
+660 TQVIDTSG
-668 ILPDGSVLQGEGITL
+668 ILPDGSILQGEGVTL

-776 NTLIDDYTA
+776 NTLIDDHTA

-792 LMGALTRP
+792 LMGALARP

-844 SFTPQT
+844 NFTPQT

-870 LKNPAQ
+870 IKNPAPAPQQAAPQ
-876 QVSSP
+876 QV
-881 ATQATGPSPNP
+881 TGPSPNP
-892 ISRTGMRQA
+892 ISRTGIRQA
-901 PVFSTRPAEEYA
+901 PVFSTRPAEEYV

-924 NGFNTWLDNF
+924 NGFNTWLNNF

-960 DRLARLFDKFTHTWD
+960 DRLARLFDKFTHIWD
-975 FYKPWRQHDYNFANA
+975 FYKPWRQHDYNFASA

-1007 MLSIPDNLKEYF
+1007 TLSIPDNLKEYF

-1067 GETQVKTPEDIMAEV
+1067 GETQVKTPEDIMAEI
-1082 KALKAV
+1082 KALRAV

-1134 QFMQSLGSI
+1134 QFMQSLGGV
-1143 SSSVLI
+1143 SSSALI
-1149 LGAEDYISLIE
+1149 LKAEDYIGITE

-1246 PENNYIFGMDAY
+1246 PENNYIFSMDAY
-1258 TPVFS
+1258 TPVFL
-1263 PYTSGTIEDINNSLV
+1263 PYMSDTIEDINNSLV

-1305 YPNSSIFERTALSPL
+1305 YPNLSIFERTALSPL
-1320 LTAKQTDEAREVIG
+1320 LTAKQTDEAREAIG

-1342 KLLYKYETQV
+1342 KLLYNYETQV

-1364 LEWGRALASV
+1364 LEWGHALAGV

-1394 KENPKAYQYMRE
+1394 EENPKAYQYMRE

-1441 ALLHKGLG
+1441 ALLHKGPG

-1538 SLEQLSSYVA
+1538 SLEQLSFYVA

-1563 YNAASIVTQ
+1563 YNAASIAAQ

-1577 GSMVSQLAETHPA
+1577 GSMVSQLAEMHPA
-1590 YATQIQSFMEAA
+1590 YAAQTQGFVEAA
-1602 VEAASGLAALP
+1602 AEAASGLAALP

-1619 VLESARLPISS
+1619 VLEAAALPISS

-1643 TSPPEKGKTPLTI
+1643 TSPPEKGKTPLAI

-1661 YHKFVNL
+1661 YHKLVNL

-1693 GGMDVTFIGNIASL
+1693 GGMDVTFIGSIASL

-1742 VTASHGSLETRLKE
+1742 VTAAHGSLETRLKE
-1756 ALAAAQGSTV
+1756 ALAATQGSTV

-1777 PNMTAEQVEE
+1777 PNMTAEQIEE

-1827 VVKSDI
+1827 VAKSDI

-1855 MPGVKLVE
+1855 MPHIELVE

-1911 VHTAPSTQEQ
+1911 IHTAPSTQEQ
-1921 YRALDKLEKSGVPV
+1921 QDAIDKLEKSGVPV

-1960 NQFFNVEEDTSHIKP
+1960 NQFFNVEEDTSHTKP

-2008 QDLDALAAAPPSEVL
+2008 QDLNALAAAPPSEVL

-2054 PPGYLQYTPVHEVER
+2054 PPGYLQYIPVHEVER

-2081 ALSLAHNMRWEKLK
+2081 ALSLA
-2095 EKWIQEAR
+2095 
-2103 QVGLK
+2103 
-2108 RPVQLGSGEIPQRFD
+2108 
-2123 VSHMLHSLMVALHVI
+2123 
-2138 GDPQPGPSPYSEAE
+2138 
-2152 LLKKLHV
+2152 
-2159 FTETADHVGMLYQ
+2159 
-2172 AAMIEALGGNGAEL
+2172 
-2186 LNKYAQ
+2186 
-2192 SQSPHVAHMLREDWD
+2192 
-2207 TLYELRR
+2207 
-2214 LAYLRSGTF
+2214 
-2223 IEAVEASGLLNGPT
+2223 
-2237 YPRTV
+2237 
-2242 NISGYEFT
+2242 
-2250 SPPEKGKTP
+2250 
-2259 FIIVHGMDLDKL
+2259 
-2271 QWTLETG
+2271 
-2278 GLAAP
+2278 
-2283 SLGIV
+2283 
-2288 KSGFD
+2288 
-2293 GLEWLEPTIGFI
+2293 
-2305 MSPEK
+2305 
-2310 LSRLNYIMYRGDSFT
+2310 
-2325 PTWNAARA
+2325 
-2333 HGGPDTTVHEKSDII
+2333 
-2348 RDLVENN
+2348 
-2355 LGTMEKWISRLAKNG
+2355 
-2370 ELATELDNLFTAD
+2370 
-2383 IINGQELDQSR
+2383 
-2394 KAFEKKVTPAWD
+2394 
-2406 AAARVVTDLINGLTA
+2406 
-2421 TANDTG
+2421 
-2427 AYEDTDLE
+2427 
-2435 WVVRSLGL
+2435 
-2443 ELGWDIS
+2443 
-2450 PPAAPVTFEVNNQVM
+2450 
-2465 AAVKKAAAAIKK
+2465 
-2477 VRNQQKYREVKVT
+2477 
-2490 DFVKLEDF
+2490 
-2498 TAVQVARGVL
+2498 
-2508 NSSKGARL
+2508 
-2516 VRELVSMGLV
+2516 
-2526 VIPADTNSLDSNKG
+2526 
-2540 AKATQQLIGVLPQL
+2540 
-2554 TFSIQPPNPNSLQ
+2554 
-2567 SPELQQKIKEAV
+2567 
-2579 EEWTTTGTI
+2579 
-2588 PPGYLQHTP
+2588 
-2597 FNEIQQTL
+2597 
-2605 DSLPQETMMALVTS
+2605 

-2643 VQLDYTAGKNHSPA
+2643 VQLDYTAGKNHNPV

-2716 AELLDEYILN
+2716 AELLDEYILG
-2726 QNDTVAKQLHEDWD
+2726 QNDTVAKQLHEDWN

-2750 ANTDTFVN
+2750 ANIDTFVN

-2763 IHVTHTPTT
+2763 IRVTHTPAT

-2874 NKIAKDLTFDS
+2874 NKIAKDLTLDS

-2890 KWISHAVEQGNII
+2890 KWISHAVAQGNIV
-2903 EQAPLLFRADIIS
+2903 EQAPLFFRADIIS

-2970 VRALGHELGWDI
+2970 VRALGRELGWDI

-3050 LVAHGLVVIPVD
+3050 LVARGLVVIPVD

-3075 LSKSASEYA
+3075 LSKSTSEYA

-3097 SIQPPN
+3097 SLQPPN

-3150 ASNMG
+3150 ASDMG

-3196 LKVYHGSLAHFDTFS
+3196 LKVYHGSLARFDTFS

-3234 ATGYATKGDEVGH
+3234 AAGYATKGDEVGH

-3278 VRNGSEILWDFNDL
+3278 VRNGSEILWDFNGL

-3316 DILAELGNLD
+3316 DILTELGNLD

-3393 SVPPWELREDLPGI
+3393 SVPPWELREDLPGF

-3414 WQVITSDRVK
+3414 WQVLTSDRVK

-3445 LALAMRNG
+3445 LALAVRNG

-3477 AELAEQLNRV
+3477 ADLAEQLNRV

-3633 GGALARDTLANR
+3633 GGALARDTLQNR
-3645 THNAEGR
+3645 TYNAEGR

-3684 WEFLQTSEGA
+3684 WEFLQTPEGA

-3706 GNQATVNAAGQQ
+3706 GNQATVNQAGQQ
-3718 TWLNQAT
+3718 TWRNQAT

-3853 WTGTLGKTRGFEQ
+3853 WTGTLGKTSSFAQ

-3887 TLINLASD
+3887 TLINLANE
-3895 AWRQAANPIEKALDV
+3895 AWRQAANPVEKALDV

-4217 AGEPPT
+4217 TSEPPT

>member
-22 NGFQGFKGKEI
+22 NGYSGYKGSTPPIE
-33 PQDPGAKY
+33 PGVNY
-41 TGILENPAVSL
+41 TGILENPAAKI
-52 QQGTL
+52 QQSTL
-57 PFQPVVEADDPLAG
+57 AFEPVREADDPLAG
-71 YQLPQKE
+71 YNLPPKE
-78 GGASTAPTDYSGVTG
+78 VVEEATTSTDYSGVLG
-93 KLRWGKNFVT
+93 KLRWGKNFAT

-113 THQLARGG
+113 THQIARGG

-130 EVGNIPQWVGKE
+130 EVGNLPQWVGKE

-153 LRKEEGYDKLKAAK
+153 LRKEEGYDKLKVAK

-186 WGIKMGAEENE
+186 WGIKMGAEDNE

-253 PETLVAEAK
+253 PETLVPESK
-262 DQYLVPPDSPEF
+262 DQYLVAKDSPEF

-283 MADRWGEDATKHAKI
+283 MADRWGEDATKHVKT
-298 MNELSAKRLAG
+298 MEELSAKALAG
-309 KTRSDPEYW
+309 KDRTDPEYW
-318 GYKVGQNSLNYA
+318 GYKVGQNAVNYGV
-330 LAIGATALTKNPTI
+330 AIGATALTKNPTI
-344 GAAIVAVPVAGDAY
+344 GAAIVAAPVAGDAY

-368 EYSAS
+368 EYAAS

-386 KLVLGKLVAGAGSGI
+386 KLAFKKLLAGAGSGI
-401 LKQTASNA
+401 LKQTGSNA
-409 VMEGTQ
+409 VMEGMQ

-437 LTFQKAIGRVFD
+437 LTLQKAIGRVFD
-449 AMVLGGIMGGMGGAS
+449 AMVLGGIMGGLGGAS

-470 ALAATPMDR
+470 ALAASPMDR

-503 DQLDEIIRNP
+503 DQLNEIIRNP
-513 APASPASTNPASPA
+513 APATPTPATTTNPAPAAPTTTASPA
-527 STNQANPASTNQAN
+527 PVAAASPTTDTTATPANPAPTAT
-541 PAPANPTD
+541 ATPANPTD
-549 LFSQV
+549 LFSQA
-554 EIDFLNDPKNPLNSA
+554 EIDFLNDTNNPLNSA
-569 TDAQTIQGAQEIL
+569 TDAQSIQGAQDIL
-582 ANPDSALD
+582 ANPDPALD
-590 PYRQNAETLLQGM
+590 PYRQNAETLLQEM
-603 RTKYDPS
+603 RTKYDSS

-624 AGTSMW
+624 EGTSMW
-630 STPPSSQAA
+630 STQPSSQAA
-639 RYSQAENDALI
+639 KYSQADNDALI
-650 NHFNKTIGRG
+650 NHFNKIIGQG
-660 TQAIDTSG
+660 AQVIDTSG
-668 ILPDGSVLQGEGITL
+668 ILPDGSVLQGEGVTL

-742 EIRQRLATNQVIGNL
+742 ELRQRLATNQVIGNL

-792 LMGALTRP
+792 LMGALARP

-811 DYLPRKIK
+811 DYLPRKVK
-819 KPALRRLIDKTA
+819 KPALRKLIDKTA
-831 AGLRNIFAKWTGK
+831 AGLRNVFAKWTGK
-844 SFTPQT
+844 NFTPQT

-857 DIFASINSHRYYG
+857 DIFASINNHRYYG
-870 LKNPAQ
+870 LNNPTA
-876 QVSSP
+876 
-881 ATQATGPSPNP
+881 ATQQTTGPSTNP
-892 ISRTGMRQA
+892 ISRTGTRQA
-901 PVFSTRPAEEYA
+901 PVFSTA
-913 AQLVNRVLGDI
+913 
-924 NGFNTWLDNF
+924 
-934 VLVKTWSDNDIHIL
+934 
-948 ATSLKFNEQLPD
+948 
-960 DRLARLFDKFTHTWD
+960 
-975 FYKPWRQHDYNFANA
+975 
-990 ANDLAI
+990 
-996 LARALPDEQVA
+996 
-1007 MLSIPDNLKEYF
+1007 
-1019 GYYRGIQAARYT
+1019 
-1031 KLKNF
+1031 
-1036 YDNLESTSY
+1036 
-1045 PATLPAMRNII
+1045 
-1056 LQNILLGTYGW
+1056 
-1067 GETQVKTPEDIMAEV
+1067 PEGV
-1082 KALKAV
+1082 
-1088 RFPKEVEQS
+1088 S
-1097 IYVAAQIIST
+1097 
-1107 SGATNELVNATVNKL
+1107 
-1122 VAKHPTYADRIT
+1122 
-1134 QFMQSLGSI
+1134 
-1143 SSSVLI
+1143 
-1149 LGAEDYISLIE
+1149 
-1160 KLAAQKL
+1160 
-1167 RARKPVTYEWRGH
+1167 
-1180 EFTSPPEKGKPAL
+1180 
-1193 VASHEMTLWKL
+1193 
-1204 KEVLHNE
+1204 E
-1211 GKLAAPSIAL
+1211 G
-1221 ARADTFNGIG
+1221 
-1231 WGQMEIAFLADLASI
+1231 
-1246 PENNYIFGMDAY
+1246 
-1258 TPVFS
+1258 
-1263 PYTSGTIEDINNSLV
+1263 
-1278 DDVQL
+1278 
-1283 KFSSGGREEYYIEE
+1283 
-1297 LLSEESPE
+1297 
-1305 YPNSSIFERTALSPL
+1305 
-1320 LTAKQTDEAREVIG
+1320 KQTD
-1334 TKSLDDLQ
+1334 
-1342 KLLYKYETQV
+1342 
-1352 RAETKIMAEKFG
+1352 
-1364 LEWGRALASV
+1364 
-1374 GTETLRIMGSDK
+1374 
-1386 LEGLYTLQ
+1386 
-1394 KENPKAYQYMRE
+1394 
-1406 NISPIIE
+1406 
-1413 EAKQEILGRGKY
+1413 
-1425 MELKVLDT
+1425 
-1433 VPLNKFSA
+1433 
-1441 ALLHKGLG
+1441 
-1449 TENYSEQLAEL
+1449 
-1460 VADGVALIWAANPK
+1460 
-1474 HIHNATNTG
+1474 
-1483 LKQATNTFPNLLFST
+1483 
-1498 EPVQTTVNLE
+1498 TTVNLK

-1523 LLNRLATAQVEAKPL
+1523 LLNRLATAQVEAKQL
-1538 SLEQLSSYVA
+1538 SLEQLSTDLA

-1563 YNAASIVTQ
+1563 YNAVAIVSQ

-1577 GSMVSQLAETHPA
+1577 GSIVSQLAGLHPA
-1590 YATQIQSFMEAA
+1590 YAAQVQGFMEAA

-1613 PSSRES
+1613 PSSREA
-1619 VLESARLPISS
+1619 VLEAATLPIPSL
-1630 PKKTTYTFQGQEF
+1630 KRTTYTFQGQEF
-1643 TSPPEKGKTPLTI
+1643 TSPPKRGKAPLVI
-1656 TQSMG
+1656 TQSMSYSKLAG
-1661 YHKFVNL
+1661 VLEN
-1668 MNSGGKLYAP
+1668 GGKLYAP
-1678 SVAIINP
+1678 SIAISNAEKFNGFGWGRMDITFLTSLREIP
-1685 ENFDGVAL
+1685 DSTLIF
-1693 GGMDVTFIGNIASL
+1693 GGDI
-1707 PENTLLFG
+1707 
-1715 ADAYTPSFEE
+1715 YTPSFDQQT
-1725 SMAGGTPEE
+1725 MTGTPEE
-1734 IASQIAAR
+1734 ISSQIAEE
-1742 VTASHGSLETRLKE
+1742 VVKE
-1756 ALAAAQGSTV
+1756 QGTLV
-1766 FGNSIVDALIA
+1766 QRINSIISSGGFNFYPGNIADIITA
-1777 PNMTAEQVEE
+1777 PNMTAEQIDQ
-1787 NRGKVGTLGENTA
+1787 NRNRVSTLDERHDHLFGFINNFIDTYSGA
-1800 EVFYV
+1800 MARAARG
-1805 VDSFLNEYSEAITNT
+1805 SFPQLTYDDNYAIRQ
-1820 ASSIFNE
+1820 
-1827 VVKSDI
+1827 V
-1833 AEMKQAISKE
+1833 ISKE
-1843 FAHQVLGVPYES
+1843 FIHQVLGVPYES
-1855 MPGVKLVE
+1855 MVRVE
-1863 KVDGL
+1863 PVDSIGGL
-1868 REWLAKDIEPYA
+1868 REFLARDIEKFA
-1880 TGLRE
+1880 TGIRE
-1885 NTLFRLPY
+1885 NMLFRLPY
-1893 LEGKV
+1893 WEGKV
-1898 LEAMPLSNFKAAV
+1898 LEAMPLSNFKAAI
-1911 VHTAPSTQEQ
+1911 VHNAPTTQEQ
-1921 YRALDKLEKSGVPV
+1921 QEALQQLEKSGIPV
-1935 VYAIDNL
+1935 LFERAGTNDATR
-1942 KEGVKQAAS
+1942 QATS

-1960 NQFFNVEEDTSHIKP
+1960 NQFFNVEDVSTAKP
-1975 ALEDVAGTITL
+1975 VLEDVASTITL
-1986 AELQAYPPRDTTS
+1986 AELQAYPPQETTS
-1999 INWEGSPVL
+1999 LNWEGSAVL
-2008 QDLDALAAAPPSEVL
+2008 NDLDALVAAPPSEVL
-2023 KGPVLYAM
+2023 KGPVLHAVR
-2031 QNDLFSWGQKRD
+2031 NGLFSNNQLYRLINNYASHGE
-2043 LLKNWAATGAL
+2043 L
-2054 PPGYLQYTPVHEVER
+2054 PPGYLQYTPASEVAR
-2069 TLNYGIPAEGQA
+2069 ALDYDISAEGQA
-2081 ALSLAHNMRWEKLK
+2081 ALSLAYNMRWEKLK
-2095 EKWIQEAR
+2095 EKWTQEAR
-2103 QVGLK
+2103 LAGLK
-2108 RPVQLGSGEIPQRFD
+2108 RPVQLGSGEIPQHFN
-2123 VSHMLHSLMVALHVI
+2123 VKYMLHSLMGALYTI
-2138 GDPQPGPSPYSEAE
+2138 GSPLPGPSPHSEAE

-2159 FTETADHVGMLYQ
+2159 LTETADHVGALYQ
-2172 AAMIEALGGNGAEL
+2172 ATMIEALDGAGAEL
-2186 LNKYAQ
+2186 LNEYAQ
-2192 SQSPHVAHMLREDWD
+2192 KQSPHVARMLREDWD

-2214 LAYLRSGTF
+2214 LAYLHPNTF
-2223 IEAVEASGLLNGPT
+2223 MEAVEASGLLSNPA
-2237 YPRTV
+2237 YSHTV
-2242 NISGYEFT
+2242 NIGGYEFT
-2250 SPPEKGKTP
+2250 SPPAQGKTP
-2259 FIIVHGMDLDKL
+2259 FMIVHGMDVYKL
-2271 QWTLETG
+2271 QKTLEIG

-2288 KSGFD
+2288 KSGFE
-2293 GLEWLEPTIGFI
+2293 GLEWLEPTVGFI

-2310 LSRLNYIMYRGDSFT
+2310 LSQLNYIMYRGDSYT
-2325 PTWNAARA
+2325 PTWNAASA
-2333 HGGPDTTVHEKSDII
+2333 QGGPDTTVQEKSDII

-2355 LGTMEKWISRLAKNG
+2355 LGTMEKWISRLVKDGKLAP
-2370 ELATELDNLFTAD
+2370 ELGDLFTAD
-2383 IINGQELDQSR
+2383 IISGQELDQNR
-2394 KAFEKKVTPAWD
+2394 EAFEKKIPEGWIDIAYIMGILIGETM
-2406 AAARVVTDLINGLTA
+2406 AANGVTDYK
-2421 TANDTG
+2421 DM
-2427 AYEDTDLE
+2427 YENEDLE
-2435 WVVRSLGL
+2435 WFVRSLGL

-2450 PPAAPVTFEVNNQVM
+2450 PPSPPTTFEVNDQVM
-2465 AAVKKAAAAIKK
+2465 AAVKKAAATVRE
-2477 VRNQQKYREVKVT
+2477 VRNQEKYREVKVT
-2490 DFVKLEDF
+2490 DFIKLEDF
-2498 TAVQVARGVL
+2498 TAVQVA
-2508 NSSKGARL
+2508 NSILVHPKITRF

-2526 VIPADTNSLDSNKG
+2526 VIPVDTSSLDADEG
-2540 AKATQQLIGVLPQL
+2540 VEATQQLLKTFPNL
-2554 TFSIQPPNPNSLQ
+2554 TFSLQPPNPNSLQ

-2579 EEWTTTGTI
+2579 EE
-2588 PPGYLQHTP
+2588 
-2597 FNEIQQTL
+2597 
-2605 DSLPQETMMALVTS
+2605 
-2619 YNMRWEKLKEK
+2619 
-2630 WIQEARQAGLKRP
+2630 
-2643 VQLDYTAGKNHSPA
+2643 
-2657 GLIHSLLTTL
+2657 
-2667 PVMGEPLHTPSTQT
+2667 
-2681 VAELISKLNILQESM
+2681 
-2696 AGHANVFYQAAMVE
+2696 
-2710 SLGGRG
+2710 
-2716 AELLDEYILN
+2716 
-2726 QNDTVAKQLHEDWD
+2726 
-2740 TLHELRSLAF
+2740 
-2750 ANTDTFVN
+2750 
-2758 EVNKA
+2758 
-2763 IHVTHTPTT
+2763 
-2772 VEVAGYEFTSPP
+2772 
-2784 QEGKTP
+2784 
-2790 FILAHAM
+2790 
-2797 SASKLQLVLQSGG
+2797 
-2810 LVAPSIAITK
+2810 
-2820 SSFRGLDWVNP
+2820 
-2831 TIGFIMDP
+2831 
-2839 AKLRGMEYVL
+2839 
-2849 YRGDSYTPTW
+2849 
-2859 HSAQYINPEGTTEEL
+2859 
-2874 NKIAKDLTFDS
+2874 
-2885 MGTME
+2885 
-2890 KWISHAVEQGNII
+2890 
-2903 EQAPLLFRADIIS
+2903 
-2916 GQQLEQGRE
+2916 
-2925 SFEKPKVDYTFAVNS
+2925 
-2940 QLKEI
+2940 
-2945 AFDIA
+2945 
-2950 DITGGNV
+2950 
-2957 REILKDPTYVEWM
+2957 
-2970 VRALGHELGWDI
+2970 
-2982 LLPKP
+2982 
-2987 SFEITPKL
+2987 
-2995 DETIKK
+2995 
-3001 AATWLEKVMN
+3001 
-3011 GSKYRELKIT
+3011 
-3021 DFVRLEDF
+3021 
-3029 SAVQVTKEELESPS
+3029 
-3043 VARIMQE
+3043 
-3050 LVAHGLVVIPVD
+3050 
-3062 AVNSNPEDEAFYG
+3062 
-3075 LSKSASEYA
+3075 
-3084 TQNLLKA
+3084 
-3091 FPNLSF
+3091 
-3097 SIQPPN
+3097 
-3103 PNSLQSPELQSKIS
+3103 
-3117 EAINQNLLPPWEK
+3117 NLLPPWEK

-3150 ASNMG
+3150 AADMG

-3196 LKVYHGSLAHFDTFS
+3196 LKVYHGSLARFDTFS

-3218 GSAHGHG
+3218 GSAHGRG

-3234 ATGYATKGDEVGH
+3234 AAGYATKDDEVGH

-3261 NTKKLRRRDVYN
+3261 SNKKLRRRDVYN

-3304 VDQLFELNTNDA
+3304 VDQLFDTNTNDA

-3326 NVEDVHRA
+3326 NAEDVHRA

-3365 YGSFSP
+3365 YGTFSP

-3378 STQPR
+3378 STAPSGNWEEAVQLGRTALSYEDWATVRTPEFKDWFGDWETDPKNASKVINKETGEPLKVYHGTTAEFDTFHPNEALGGTIFFSPSIEEAKNFATAKGARIISGFLNVRNPR
-3383 SSEAALATAY
+3383 KSPVRSYDEAKAAKAAKQRGQDGIQVYDDIHSPTNWAVFSPQQFKADNSKAFDGNDPRYTYSTTPLQAALNIAY

-3407 GSRAKRL
+3407 GSRSKRL

-3433 LERIVKKLPGND
+3433 LERIVKKLPGNA
-3445 LALAMRNG
+3445 LALAVRNG

-3465 MNDIRPMQEALS
+3465 VNDILPMQEAL
-3477 AELAEQLNRV
+3477 AADLAEQLNRV

-3521 ERNMEIALRTGGADL
+3521 ERNVEIALRTGGADL

-3570 YNTHIKPMLKYSE
+3570 YNTHIKPMLEYSE
-3583 DRLRAA
+3583 NRLRVA

-3613 EIEDPAVSH
+3613 EIEDPTVSH

-3633 GGALARDTLANR
+3633 GGALARDTLQNR

-3684 WEFLQTSEGA
+3684 WEFLQTPEGA
-3694 AAFDATTSQHQL
+3694 MAFNATTSQHQL
-3706 GNQATVNAAGQQ
+3706 GNQATVNQAGQQ
-3718 TWLNQAT
+3718 TWRNQAT
-3725 ADNQVIWQNG
+3725 ADNQVIWQDG
-3735 NDVHVMTIGNE
+3735 NEVHVMTISNE

-3848 SYNTM
+3848 SYNTL
-3853 WTGTLGKTRGFEQ
+3853 WTGTLGKTSGFEQ

-3887 TLINLASD
+3887 TLINLANE
-3895 AWRQAANPIEKALDV
+3895 AWRQAANPVEKALDV
-3910 RGNLNWLAELLN
+3910 KGNLNWLAELLN

-3934 SAFRALVESGVE
+3934 SAFRALVKSGVE

-3963 GDIARGINAFYPFF
+3963 GDLARGINAFYPFF

-3999 LAALVGISY
+3999 LAALIGISY

-4139 WRGQPIYNPGTF
+4139 WRGQPIYNPSTF
-4151 RSEGELDYNTGF
+4151 RAEGELDYNTGF

-4204 VVSSTEFFMDKTG
+4204 VVSGTELFLDTTG
-4217 AGEPPT
+4217 TGEPPT
-4223 TSWWRNIP
+4223 SSWWRNIP
-4231 MLSGLTQSSPS
+4231 MLSGLTQASPS

-4249 EYRMAVEDEYNRLM
+4249 EYRMEVTDEYNRLM

-4330 KLYEEQTG
+4330 NLYEEQTR

>member
-78 GGASTAPTDYSGVTG
+78 SEASTATTDYSGVAG
-93 KLRWGKNFVT
+93 KLRWGKNFAT

-167 QKDLLRGGDPSGVT
+167 QKDLLRGGDPSGAT

-236 GMKEFEE
+236 GLKEFEKS
-243 AHPHKFDVLK
+243 HPHKFDVLK

-318 GYKVGQNSLNYA
+318 GYKVGQNGLNYA
-330 LAIGATALTKNPTI
+330 LAIGATALTKNPAI

-401 LKQTASNA
+401 IKQAASNA

-423 MALDQGYKVNDDPN
+423 MALDQGYKVNNDPN

-470 ALAATPMDR
+470 ALASTPMDR

-513 APASPASTNPASPA
+513 APASPAPANPASPAPANPASPAPTNPASPA
-527 STNQANPASTNQAN
+527 PT
-541 PAPANPTD
+541 NPTD
-549 LFSQV
+549 LFSQS

-569 TDAQTIQGAQEIL
+569 NDAQTIQGAQEIL
-582 ANPDSALD
+582 ANPDPALD

-630 STPPSSQAA
+630 STPPSRQAA

-660 TQAIDTSG
+660 TQVIDTSG
-668 ILPDGSVLQGEGITL
+668 ILPDGSVLQGEGVTL

-733 LPDGGQLYN
+733 LPDSGQLYN

-844 SFTPQT
+844 NFTPQT

-870 LKNPAQ
+870 MKNPAPAPQ
-876 QVSSP
+876 QAAP
-881 ATQATGPSPNP
+881 QQATGPSPNP
-892 ISRTGMRQA
+892 ISRTGIRQA
-901 PVFSTRPAEEYA
+901 PVFSTRPAEEYT

-924 NGFNTWLDNF
+924 NGFNTWLNNF

-960 DRLARLFDKFTHTWD
+960 DRLARLFDKFTHIWD

-1007 MLSIPDNLKEYF
+1007 TLSIPDNLKEYF
-1019 GYYRGIQAARYT
+1019 GYYRGIQVARYT

-1067 GETQVKTPEDIMAEV
+1067 GETQVKTPEDIMAEI
-1082 KALKAV
+1082 KALRAV

-1107 SGATNELVNATVNKL
+1107 SEATNELVNATVNKL

-1143 SSSVLI
+1143 SSSALI
-1149 LGAEDYISLIE
+1149 LGAEDYISLTE

-1180 EFTSPPEKGKPAL
+1180 EFISPPEKGKPAL

-1246 PENNYIFGMDAY
+1246 PENNYIFSMDAY

-1263 PYTSGTIEDINNSLV
+1263 PYTFGTIEDINNSLV

-1283 KFSSGGREEYYIEE
+1283 EFSPGGREEYYIEE

-1364 LEWGRALASV
+1364 LEWGRALAGV

-1394 KENPKAYQYMRE
+1394 EENPKAYQYMRE

-1441 ALLHKGLG
+1441 ALLHKGPG

-1460 VADGVALIWAANPK
+1460 VADGVALIWAVNPK

-1483 LKQATNTFPNLLFST
+1483 LKQATNTFPNLLFSV
-1498 EPVQTTVNLE
+1498 EPAQTTVNLE

-1563 YNAASIVTQ
+1563 YNAAYIVTQ

-1577 GSMVSQLAETHPA
+1577 GSMVSQLAEMHPT
-1590 YATQIQSFMEAA
+1590 YAAQMQGFMEAA

-1619 VLESARLPISS
+1619 VLEAAALPISS

-1668 MNSGGKLYAP
+1668 INSGGKLYAP

-1693 GGMDVTFIGNIASL
+1693 GGMDVTFIGSIASL

-1725 SMAGGTPEE
+1725 SMTGGTPEE
-1734 IASQIAAR
+1734 IASQIAAK

-1756 ALAAAQGSTV
+1756 ALAAAQGNTV

-1820 ASSIFNE
+1820 AASIFNE
-1827 VVKSDI
+1827 VAESDV

-1855 MPGVKLVE
+1855 MLHIELIE

-1921 YRALDKLEKSGVPV
+1921 YGALDKLEKSGVPV
-1935 VYAIDNL
+1935 IYAIDNL
-1942 KEGVKQAAS
+1942 KEGVRQATS

-1960 NQFFNVEEDTSHIKP
+1960 NQFFDAEEDTSPTKP

-2043 LLKNWAATGAL
+2043 LLKNWAAAGAL

-2081 ALSLAHNMRWEKLK
+2081 ALSLA
-2095 EKWIQEAR
+2095 
-2103 QVGLK
+2103 
-2108 RPVQLGSGEIPQRFD
+2108 
-2123 VSHMLHSLMVALHVI
+2123 
-2138 GDPQPGPSPYSEAE
+2138 
-2152 LLKKLHV
+2152 
-2159 FTETADHVGMLYQ
+2159 
-2172 AAMIEALGGNGAEL
+2172 
-2186 LNKYAQ
+2186 
-2192 SQSPHVAHMLREDWD
+2192 
-2207 TLYELRR
+2207 
-2214 LAYLRSGTF
+2214 
-2223 IEAVEASGLLNGPT
+2223 
-2237 YPRTV
+2237 
-2242 NISGYEFT
+2242 
-2250 SPPEKGKTP
+2250 
-2259 FIIVHGMDLDKL
+2259 
-2271 QWTLETG
+2271 
-2278 GLAAP
+2278 
-2283 SLGIV
+2283 
-2288 KSGFD
+2288 
-2293 GLEWLEPTIGFI
+2293 
-2305 MSPEK
+2305 
-2310 LSRLNYIMYRGDSFT
+2310 
-2325 PTWNAARA
+2325 
-2333 HGGPDTTVHEKSDII
+2333 
-2348 RDLVENN
+2348 
-2355 LGTMEKWISRLAKNG
+2355 
-2370 ELATELDNLFTAD
+2370 
-2383 IINGQELDQSR
+2383 
-2394 KAFEKKVTPAWD
+2394 
-2406 AAARVVTDLINGLTA
+2406 
-2421 TANDTG
+2421 
-2427 AYEDTDLE
+2427 
-2435 WVVRSLGL
+2435 
-2443 ELGWDIS
+2443 
-2450 PPAAPVTFEVNNQVM
+2450 
-2465 AAVKKAAAAIKK
+2465 
-2477 VRNQQKYREVKVT
+2477 
-2490 DFVKLEDF
+2490 
-2498 TAVQVARGVL
+2498 
-2508 NSSKGARL
+2508 
-2516 VRELVSMGLV
+2516 
-2526 VIPADTNSLDSNKG
+2526 
-2540 AKATQQLIGVLPQL
+2540 
-2554 TFSIQPPNPNSLQ
+2554 
-2567 SPELQQKIKEAV
+2567 
-2579 EEWTTTGTI
+2579 
-2588 PPGYLQHTP
+2588 
-2597 FNEIQQTL
+2597 
-2605 DSLPQETMMALVTS
+2605 

-2657 GLIHSLLTTL
+2657 GLVHSLLTTL

-2681 VAELISKLNILQESM
+2681 VAELINKLNILQEPM
-2696 AGHANVFYQAAMVE
+2696 AKHANVFYQAAMVE

-2716 AELLDEYILN
+2716 AELLDEYILG

-2750 ANTDTFVN
+2750 ANTDTFVD

-2763 IHVTHTPTT
+2763 IHVTHTPAT

-2874 NKIAKDLTFDS
+2874 NKIAKDLTIDS

-2890 KWISHAVEQGNII
+2890 KWISHAVEQGNIV
-2903 EQAPLLFRADIIS
+2903 EQAPLFFRADIIS

-2970 VRALGHELGWDI
+2970 VRALGRELGWDI
-2982 LLPKP
+2982 SLPKP

-3050 LVAHGLVVIPVD
+3050 LAARGLVVIPVD

-3150 ASNMG
+3150 ASDMG

-3196 LKVYHGSLAHFDTFS
+3196 LKVYHGSLARFDTFS

-3234 ATGYATKGDEVGH
+3234 AAGYATKGDEVGH

-3261 NTKKLRRRDVYN
+3261 NTKKLSRRDVYN

-3378 STQPR
+3378 STQPDGTYYRRNNR
-3383 SSEAALATAY
+3383 SEPYNDDDVMLFADKIDSIEHYGKNLWQIPSGVGTRVYAGSEEFRAAMREWLENNEHLFKELGYTNEPNWIENLLDEANPDDIVDSAKFWDIADRQLLRYFNEEVMQPNGWDIVETYDGAVTFSPSIVERVEMANPRYAYSTTPLQAALATAY
-3393 SVPPWELREDLPGI
+3393 SVSPWELREDLPGI

-3555 PARGGGELLTIYENI
+3555 QARGGGELLTIYENI

-3684 WEFLQTSEGA
+3684 WEFLQTPEGA

-3706 GNQATVNAAGQQ
+3706 GNQATVNQAGQQ
-3718 TWLNQAT
+3718 TWRNQAT

-3823 AAGPR
+3823 ATGSR